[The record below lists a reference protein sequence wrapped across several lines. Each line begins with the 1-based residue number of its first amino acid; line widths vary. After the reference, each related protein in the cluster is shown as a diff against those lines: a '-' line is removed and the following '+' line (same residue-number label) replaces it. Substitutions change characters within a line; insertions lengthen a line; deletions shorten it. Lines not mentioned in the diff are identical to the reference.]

1 MQKNKPSRKKGQP
14 SPTASTS
21 DVKLP
26 KIPKISM
33 PEDFKIRTRPLF
45 SLPEEVLKLPA
56 PATKAAKLQAAK
68 LAPRKKS
75 SVMQSFTAMR
85 KAREEFRLKL
95 VNLICQIDTED
106 EQMPLSMPTG
116 EEQNV
121 LRYYYYLR
129 YGIDTIH
136 VAPLDNKIILRVHNL
151 ISPKLK
157 KWKDTL
163 FTCTDEM
170 REDFM
175 MSMKKAI
182 VDFVLKDPNT
192 EESLEEED
200 TPLKQ
205 EMEMKD
211 DAWRNRYV
219 VAHKHLT
226 KNLHS
231 VNPCIAQVLQ
241 IWWKQFNDLRLISM
255 KDIMT
260 TNEAYELQDF
270 CFVCKRHIE
279 AAGNVL
285 THQWIPT
292 IQAVFLQGS
301 KKKLIPEPKQALKM
315 KHFYNCL
322 ACIMTYNLQTLCL
335 KSMQEFTEYVMDVGA
350 NNQGFII
357 NLGFQN
363 DAIEFDPTFR
373 QFKDQLSL
381 LYDYLIDA
389 CRQSPRLE
397 TILYQDY
404 TGTTSATLK
413 PIIDNDLVESYK
425 AQIAELIA
433 EQRIGPELRV
443 QDFDDYICL
452 LNGQSQTEVENF
464 LNASPEKTFEEYC
477 LESVKYVELAREIP
491 SKLEGTIVIGMF
503 QMQRAELINSLRAAA
518 TRMANT
524 LLRRMTED
532 YQLMI
537 RAIYDEYAAI
547 AHTLL
552 TPPGDTAAL
561 MDLMAYVKKVEDTIL
576 GEMEDKLRNVMRYIV
591 FLGDYTT
598 FSPLELKSNNQTYH
612 WYARMPGIIDEAKT
626 ICDQKKLEYQ
636 ELLKVRI
643 AKFIDD
649 LDIYEMQVNEVQYWG
664 DINELPKYVSRAR
677 HLDEKLSNALTKIDQ
692 FNEEESSFGWDLS
705 QYPKRK
711 AVFDKLVPY
720 KKLFDAGYDFL
731 EKHNTWMSSKVGSF
745 DPEEI
750 EGDVS
755 YYYKIVYKLEKSFA
769 EVPETHRLATSV
781 REQMDEFKTHLP
793 IIQTLGNPGM
803 KLRHW
808 DKISEIV
815 GFPIVVDE
823 ELSLEKVIDF
833 NLGDYIEK
841 FEGISEAAT
850 KENNLE
856 RALDKMMK
864 EWADLRFDILVY
876 KDTGT
881 YILSSVDEI
890 QLLLDDHIVKT
901 QTMKNSPYIKPFEDV
916 IYDWEGKLIL
926 LQEILDEWLKVQ
938 ATWMYLE
945 PIFSSPDIQ
954 QQIPEEGR
962 RFSAIDQFNEE
973 ESSFGWD
980 LSQYPKRK
988 AVFDKLVP
996 YKKLFDAGYDFLEKH
1011 NTWMSSKVGSFDPE
1025 EIEGDVSYYYKI
1037 VYKLEKS
1044 FAEVPETHRLATSV
1058 REQMDEFKTHL
1069 PIIQTLGNPGMK
1081 LRHWDKISEI
1091 VGFPIVVDEE
1101 LSLEKV
1107 IDFNLGD
1114 YIEKF
1119 EGISEAATKENN
1131 LERALDKMMKE
1142 WADLRFDILV
1152 YKDTGT
1158 YILSSVD
1165 EIQLLLDDH
1174 IVKTQT
1180 MKNSP
1185 YIKPFEDVIYDWE
1198 GKLILLQ
1205 EILDEWLKVQATWM
1219 YLEPIFSSPDI
1230 QQQIPEEGR
1239 RFSAMWREIMK
1250 AAFSEPRVLDVIMIE
1265 KMLDRLKKS
1274 NNLLEMVQ
1282 RGLNAYLEKKR
1293 LYFPRFFFLSN
1304 DELLEILSET
1314 KDPTRV
1320 QPHLKKCFEGI
1331 ARLTFTDDMV
1341 VTHMRSSEGE
1351 IVTLTMTINTVAA
1364 RGQVEK
1370 WLLELEKSMKASVHN
1385 VVALSYDDYL
1395 NRQRDQWVLV
1405 WPGQTVQCIAMTFWT
1420 LEVTEAIHISIPAM
1434 RTYWEK
1440 CNFQISKIVDLVRG
1454 ELNLQNRITLGA
1466 LVVLD
1471 VHARDVL
1478 LLLIDLKVQQDNDF
1492 NWLSQI
1498 RYYWEEQQEE
1508 ETKSWQCLTR
1518 MINSQLA
1525 YGYEYLGNTGRLVV
1539 TPLTD
1544 RCFRTLFGAL
1554 HLNLGGAPEGPAG
1567 TGKTETVKD
1576 LAKAVAKQCVV
1587 FNCSDGLDYIALG
1600 KFFKGL
1606 ASCGAWSCFDEFNR
1620 IDLEVLSV
1628 VAQQILSIQRGIN
1641 SGSTEL
1647 LFEGTLLQLDKT
1659 CATFIT
1665 MNPGYAGRS
1674 ELPDNLKALFRSV
1687 AMMVPDYVLISE
1699 IELYAFGY
1707 LNAKP
1712 LAVKIVATY
1721 KLCSEQLSSQC
1732 HYDYGMRAVKSVLR
1746 AAGALKLRYPDELE
1760 DLILLRSIKDVNLPK
1775 FLEHDVPLF
1784 MGIIGDLF
1792 PGLPLPLAGL
1802 PDLVTC
1808 LKEVCITLNLQCND
1822 FFIEKVLQLYEMIL
1836 VRHGLMLV
1844 GMPFSGKT
1852 KCYHALGHA
1861 LKCVSEKGWMDENA
1875 VEWTVI
1881 NPKSITMGQLYGQFD
1896 PVSHEWS
1903 DGILAVSYRAFAVST
1918 NSNRKWLVFDGPVD
1932 AIWIENLNT
1941 VLDDNKKLCL
1951 MSGEI
1956 IQLAPTTNLLFEPMD
1971 LEAAS
1976 PATVS
1981 RCGMIYMEPKG
1992 LGWKALMESWLNKLP
2007 PTLHT
2012 VNRNL
2017 IRNLFNR
2024 FMSPLLWLVEY
2035 SGLVKQMYITSRTN
2049 MVQATMHLFDC
2060 FMDDFYDEKYLEQIS
2075 DLDIRA
2081 QLEGVFFFSCIWSIG
2096 ATLESD
2102 SRPKFDM
2109 LFRGLLEKEFPEKV
2123 KTALDMPKEI
2133 AKPEKQYIFIIPREG
2148 LVYDY
2153 RFIKEGKGKWK
2164 PWADDVLTAPPIS
2177 RDTAPNQILVTTLD
2191 SVRYLALFKLMV
2203 THHKLVM
2210 MVGPTGTGKSSYIID
2225 FLVKRVDTKVYKA
2238 LIMAFSAQTN
2248 CNQTQDIIMGKLDK
2262 RRKGVFGPP
2271 IGCYSVIFVDDVSM
2285 PQAETYGAQPPIEV
2299 LRQGIDLG
2307 LWYDRKT
2314 NLAMLL
2320 IDVQFMCAM
2329 GKPMPGAKIITP
2341 RFSRHFS
2348 FFCIDEFDDETLQVI
2363 FSRIMLWH
2371 LDTRG
2376 FSKEFDP
2383 CIEELVLGTLE
2394 VYKQCR
2400 LNLLPTPSKSHYTF
2414 NLRDFSRVILGV
2426 LLSVPEVTPDL
2437 QSMKRLW
2444 VHECLRVFSDRLIE
2458 DADRQWFVMC
2468 LRTATANNLQD
2479 DFDKMLGR
2487 LLDKPGDKI
2496 TDLHLRKLIYCDF
2509 ANPKVDTRFYM
2520 ETTNMDHLNSTV
2532 DAFLVEFN
2540 NMTKKPMNLV
2550 LFTFAIEHVSRICR
2564 VLTQPRSHAL
2574 LVGLGGSGRQSLT
2587 RLAAHINEYD
2597 LFQVEM
2603 SRTYGKNEWRED
2615 LKTLLRKT
2623 STPDLMMV
2631 FLFIESQIK
2640 EEGFLED
2647 VNNMLNSGEVPNIFN
2662 TDEKAEL
2669 CEKMRVIDRQRDK
2682 SLQTDG
2688 SPTALYA
2695 YFVSIVR
2702 DQLHIVLAMSPAGT
2716 SLRTRIR
2723 KFPSLVNCC
2732 TIDWFQEWPPDA
2744 LLAVATRFLK
2754 DIELT
2759 DLERDTAI
2767 KLCQVF
2773 HTDTQ
2778 ELTRQFL
2785 RRLKRFNYVTPT
2797 AYLEL
2802 INMFKSLL
2810 NKKRLELTTAE
2821 KRYLTGLDQ
2830 LAIAAKSVG
2839 ALQEA
2844 LEILQPKLA
2853 AGAAAVAETTAIV
2866 EKEKEGVALV
2876 EAEVLVDQAAAEEQ
2890 AQEAQA
2896 IKDEC
2901 DADLAEAM
2909 PILNSALAALD
2920 TLTPQDITFIKTMKS
2935 PPRGI
2940 RIVMEAVC
2948 ILKDIKPDK
2957 IPNPSGVGTVEDY
2970 WGPSKKILNDIKFL
2984 ESLQNYDKDNIPPAV
2999 MKKLMT
3005 TVMQD
3010 EGFVPEKIKTVSVAA
3025 EGMCKWVIAMTKYDK
3040 VAKVV
3045 APKKQRLAAAQAVY
3059 DKASAALA
3067 VKQAQLK
3074 EVQDKLK
3081 TLENALAEQSRQ
3093 QKILDDE
3100 VMDCSNKLKRAEM
3113 LISGLGGEKTRWT
3126 QIAKTLRETYNTL
3139 TGDILIAAG
3148 IIAYLGP
3155 FTAKFRNKQMKAW
3168 AQACANCG
3176 IVCTLNYSLIK
3187 VLGEPV
3193 TIQQWNIDGLPADDF
3208 SVESAIII
3216 MTARRWPLMIDPQ
3229 GQANRWIKNM
3239 EKPNNICIVR
3249 MTQADL
3255 GRVLENAV
3263 QFGQPVLLENV
3274 LEELDPM
3281 LEPLLQQQTF
3291 KQGGA
3296 LCIKIGDTI
3305 VEYSKDFKLY
3315 ISTKLANPHY
3325 LPEVGVRVTLV
3336 NFMLAMDGLQ
3346 AQLLARVV
3354 ARERPDLQ
3362 QAKTDLTTQG
3372 AEHRRL
3378 LQEIERKIL
3387 TVLSTS
3393 EHLLED
3399 EEAVQIL
3406 NSAKETSNEIK
3417 EKQEVAMITEAAI
3430 DVARDDY
3437 VPIAVHSTDLF
3448 FLIASLA
3455 HIDPMYQY
3463 SLGWFE
3469 GLFVAAI
3476 DNTEKVEQI
3485 AERLAILRKYF
3496 TYSLYANICRS
3507 LFEKDKMVFSL
3518 LLVITIMIAEDKIA
3532 RNDVMFLVGG
3542 AQPRHVVQ
3550 DKLKTLENALAE
3562 QSRQQKILDDEVMDC
3577 SNKLKRAEMLIS
3589 GLGGEKTRWTQ
3600 IAKTLRETYNTL
3612 TGDILIAAGIIAYL
3626 GPFTAKFR
3634 NKQMKAWAQACA
3646 NCGIVCTLNY
3656 SLIKVL
3662 GEPVTIQQWNIDGL
3676 PADDFSVESAII
3688 IMTARRWPLMIDP
3701 QGQANRWIK
3710 NMEKPNNICIVRMT
3724 QADLGRVLENAV
3736 QFGQPVLLEN
3746 VLEEL
3751 DPMLEPLLQQQT
3763 FKQGGALCIKIGDT
3777 IVEYSKDFKLYIS
3790 TKLANPHY
3798 LPEVG
3803 VRVTLVNFMLAMDG
3817 LQAQLLARVVA
3828 RERPDLQQA
3837 KTDLTTQ
3844 GAEHRRLLQEIERK
3858 ILTVLSTSEHLL
3870 EDEEAV
3876 QILNSAK
3883 ETSNEIKEKQEVAM
3897 ITEAAIDVARDDYVP
3912 IAVHSTDL
3920 FFLIASL
3927 AHIDPMYQYSLGWFE
3942 GLFVAAIDNTEKVE
3956 QIAERLAILR
3966 KYFTYSLYAN
3976 ICRSL
3981 FEKDKM
3987 VFSLLLVITIMIAE
4001 DKIARNDVMFLVGG
4015 AQPRHV
4021 VHNPVQFLSP
4031 SAWAEFNALNE
4042 FPKFNGILDH
4052 FLQNVP
4058 VWEAYCDTPDP
4069 QDQPLPDPW
4078 GKKLDSFEKMMV
4090 MRCMRLDMMVPAVQ
4104 NYVAETMGRRFV
4116 EPPLFDLASSYADSH
4131 CCIPLLFV
4139 LTPGSDPMETLL
4151 KFADDQGFGSSR
4163 LFSLSLGQGQGPIAV
4178 KLIEEGVRSGTWV
4191 VLQNCHLA
4199 KSWMPTL
4206 EKICEGL
4213 TPDATH
4219 PDFRLWLT
4227 SYPADHF
4234 PVYVLQ
4240 NGVKMTNEP
4249 PQGLRANIARSYSS
4263 DPINDLEWFEGN
4275 KQTEIFKKLLFA
4287 LCFFHAV
4294 VQERRQFGP
4303 LGWNIRYEFNE
4314 TDLRISVTQL
4324 YMFLNEYDDVQFIAL
4339 RYLTGECNYGGR
4351 VTDDWDRRTLNTILF
4366 KFYNPK
4372 AIEEHNYALDPS
4384 GVYHIPTLKEHSEF
4398 ITFARSL
4405 PAATPPSV
4413 FGFHTNAD
4421 ITKHFREA
4429 EDLLNT
4435 AILTQDRTD
4444 LEKKY
4449 QDSMAAG
4456 DTDIT
4461 PEMQAMAIAED
4472 VLARLPAKI
4481 LTGPSHEGDIKP
4493 SDMTPMSIVVIQEAA
4508 RYDRLVNVVRSS
4520 SKAVIG
4526 AVQGVSVLNDITEEV
4541 LTSMVRGRIPAL
4553 WAGKSYPSLKP
4564 FASYFNDLLERL
4576 AFLQHWHEHG
4586 PPTVFWLSGFYFP
4599 QAFLTAAQ
4607 QSYARKYKIPIDQ
4620 LAFHY
4625 EVQKQLEIDTPPPE
4639 GVYIR
4644 GLFMEGARWNMDE
4657 MCVDESIP
4665 KILYDDFP
4673 PVWLIPLKREDVPT
4687 DVFYNCPLYKTG
4699 DRRGVL
4705 STTGHSTNY
4714 ILFMLLPTKLEPDH
4728 WIMRGVALLTQL
4740 PF

>member
-1 MQKNKPSRKKGQP
+1 MQRPKQTRKKSHPEP
-14 SPTASTS
+14 SSSEA
-21 DVKLP
+21 KLP
-26 KIPKISM
+26 KLPKISM

-45 SLPEEVLKLPA
+45 SLPEEVLKLP
-56 PATKAAKLQAAK
+56 PPTSKAAKIQAAK
-68 LAPRKKS
+68 AASTGKRRKPS

-85 KAREEFRLKL
+85 KAREEFREKL
-95 VNLICQIDTED
+95 MKLICQNAPGED
-106 EQMPLSMPTG
+106 GDSIPSG
-116 EEQNV
+116 EEKNM

-136 VAPLDNKIILRVHNL
+136 VAPLDNRIILRVHNL

-205 EMEMKD
+205 ELSKKD
-211 DAWRNRYV
+211 DAWRNRYA
-219 VAHKHLT
+219 VAHKYLT
-226 KNLHS
+226 RNLHT
-231 VNPCIAQVLQ
+231 VNPCISQVLQ
-241 IWWKQFNDLRLISM
+241 IWWKQFNELRLVST
-255 KDIMT
+255 KDIMM
-260 TNEAYELQDF
+260 TNESYDLQDF
-270 CFVCKRHIE
+270 SFVCKRHID

-285 THQWIPT
+285 TMQWIPT
-292 IQAVFLQGS
+292 IQAVFLQGN
-301 KKKLIPEPKQALKM
+301 KKKQIPDSKQTAKM
-315 KHFYNCL
+315 KRFYNCL

-335 KSMQEFTEYVMDVGA
+335 KSMKDYTEYILDVGGK
-350 NNQGFII
+350 NQGFVI
-357 NLGFQN
+357 NLAFQN
-363 DAIEFDPTFR
+363 EAIEFEPSFK
-373 QFKDQLSL
+373 QFKDQLCL
-381 LYDYLIDA
+381 LYDFLIDA
-389 CRQSPRLE
+389 CRQCPRLE
-397 TILYQDY
+397 TLLYQDY
-404 TGTTSATLK
+404 DPSESTTLK
-413 PIIDNDLVESYK
+413 PIIDEDLVDDYK
-425 AQIAELIA
+425 KLVAELIS

-443 QDFDDYICL
+443 QDFDDYVCL
-452 LNGQSQTEVENF
+452 LNGDSMKKVEDF
-464 LNASPEKTFEEYC
+464 INARPEKTFEEFC
-477 LESVKYVELAREIP
+477 AESVQFVELAREIP
-491 SKLEGTIVIGMF
+491 SKLEGTIMIGMF
-503 QMQRAELINSLRAAA
+503 RMQRGDLINSLRSAA
-518 TRMANT
+518 TRMANM

-532 YQLMI
+532 YQNMI
-537 RAIYDEYAAI
+537 KAIFDEYSMI
-547 AHTLL
+547 ANTLL
-552 TPPGDTAAL
+552 TPPPDTAAL
-561 MDLMAYVKKVEDTIL
+561 MDLMAYCKKTEDVL
-576 GEMEDKLRNVMRYIV
+576 LDEMEEKLRNVLRYIM

-598 FSPLELKSNNQTYH
+598 FTPLEMKANNQTFH
-612 WYARMPGIIDEAKT
+612 WYARMPGIIDECKL
-626 ICDQKKLEYQ
+626 ICDQKKVEYQ
-636 ELLKVRI
+636 ELLKARI
-643 AKFIDD
+643 SKFIDD
-649 LDIYEMQVNEVQYWG
+649 LNVYEIQCNEVQYWG
-664 DINELPKYVSRAR
+664 DIHELPKYVSRAR
-677 HLDEKLSNALTKIDQ
+677 HLDEKLAGALEKIDQ
-692 FNEEESSFGWDLS
+692 FNEEEASFGYELS

-711 AVFDKLVPY
+711 AIFDKLVPY
-720 KKLFDAGYDFL
+720 KKLFDAGFDFL
-731 EKHNTWMSSKVGSF
+731 GKYNIWMSSKVGSF
-745 DPEEI
+745 DPEDI
-750 EGDVS
+750 ESDVG
-755 YYYKIVYKLEKSFA
+755 YFYKIVYKLEKQFQ
-769 EVPETHRLATSV
+769 EVPDTHRLAVSV
-781 REQMDEFKTHLP
+781 REKMDDFKTNLP

-803 KLRHW
+803 KARHW
-808 DKISEIV
+808 EKVSEIV
-815 GFPIVVDE
+815 GFPIVVDD

-833 NLGDYIEK
+833 NLVEYIEK
-841 FEGISEAAT
+841 FESISEAAT

-856 RALDKMMK
+856 KALDKMMK
-864 EWADLRFDILVY
+864 EWADLRFDILSY

-901 QTMKNSPYIKPFEDV
+901 QTMKNSPYIKPFEEI

-926 LQEILDEWLKVQ
+926 LQDILDEWLKVQ

-962 RFSAIDQFNEE
+962 RFSA
-973 ESSFGWD
+973 
-980 LSQYPKRK
+980 
-988 AVFDKLVP
+988 VDK
-996 YKKLFDAGYDFLEKH
+996 
-1011 NTWMSSKVGSFDPE
+1011 
-1025 EIEGDVSYYYKI
+1025 
-1037 VYKLEKS
+1037 
-1044 FAEVPETHRLATSV
+1044 
-1058 REQMDEFKTHL
+1058 
-1069 PIIQTLGNPGMK
+1069 
-1081 LRHWDKISEI
+1081 
-1091 VGFPIVVDEE
+1091 
-1101 LSLEKV
+1101 
-1107 IDFNLGD
+1107 
-1114 YIEKF
+1114 
-1119 EGISEAATKENN
+1119 
-1131 LERALDKMMKE
+1131 
-1142 WADLRFDILV
+1142 
-1152 YKDTGT
+1152 
-1158 YILSSVD
+1158 
-1165 EIQLLLDDH
+1165 
-1174 IVKTQT
+1174 
-1180 MKNSP
+1180 
-1185 YIKPFEDVIYDWE
+1185 
-1198 GKLILLQ
+1198 
-1205 EILDEWLKVQATWM
+1205 
-1219 YLEPIFSSPDI
+1219 
-1230 QQQIPEEGR
+1230 
-1239 RFSAMWREIMK
+1239 MWREIMK
-1250 AAFSEPRVLDVIMIE
+1250 AASSEPRVLDVITIE
-1265 KMLDRLKKS
+1265 KMLDRLRKS

-1314 KDPTRV
+1314 KDPMRV

-1331 ARLTFTDDMV
+1331 AKLSFTEDMV

-1351 IVTLTMTINTVAA
+1351 LVMLTMTINTAAA

-1370 WLLELEKSMKASVHN
+1370 WLLELEKAMKASVHY
-1385 VVALSYDDYL
+1385 VVGNSYDDYIQRP
-1395 NRQRDQWVLV
+1395 RQDWVIK
-1405 WPGQTVQCIAMTFWT
+1405 WPGQAVQCIAMTFWT
-1420 LEVTEAIHISIPAM
+1420 SEVTEAIHINIPAM
-1434 RTYWEK
+1434 RAYWDK
-1440 CNFQISKIVDLVRG
+1440 CNYQISKIVDLVRG
-1454 ELNLQNRITLGA
+1454 ELSLQNRIT
-1466 LVVLD
+1466 
-1471 VHARDVL
+1471 
-1478 LLLIDLKVQQDNDF
+1478 
-1492 NWLSQI
+1492 
-1498 RYYWEEQQEE
+1498 
-1508 ETKSWQCLTR
+1508 
-1518 MINSQLA
+1518 
-1525 YGYEYLGNTGRLVV
+1525 
-1539 TPLTD
+1539 
-1544 RCFRTLFGAL
+1544 
-1554 HLNLGGAPEGPAG
+1554 LGGAPEGPAG
-1567 TGKTETVKD
+1567 TGKTETTKD

-1587 FNCSDGLDYIALG
+1587 FNCSDGLDYLALG

-1647 LFEGTLLQLDKT
+1647 LFEGTLLQLDKS
-1659 CATFIT
+1659 CAVFIT

-1721 KLCSEQLSSQC
+1721 KLCSEQLSSQS

-1746 AAGALKLRYPDELE
+1746 AAGALKLRYPDEDE
-1760 DLILLRSIKDVNLPK
+1760 DVILLRSIKDVNLPK

-1792 PGLPLPLAGL
+1792 PGLPLPPAGL
-1802 PDLVTC
+1802 PHLVAC
-1808 LKEVCITLNLQCND
+1808 LKEVCVPLNLQVND

-1844 GMPFSGKT
+1844 GLPFSGKT

-1861 LKCVSEKGWMDENA
+1861 LGLVHEKKLMDENP

-1918 NSNRKWLVFDGPVD
+1918 NDNRKWLVFDGPVD

-1992 LGWKALMESWLNKLP
+1992 LGWKCLLESWLNTLP
-2007 PTLHT
+2007 PTLHS

-2017 IRNLFNR
+2017 IRTLFNR
-2024 FMSPLLWLVEY
+2024 FMSPLLWLVEL
-2035 SGLVKQMYITSRTN
+2035 SGKAKQMYVTSRTN
-2049 MVQATMHLFDC
+2049 MMVSCMRLFDS
-2060 FMDDFYDEKYLEQIS
+2060 FMDDFYDEKYVEQIS

-2081 QLEGVFFFSCIWSIG
+2081 QLEGVFFFSCIWSVG
-2096 ATLESD
+2096 ATLEAD
-2102 SRPKFDM
+2102 SRPRFDM
-2109 LFRGLLEKEFPEKV
+2109 MFRGLLEKEFPESVIEK
-2123 KTALDMPKEI
+2123 LGYPREI
-2133 AKPEKQYIFIIPREG
+2133 TKPEKQYIFMLPKDG

-2164 PWADDVLTAPPIS
+2164 PWYDDVVSAPPIS
-2177 RDTAPNQILVTTLD
+2177 RDTPPNQILVTTLD
-2191 SVRYLALFKLMV
+2191 SVRYLALFKLLV
-2203 THHKLVM
+2203 THHKAVM

-2271 IGCYSVIFVDDVSM
+2271 IGCYSVVFVDDVSM

-2314 NLAMLL
+2314 NVAMHL

-2329 GKPMPGAKIITP
+2329 GKPTPGAKLVTP

-2348 FFCIDEFDDETLQVI
+2348 FFCIDEFDDDTLKVI
-2363 FSRIMLWH
+2363 FGRIMLWH

-2376 FSKEFDP
+2376 FSKDFDP
-2383 CIEELVLGTLE
+2383 CIEELVSGTLE

-2437 QSMKRLW
+2437 QSIKRLW
-2444 VHECLRVFSDRLIE
+2444 VHECLRVFSDRLVE
-2458 DADRQWFVMC
+2458 DTDRQWLVKC
-2468 LRTATANNLQD
+2468 LREATASYLND
-2479 DFDKMLGR
+2479 DFDKMLSR
-2487 LLDKPGDKI
+2487 LLEGPDDKEI

-2520 ETTNMDHLNSTV
+2520 ETTNMEHLNSTV

-2540 NMTKKPMNLV
+2540 NMSKKPMNLV
-2550 LFTFAIEHVSRICR
+2550 LFRFAIEHVSRICR
-2564 VLTQPRSHAL
+2564 ILTQPMSHAL

-2603 SRTYGKNEWRED
+2603 SRTYGKTEWRED
-2615 LKTLLRKT
+2615 LKTLLRKS

-2647 VNNMLNSGEVPNIFN
+2647 VNNMLNSGEVPNIFGA
-2662 TDEKAEL
+2662 DEKAEL

-2754 DIELT
+2754 EIELT
-2759 DLERDTAI
+2759 DLERNTAI
-2767 KLCQVF
+2767 KLCQMF

-2778 ELTRQFL
+2778 ELSRQFL
-2785 RRLKRFNYVTPT
+2785 LRLKRYNYVTPT

-2810 NKKRLELTTAE
+2810 GKKRTELLTSE
-2821 KRYLTGLDQ
+2821 KRYITGLDQ
-2830 LAIAAKSVG
+2830 LAIAAKSVA
-2839 ALQEA
+2839 ALQQA
-2844 LEILQPKLA
+2844 LEVLQPKLA
-2853 AGAAAVAETTAIV
+2853 AGAAAVAETTAKV

-2909 PILNSALAALD
+2909 PILNAALAALD

-2940 RIVMEAVC
+2940 KLVMEAIC
-2948 ILKDIKPDK
+2948 ILKEMKPDK
-2957 IPNPSGVGTVEDY
+2957 IPNPSGVGTIEDY
-2970 WGPSKKILNDIKFL
+2970 WGPSKKLLNDIKFL
-2984 ESLQNYDKDNIPPAV
+2984 EGLQNYDKDNIPPAV

-3010 EGFVPEKIKTVSVAA
+3010 DGFVPEKIRTVSVAA

-3059 DKASAALA
+3059 DKAMAALA
-3067 VKQAQLK
+3067 IKQAQLK
-3074 EVQDKLK
+3074 EVQLKLAK
-3081 TLENALAEQSRQ
+3081 LESALAEQSRQ
-3093 QKILDDE
+3093 QKLLDDE

-3126 QIAKTLRETYNTL
+3126 QIAKDLRTTYNSL

-3155 FTAKFRNKQMKAW
+3155 FTAIFRHGQVQKW
-3168 AQACANCG
+3168 ARACHDCG

-3187 VLGEPV
+3187 SLGEPV

-3229 GQANRWIKNM
+3229 GQANRWIKNL
-3239 EKPNNICIVR
+3239 EKPNNLCIVR
-3249 MTQADL
+3249 LTQADL

-3291 KQGGA
+3291 RQGGA

-3305 VEYSKDFKLY
+3305 VEYSKEFKLY

-3336 NFMLAMDGLQ
+3336 NFMLAKDGLQ

-3362 QAKTDLTTQG
+3362 QAKSDLTTQG

-3378 LQEIERKIL
+3378 LQEIEKKIL
-3387 TVLSTS
+3387 NVLSTS

-3406 NSAKETSNEIK
+3406 NSAKDTSNEIK
-3417 EKQEVAMITEAAI
+3417 EKQEVAMVTEKAI
-3430 DVARDDY
+3430 DEARDAY
-3437 VPIAVHSTDLF
+3437 VPIAVHSTNLF
-3448 FLIASLA
+3448 FLIASLSN
-3455 HIDPMYQY
+3455 IDPMYQY

-3469 GLFVAAI
+3469 GLFTAAI
-3476 DNTEKVEQI
+3476 DNTEKVDEI
-3485 AERLAILRKYF
+3485 PERLTILRTYF

-3507 LFEKDKMVFSL
+3507 LFEKDKLVFSL
-3518 LLVITIMIAEDKIA
+3518 LLTITIMVAEGHLDQ
-3532 RNDVMFLVGG
+3532 NDVLFLMGG
-3542 AQPRHVVQ
+3542 AQPRHV
-3550 DKLKTLENALAE
+3550 LPN
-3562 QSRQQKILDDEVMDC
+3562 
-3577 SNKLKRAEMLIS
+3577 
-3589 GLGGEKTRWTQ
+3589 
-3600 IAKTLRETYNTL
+3600 
-3612 TGDILIAAGIIAYL
+3612 
-3626 GPFTAKFR
+3626 
-3634 NKQMKAWAQACA
+3634 
-3646 NCGIVCTLNY
+3646 
-3656 SLIKVL
+3656 
-3662 GEPVTIQQWNIDGL
+3662 PVT
-3676 PADDFSVESAII
+3676 
-3688 IMTARRWPLMIDP
+3688 
-3701 QGQANRWIK
+3701 
-3710 NMEKPNNICIVRMT
+3710 
-3724 QADLGRVLENAV
+3724 
-3736 QFGQPVLLEN
+3736 
-3746 VLEEL
+3746 
-3751 DPMLEPLLQQQT
+3751 
-3763 FKQGGALCIKIGDT
+3763 
-3777 IVEYSKDFKLYIS
+3777 
-3790 TKLANPHY
+3790 
-3798 LPEVG
+3798 
-3803 VRVTLVNFMLAMDG
+3803 
-3817 LQAQLLARVVA
+3817 
-3828 RERPDLQQA
+3828 
-3837 KTDLTTQ
+3837 
-3844 GAEHRRLLQEIERK
+3844 
-3858 ILTVLSTSEHLL
+3858 
-3870 EDEEAV
+3870 
-3876 QILNSAK
+3876 
-3883 ETSNEIKEKQEVAM
+3883 
-3897 ITEAAIDVARDDYVP
+3897 
-3912 IAVHSTDL
+3912 
-3920 FFLIASL
+3920 
-3927 AHIDPMYQYSLGWFE
+3927 
-3942 GLFVAAIDNTEKVE
+3942 
-3956 QIAERLAILR
+3956 
-3966 KYFTYSLYAN
+3966 
-3976 ICRSL
+3976 
-3981 FEKDKM
+3981 
-3987 VFSLLLVITIMIAE
+3987 
-4001 DKIARNDVMFLVGG
+4001 
-4015 AQPRHV
+4015 
-4021 VHNPVQFLSP
+4021 FLSP
-4031 SAWAEFNALNE
+4031 QNWAELNGLNE
-4042 FPKFNGILDH
+4042 IQKFHGILDH
-4052 FLQNVP
+4052 FLANIP
-4058 VWEAYCDTPDP
+4058 AWEKYCDSSDP
-4069 QDQPLPDPW
+4069 QNQPLPEPW
-4078 GKKLDSFEKMMV
+4078 NTKLDAFEKLLV
-4090 MRCMRLDMMVPAVQ
+4090 LRCMRFDMMVPGVQ
-4104 NYVAETMGRRFV
+4104 NFCEAKMGRQFV

-4139 LTPGSDPMETLL
+4139 LTPGSDPMGTLL

-4178 KLIEEGVRSGTWV
+4178 KLIDEGVRSGTWV

-4199 KSWMPTL
+4199 KSWMPML

-4213 TPDATH
+4213 TPDSTH

-4249 PQGLRANIARSYSS
+4249 PQGLRANIARSYQS
-4263 DPINDLEWFEGN
+4263 DPINDPEWFEGN
-4275 KQTEIFKKLLFA
+4275 KQPANFKKLLFA

-4324 YMFLNEYDDVQFIAL
+4324 YMFLNEYEDVQFVAL

-4351 VTDDWDRRTLNTILF
+4351 VTDDWDRRCLNTILY
-4366 KFYNPK
+4366 KFYNPR
-4372 AIEEHNYALDPS
+4372 AIYEDKYPLEPTE
-4384 GVYHIPTLKEHSEF
+4384 VYYIPTLREHSDF
-4398 ITFARSL
+4398 INFARSL
-4405 PAATPPSV
+4405 PVATPPGV
-4413 FGFHTNAD
+4413 FGFHPNAD

-4429 EDLLNT
+4429 GELLDT
-4435 AILTQDRTD
+4435 AILTQDT
-4444 LEKKY
+4444 
-4449 QDSMAAG
+4449 MVAG
-4456 DTDIT
+4456 GAGAT
-4461 PEMQAMAIAED
+4461 PEQQAMAIAED
-4472 VLARLPAKI
+4472 VLARLPANI

-4493 SDMTPMSIVVIQEAA
+4493 ADMTPMSIVVIQEAA
-4508 RYDRLVNVVRSS
+4508 RYERLVNVVRTSS
-4520 SKAVIG
+4520 RAVIG
-4526 AVQGVSVLNDITEEV
+4526 AVQGVSVLTDVTEEV

-4553 WAGKSYPSLKP
+4553 WASKSYPSLKP
-4564 FASYFNDLLERL
+4564 LAAYFNDLLARL
-4576 AFLQHWHEHG
+4576 EFLQHWHQHG

-4607 QSYARKYKIPIDQ
+4607 QSYARKYRIPIDQ

-4625 EVQKQLEIDTPPPE
+4625 EVQKTFMLEQPPEE
-4639 GVYIR
+4639 GVYIH
-4644 GLFMEGARWNMDE
+4644 GLYMEGARWNMED
-4657 MCVDESIP
+4657 CCIDESLS
-4665 KILYDDFP
+4665 KVLYDEFP
-4673 PVWLIPLKREDVPT
+4673 PVWLIPLKRDDIPE

-4714 ILFMLLPTKLEPDH
+4714 ILFMRLPTKMDPDH

>member
-14 SPTASTS
+14 APS

-26 KIPKISM
+26 KLPKIQM

-45 SLPEEVLKLPA
+45 SLPMEILKLP
-56 PATKAAKLQAAK
+56 PP
-68 LAPRKKS
+68 PRKSMKSQAPTAGPRRRS

-85 KAREEFRLKL
+85 KAREDFRAKL
-95 VNLICQIDTED
+95 MNLICQSAPGED
-106 EQMPLSMPTG
+106 SDAIPSG
-116 EEQNV
+116 EEKNM

-136 VAPLDNKIILRVHNL
+136 VAPLDNKMILRVHNL
-151 ISPKLK
+151 ISIKLK
-157 KWKDTL
+157 KWRECLLTA
-163 FTCTDEM
+163 TDEM

-192 EESLEEED
+192 EESLEDED
-200 TPLKQ
+200 TPLKK
-205 EMEMKD
+205 ELAMKD
-211 DAWRNRYV
+211 DAWRNRYA
-219 VAHKHLT
+219 VARRYLNR
-226 KNLHS
+226 NLHS

-241 IWWKQFNDLRLISM
+241 IWWKQYNDLRLISM
-255 KDIMT
+255 KDIMM

-285 THQWIPT
+285 SLQWLPT
-292 IQAVFLQGS
+292 LQAVFLQGS
-301 KKKLIPEPKQALKM
+301 KKKQIPDPKQVSKM
-315 KHFYNCL
+315 KKFYNCL
-322 ACIMTYNLQTLCL
+322 SCIMTYNLQTLCL
-335 KSMQEFTEYVMDVGA
+335 KSMKDFTEYILDVGGM
-350 NNQGFII
+350 NQGFVI
-357 NLGFQN
+357 NLAFKD
-363 DAIEFDPTFR
+363 DAIGFEPTFK
-373 QFKDQLSL
+373 QFRDQLCL
-381 LYDYLIDA
+381 LYDFIIDA

-397 TILYQDY
+397 TLLYQDY
-404 TGTTSATLK
+404 VITNRATLR
-413 PIIDNDLVESYK
+413 PIIDNDIVEDYK
-425 AQIAELIA
+425 TKVADLIN

-443 QDFDDYICL
+443 QDFDSFVCL
-452 LNGQSQTEVENF
+452 LNGESQGQVESF
-464 LNASPEKTFEEYC
+464 ISSCPEKTFEEYC
-477 LESVKYVELAREIP
+477 KEAVKYVTVAKEIP

-503 QMQRAELINSLRAAA
+503 RMQRGDLINTLRGAA
-518 TRMANT
+518 TRLANT

-532 YQLMI
+532 YQNI
-537 RAIYDEYAAI
+537 IKAIYDEYASI
-547 AHTLL
+547 ANTLL
-552 TPPGDTAAL
+552 TPPQDTAAL
-561 MDLMAYVKKVEDTIL
+561 MELIEYNKKVEEKL
-576 GEMEDKLRNVMRYIV
+576 MEEMEDKLRNVMRYIV
-591 FLGDYTT
+591 FLSDYTAFT
-598 FSPLELKSNNQTYH
+598 PLEMKANNQSFH
-612 WYARMPGIIDEAKT
+612 WYGRMPGVVEECKV
-626 ICDQKKLEYQ
+626 ICDQKKIEYQ
-636 ELLKVRI
+636 DLLQVRI
-643 AKFIDD
+643 GKFIED
-649 LDIYEMQVNEVQYWG
+649 LDIYETQSEELKYWG
-664 DINELPKYVSRAR
+664 DINELPKYVTRAR
-677 HLDEKLSNALTKIDQ
+677 RLDEKLSQALTKIDQ
-692 FNEEESSFGWDLS
+692 FNEEETSFRWELS

-711 AVFDKLVPY
+711 AIYDRLVPF

-731 EKHNTWMSSKVGSF
+731 DKHNTWMTSKVGSF
-745 DPEEI
+745 DPEDI

-755 YYYKIVYKLEKSFA
+755 YFYKTVYKLEKSFQ
-769 EVPETHRLATSV
+769 EVPATFQLAQAV
-781 REQMDEFKTHLP
+781 RTKMEDFKTHMP

-803 KLRHW
+803 KPRHW
-808 DKISEIV
+808 EKVSDIV
-815 GFPIVVDE
+815 GFPILVDD
-823 ELSLEKVIDF
+823 ELSLAKVIDF
-833 NLGDYIEK
+833 NLVDYIEK
-841 FEGISEAAT
+841 FESISEAAT

-856 RALDKMMK
+856 KALDKMIK
-864 EWADLRFDILVY
+864 EWAELKFEILPY

-890 QLLLDDHIVKT
+890 QLLLDDHIIKT
-901 QTMKNSPYIKPFEDV
+901 QTMKNSPYIKPFEE
-916 IYDWEGKLIL
+916 IIIDWESKLIL

-962 RFSAIDQFNEE
+962 RFSA
-973 ESSFGWD
+973 
-980 LSQYPKRK
+980 
-988 AVFDKLVP
+988 VDK
-996 YKKLFDAGYDFLEKH
+996 
-1011 NTWMSSKVGSFDPE
+1011 
-1025 EIEGDVSYYYKI
+1025 
-1037 VYKLEKS
+1037 
-1044 FAEVPETHRLATSV
+1044 
-1058 REQMDEFKTHL
+1058 
-1069 PIIQTLGNPGMK
+1069 
-1081 LRHWDKISEI
+1081 
-1091 VGFPIVVDEE
+1091 
-1101 LSLEKV
+1101 
-1107 IDFNLGD
+1107 
-1114 YIEKF
+1114 
-1119 EGISEAATKENN
+1119 
-1131 LERALDKMMKE
+1131 
-1142 WADLRFDILV
+1142 
-1152 YKDTGT
+1152 
-1158 YILSSVD
+1158 
-1165 EIQLLLDDH
+1165 
-1174 IVKTQT
+1174 
-1180 MKNSP
+1180 
-1185 YIKPFEDVIYDWE
+1185 
-1198 GKLILLQ
+1198 
-1205 EILDEWLKVQATWM
+1205 
-1219 YLEPIFSSPDI
+1219 
-1230 QQQIPEEGR
+1230 
-1239 RFSAMWREIMK
+1239 MWREIMK
-1250 AAFSEPRVLDVIMIE
+1250 AGYTEPRVLDVITID
-1265 KMLDRLKKS
+1265 KMLDRLRKS

-1314 KDPTRV
+1314 KDPMRV

-1331 ARLTFTDDMV
+1331 AKLNFTEDMV
-1341 VTHMRSSEGE
+1341 VTHMKSSEGE
-1351 IVTLTMTINTVAA
+1351 VVALTMTINTAAA

-1370 WLLELEKSMKASVHN
+1370 WLLELEKSMKASVHH
-1385 VVALSYDDYL
+1385 VVALSYDNYL
-1395 NRQRDQWVLV
+1395 ECPRERWVLI
-1405 WPGQTVQCIAMTFWT
+1405 WPGQAVQCIAMTFWT
-1420 LEVTEAIHISIPAM
+1420 SEVTDAIHISVKAM
-1434 RTYWEK
+1434 RAYWDK
-1440 CNFQISKIVDLVRG
+1440 CNYQISKIVDLVRG
-1454 ELNLQNRITLGA
+1454 ALSLQNRITLGA

-1478 LLLIDLKVQQDNDF
+1478 MELIDYNVQLDNDF

-1498 RYYWEEQQEE
+1498 RYYWELQEE
-1508 ETKSWQCLTR
+1508 DNSMQIATR
-1518 MINSQLA
+1518 MINSQLM

-1567 TGKTETVKD
+1567 TGKTETTKD

-1587 FNCSDGLDYIALG
+1587 FNCSDGLDYLALG

-1641 SGSTEL
+1641 SGATEL
-1647 LFEGTLLQLDKT
+1647 LFEGTLLNLDKS
-1659 CATFIT
+1659 CAVFIT

-1721 KLCSEQLSSQC
+1721 KLCSEQLSSQS

-1746 AAGALKLRYPDELE
+1746 AAGALKLRYPDEVE
-1760 DLILLRSIKDVNLPK
+1760 DVILLRSIKDVNLPK

-1792 PGLPLPLAGL
+1792 PGLPLPEAGL
-1802 PDLVTC
+1802 PHLVAC
-1808 LKEVCITLNLQCND
+1808 LKEACGPLNLQAND

-1844 GMPFSGKT
+1844 GFPFSGKT
-1852 KCYHALGHA
+1852 KCYHALGAA
-1861 LKCVSEKGWMDENA
+1861 LGLVAEKGLMEENA

-1918 NSNRKWLVFDGPVD
+1918 NDNRKWLIFDGPVD

-1956 IQLAPTTNLLFEPMD
+1956 IQLAPTTNLVFEPMD

-1992 LGWKALMESWLNKLP
+1992 LGWKCLMESWLNTLP
-2007 PTLHT
+2007 STLHGF
-2012 VNRNL
+2012 NRNY
-2017 IRNLFNR
+2017 IRNLFCR
-2024 FMSPLLWLVEY
+2024 FMSPLLWLVEL
-2035 SGLVKQMYITSRTN
+2035 SGKVKQMYVTSRSN
-2049 MVQATMHLFDC
+2049 LVNACMMLFDT
-2060 FMDDFYDEKYLEQIS
+2060 FMDDYYEEKYIESLS

-2081 QLEGVFFFSCIWSIG
+2081 QLEGVFFFSTIWSIG

-2102 SRPKFDM
+2102 GRHLFDM
-2109 LFRGLLEKEFPEKV
+2109 LFRGLLEKEFPVKV
-2123 KTALDMPKEI
+2123 SETLGYPKEI
-2133 AKPEKQYIFIIPREG
+2133 AKPEKAYIFTLPKEG
-2148 LVYDY
+2148 TVYDY

-2164 PWADDVLTAPPIS
+2164 PWQDDVVSAPPIS
-2177 RDTAPNQILVTTLD
+2177 RDTPPNQILVTTLD
-2191 SVRYLALFKLMV
+2191 SVRYLALFKLLV
-2203 THHKLVM
+2203 THHKAVM

-2225 FLVKRVDTKVYKA
+2225 YLVKRVDTKVYKA

-2271 IGCYSVIFVDDVSM
+2271 IGCYCVVFVDDVSM

-2314 NLAMLL
+2314 NVPMHL

-2329 GKPMPGAKIITP
+2329 GKPTPGAKLITP

-2348 FFCIDEFDDETLQVI
+2348 FFCIDEFDDETLKVI
-2363 FSRIMLWH
+2363 FGRIMLWH

-2376 FSKEFDP
+2376 FSKDFDP
-2383 CIEELVLGTLE
+2383 CIEELVFATLE

-2414 NLRDFSRVILGV
+2414 NLRDFSKVILGV
-2426 LLSVPEVTPDL
+2426 LMSVPEVTPDL
-2437 QSMKRLW
+2437 QSIKRLW
-2444 VHECLRVFSDRLIE
+2444 VHECLRVFSDRLTE
-2458 DADRQWFVMC
+2458 DADRHWLVQC
-2468 LRTATANNLQD
+2468 LREATHLHLNDEFEKLLA
-2479 DFDKMLGR
+2479 R
-2487 LLDKPGDKI
+2487 LLEEPNDKI
-2496 TDLHLRKLIYCDF
+2496 TDRHLRNLIYCDF

-2520 ETTNMDHLNSTV
+2520 ETTNMEHLNSTV
-2532 DAFLVEFN
+2532 DSYLVEFN
-2540 NMTKKPMNLV
+2540 NMSKKPMNLV
-2550 LFTFAIEHVSRICR
+2550 LFRFAIEHVSRICR
-2564 VLTQPRSHAL
+2564 VLTQPSSHAL

-2603 SRTYGKNEWRED
+2603 SRTYGKTEWRED
-2615 LKTLLRKT
+2615 LKTLLRKS
-2623 STPDLMMV
+2623 STPDLHMV

-2647 VNNMLNSGEVPNIFN
+2647 VNNMLNSGEVPNIFVA
-2662 TDEKAEL
+2662 DEKAEL

-2688 SPTALYA
+2688 TPTALYA

-2754 DIELT
+2754 DVELT
-2759 DLERDTAI
+2759 ELERETAI
-2767 KLCQVF
+2767 KLCQMF

-2785 RRLKRFNYVTPT
+2785 LRLKRYNYVTPT

-2810 NKKRLELTTAE
+2810 SKKRTELITSE
-2821 KRYLTGLDQ
+2821 KRYITGLDQ
-2830 LAIAAKSVG
+2830 LAIAAKSVA

-2844 LEILQPKLA
+2844 LEVLQPKLA
-2853 AGAAAVAETTAIV
+2853 AGAAAVAETTAKV

-2890 AQEAQA
+2890 AKEAQG

-2940 RIVMEAVC
+2940 KLVMEAIC
-2948 ILKDIKPDK
+2948 ILKEMKPDK

-2970 WGPSKKILNDIKFL
+2970 WGPSKKLLNDIKFL

-3010 EGFVPEKIKTVSVAA
+3010 DGFVPEKIRAVSVAA

-3059 DKASAALA
+3059 DKAMAALA
-3067 VKQAQLK
+3067 VKQAQLR
-3074 EVQDKLK
+3074 EVQLKLGK
-3081 TLENALAEQSRQ
+3081 LEDALSEQNRQ
-3093 QKILDDE
+3093 QKMLDDE

-3113 LISGLGGEKTRWT
+3113 LISGLGGEKHRWT

-3155 FTAKFRNKQMKAW
+3155 FTAAFRNEQVKKW
-3168 AQACANCG
+3168 AHACHDCG
-3176 IVCTLNYSLIK
+3176 IVCTLNFSLIK
-3187 VLGEPV
+3187 SLGEPV

-3239 EKPNNICIVR
+3239 EKPNNLGVVR
-3249 MTQADL
+3249 MSQADL

-3291 KQGGA
+3291 RQGGA

-3336 NFMLAMDGLQ
+3336 NFMLAKDGLQ

-3362 QAKTDLTTQG
+3362 QAKSDLTTQG

-3378 LQEIERKIL
+3378 LQEIEKKIL
-3387 TVLSTS
+3387 NVLSTS

-3406 NSAKETSNEIK
+3406 NSAKDMSNEIK
-3417 EKQEVAMITEAAI
+3417 EKQEVAMVTEKAI

-3437 VPIAVHSTDLF
+3437 VPIAVHSTNLF

-3455 HIDPMYQY
+3455 NIDPMYQY

-3469 GLFVAAI
+3469 GLFTGSI
-3476 DNTEKVEQI
+3476 DNTEKVEEI
-3485 AERLAILRKYF
+3485 VERLAILRAHF

-3507 LFEKDKMVFSL
+3507 LFEKDKLVFSL
-3518 LLVITIMIAEDKIA
+3518 LLTITIMVAED
-3532 RNDVMFLVGG
+3532 RLEQSDVMFLLSG
-3542 AQPRHVVQ
+3542 AQPRHVIP
-3550 DKLKTLENALAE
+3550 N
-3562 QSRQQKILDDEVMDC
+3562 
-3577 SNKLKRAEMLIS
+3577 
-3589 GLGGEKTRWTQ
+3589 
-3600 IAKTLRETYNTL
+3600 
-3612 TGDILIAAGIIAYL
+3612 
-3626 GPFTAKFR
+3626 
-3634 NKQMKAWAQACA
+3634 
-3646 NCGIVCTLNY
+3646 
-3656 SLIKVL
+3656 
-3662 GEPVTIQQWNIDGL
+3662 PVTFLSSQAWSEFNGL
-3676 PADDFSVESAII
+3676 
-3688 IMTARRWPLMIDP
+3688 
-3701 QGQANRWIK
+3701 N
-3710 NMEKPNNICIVRMT
+3710 
-3724 QADLGRVLENAV
+3724 
-3736 QFGQPVLLEN
+3736 
-3746 VLEEL
+3746 
-3751 DPMLEPLLQQQT
+3751 
-3763 FKQGGALCIKIGDT
+3763 
-3777 IVEYSKDFKLYIS
+3777 
-3790 TKLANPHY
+3790 
-3798 LPEVG
+3798 
-3803 VRVTLVNFMLAMDG
+3803 
-3817 LQAQLLARVVA
+3817 
-3828 RERPDLQQA
+3828 
-3837 KTDLTTQ
+3837 
-3844 GAEHRRLLQEIERK
+3844 EIE
-3858 ILTVLSTSEHLL
+3858 
-3870 EDEEAV
+3870 
-3876 QILNSAK
+3876 
-3883 ETSNEIKEKQEVAM
+3883 
-3897 ITEAAIDVARDDYVP
+3897 
-3912 IAVHSTDL
+3912 
-3920 FFLIASL
+3920 
-3927 AHIDPMYQYSLGWFE
+3927 
-3942 GLFVAAIDNTEKVE
+3942 
-3956 QIAERLAILR
+3956 
-3966 KYFTYSLYAN
+3966 
-3976 ICRSL
+3976 
-3981 FEKDKM
+3981 
-3987 VFSLLLVITIMIAE
+3987 
-4001 DKIARNDVMFLVGG
+4001 
-4015 AQPRHV
+4015 
-4021 VHNPVQFLSP
+4021 
-4031 SAWAEFNALNE
+4031 
-4042 FPKFNGILDH
+4042 KFHGILDH
-4052 FLQNVP
+4052 FTKNIPQ
-4058 VWEAYCDTPDP
+4058 WEAYCDTLDP
-4069 QDQPLPDPW
+4069 HNQPLPEPW
-4078 GKKLDSFEKMMV
+4078 DKKFSMFEKMMV
-4090 MRCMRLDMMVPAVQ
+4090 LRCMRLDMMVPAVQ
-4104 NYVAETMGRRFV
+4104 NFVESQMGRPFV
-4116 EPPLFDLASSYADSH
+4116 EPPLFDLGSSYSESH

-4139 LTPGSDPMETLL
+4139 LTPGSDPMGTLL

-4178 KLIEEGVRSGTWV
+4178 KLIDEGIRSGTWV

-4199 KSWMPTL
+4199 KSWMPML
-4206 EKICEGL
+4206 EKICESL
-4213 TPDATH
+4213 TPDSTH

-4249 PQGLRANIARSYSS
+4249 PQGLRANIARSYQS
-4263 DPINDLEWFEGN
+4263 DPINDMEWFEGN
-4275 KQTEIFKKLLFA
+4275 KQSEIFKKLLFS

-4324 YMFLNEYDDVQFIAL
+4324 YMFLNEYEDVQFVAL

-4351 VTDDWDRRTLNTILF
+4351 VTDDWDRRCLNTILY
-4366 KFYNPK
+4366 KFYNPR
-4372 AIEEHNYALDPS
+4372 AIDEDKYPLDPT
-4384 GVYHIPTLKEHSEF
+4384 GTYYVPNLREHADF
-4398 ITFARSL
+4398 ILFSRSL
-4405 PAATPPSV
+4405 PVATPPSV
-4413 FGFHTNAD
+4413 FGFHPNAD

-4429 EDLLNT
+4429 EELLNT
-4435 AILTQDRTD
+4435 AVLTQDRTD
-4444 LEKKY
+4444 RLKQY
-4449 QDSMAAG
+4449 LDTMATGGTGA
-4456 DTDIT
+4456 T
-4461 PEMQAMAIAED
+4461 PEQQAMAIAED

-4481 LTGPSHEGDIKP
+4481 LRGPSHEGDIKP
-4493 SDMTPMSIVVIQEAA
+4493 ADMTPMSIVVIQEAA
-4508 RYDRLVNVVRSS
+4508 RYERLVSVVRTSS
-4520 SKAVIG
+4520 RAVIG
-4526 AVQGVSVLNDITEEV
+4526 AVQGVSVLTDVTEEV

-4564 FASYFNDLLERL
+4564 LAAYINDLLARL
-4576 AFLQHWHEHG
+4576 EFLQHWHQNG
-4586 PPTVFWLSGFYFP
+4586 PPVVFWLSGFYFP

-4625 EVQKQLEIDTPPPE
+4625 EVQRTFTLETPPDE
-4639 GVYIR
+4639 GVYIY
-4644 GLFMEGARWNMDE
+4644 GLFMEGARWNMSAYV
-4657 MCVDESIP
+4657 VDESLP
-4665 KILYDDFP
+4665 KVLYDDFP
-4673 PVWLIPLKREDVPT
+4673 PVWLIPLKREDIPT

-4714 ILFMLLPTKLEPDH
+4714 ILFMRLPTAQPPDH

>member
-1 MQKNKPSRKKGQP
+1 
-14 SPTASTS
+14 
-21 DVKLP
+21 
-26 KIPKISM
+26 
-33 PEDFKIRTRPLF
+33 
-45 SLPEEVLKLPA
+45 
-56 PATKAAKLQAAK
+56 
-68 LAPRKKS
+68 
-75 SVMQSFTAMR
+75 MR
-85 KAREEFRLKL
+85 KAREEFRAKL
-95 VNLICQIDTED
+95 MKLICQSAPGED
-106 EQMPLSMPTG
+106 MDVIPSGDEKNM
-116 EEQNV
+116 
-121 LRYYYYLR
+121 LRYYYYIR

-136 VAPLDNKIILRVHNL
+136 VAPLDNKIILRVHSL
-151 ISPKLK
+151 VPLKLK

-205 EMEMKD
+205 ELAVKD
-211 DAWRNRYV
+211 DAWRNRYA
-219 VAHKHLT
+219 VAKNYMT
-226 KNLHS
+226 RNLHS

-241 IWWKQFNDLRLISM
+241 IWWKQFNELRLISM
-255 KDIMT
+255 KDIMMT
-260 TNEAYELQDF
+260 HEAYELQDF
-270 CFVCKRHIE
+270 NFVCKRHID

-285 THQWIPT
+285 TLQWVPT
-292 IQAVFLQGS
+292 IQAVFLQ
-301 KKKLIPEPKQALKM
+301 
-315 KHFYNCL
+315 
-322 ACIMTYNLQTLCL
+322 
-335 KSMQEFTEYVMDVGA
+335 
-350 NNQGFII
+350 
-357 NLGFQN
+357 
-363 DAIEFDPTFR
+363 
-373 QFKDQLSL
+373 
-381 LYDYLIDA
+381 
-389 CRQSPRLE
+389 
-397 TILYQDY
+397 
-404 TGTTSATLK
+404 
-413 PIIDNDLVESYK
+413 PIIDE
-425 AQIAELIA
+425 ELIEGYKKSIIGLIN

-443 QDFDDYICL
+443 QDFDDYVCL
-452 LNGQSQTEVENF
+452 LNGESLSQVEDF
-464 LNASPEKTFEEYC
+464 INAIPEKTFEEFC
-477 LESVKYVELAREIP
+477 EESVKYVELARVIP
-491 SKLEGTIVIGMF
+491 STLEGTIVIGMF
-503 QMQRAELINSLRAAA
+503 RMQRNDLINTLRGAA
-518 TRMANT
+518 TRLANM
-524 LLRRMTED
+524 LLRKMTED
-532 YQLMI
+532 YQNMVKMI
-537 RAIYDEYAAI
+537 FDEYASI
-547 AHTLL
+547 ANKLL

-561 MDLMAYVKKVEDTIL
+561 MDLIAYCKKVEETTLD
-576 GEMEDKLRNVMRYIV
+576 EMEEKLRNVMQYII
-591 FLGDYTT
+591 FLGDYTSFT
-598 FSPLELKSNNQTYH
+598 PLEMKANNQTFH
-612 WYARMPGIIDEAKT
+612 WYARMPGVIEECKL
-626 ICDQKKLEYQ
+626 ICDQKKIEYQ

-643 AKFIDD
+643 AKFIED
-649 LDIYEMQVNEVQYWG
+649 LDMYELQCNELQYWG
-664 DINELPKYVSRAR
+664 DINELSKYVTRAR
-677 HLDEKLSNALTKIDQ
+677 HLDEKLSNALVKIDQ
-692 FNEEESSFGWDLS
+692 FNEEEASFGWELS

-711 AVFDKLVPY
+711 HVYDRLVPF
-720 KKLFDAGYDFL
+720 KKLYDAGFDFL
-731 EKHNTWMSSKVGSF
+731 EKYHNWMKSRVGSY
-745 DPEEI
+745 DPEDI
-750 EGDVS
+750 E
-755 YYYKIVYKLEKSFA
+755 
-769 EVPETHRLATSV
+769 
-781 REQMDEFKTHLP
+781 
-793 IIQTLGNPGM
+793 GNPGM
-803 KLRHW
+803 KPRHW
-808 DKISEIV
+808 EKVSEIV

-833 NLGDYIEK
+833 NLDDYIEK
-841 FEGISEAAT
+841 FESISEAAT

-856 RALDKMMK
+856 KALDKMMK
-864 EWADLRFDILVY
+864 EWADLKFDILSY

-901 QTMKNSPYIKPFEDV
+901 QTMKNSPYIKPFEDT
-916 IYDWEGKLIL
+916 IHDWEAKLIL

-962 RFSAIDQFNEE
+962 RFSA
-973 ESSFGWD
+973 
-980 LSQYPKRK
+980 
-988 AVFDKLVP
+988 VDK
-996 YKKLFDAGYDFLEKH
+996 
-1011 NTWMSSKVGSFDPE
+1011 
-1025 EIEGDVSYYYKI
+1025 
-1037 VYKLEKS
+1037 
-1044 FAEVPETHRLATSV
+1044 
-1058 REQMDEFKTHL
+1058 
-1069 PIIQTLGNPGMK
+1069 
-1081 LRHWDKISEI
+1081 
-1091 VGFPIVVDEE
+1091 
-1101 LSLEKV
+1101 
-1107 IDFNLGD
+1107 
-1114 YIEKF
+1114 
-1119 EGISEAATKENN
+1119 
-1131 LERALDKMMKE
+1131 
-1142 WADLRFDILV
+1142 
-1152 YKDTGT
+1152 
-1158 YILSSVD
+1158 
-1165 EIQLLLDDH
+1165 
-1174 IVKTQT
+1174 
-1180 MKNSP
+1180 
-1185 YIKPFEDVIYDWE
+1185 
-1198 GKLILLQ
+1198 
-1205 EILDEWLKVQATWM
+1205 
-1219 YLEPIFSSPDI
+1219 
-1230 QQQIPEEGR
+1230 
-1239 RFSAMWREIMK
+1239 MWREIMK
-1250 AAFSEPRVLDVIMIE
+1250 AASAEPRVLDVITIE
-1265 KMLDRLKKS
+1265 KMLDRLRKS

-1293 LYFPRFFFLSN
+1293 LFFPRFFFLSN

-1314 KDPTRV
+1314 KDPLRV

-1331 ARLTFTDDMV
+1331 AKLTFTEEMV

-1351 IVTLTMTINTVAA
+1351 IVKLTITINTAAA

-1370 WLLELEKSMKASVHN
+1370 WLLELEVAMKASVHHE
-1385 VVALSYDDYL
+1385 VHISYDDYT
-1395 NRQRDQWVLV
+1395 QRPREDWVLI

-1420 LEVTEAIHISIPAM
+1420 SEVTEAIHKSISAM
-1434 RTYWEK
+1434 KAYWDK
-1440 CNFQISKIVDLVRG
+1440 CNYQISKIVDLVRG
-1454 ELNLQNRITLGA
+1454 ELSLQNRITLGA

-1478 LLLIDLKVQQDNDF
+1478 MLLIELKVQQDNDF

-1498 RYYWEEQQEE
+1498 RYYWEEQE
-1508 ETKSWQCLTR
+1508 ETGMQIVTR
-1518 MINSQLA
+1518 MINSQLM

-1567 TGKTETVKD
+1567 TGKTETTKD

-1641 SGSTEL
+1641 SGATEL
-1647 LFEGTLLQLDKT
+1647 MFEGTLLHLDKS
-1659 CATFIT
+1659 CAVFIT

-1721 KLCSEQLSSQC
+1721 KLCSEQLSSQS

-1746 AAGALKLRYPDELE
+1746 AAGALKLRYPDEDE
-1760 DLILLRSIKDVNLPK
+1760 DVILLRSIKDVNLPK

-1792 PGLPLPLAGL
+1792 PGLPLPQPGL
-1802 PDLVTC
+1802 PHLVEC
-1808 LKEVCITLNLQCND
+1808 LKEVCVKINLQANE
-1822 FFIEKVLQLYEMIL
+1822 FFIEK
-1836 VRHGLMLV
+1836 GLM
-1844 GMPFSGKT
+1844 
-1852 KCYHALGHA
+1852 
-1861 LKCVSEKGWMDENA
+1861 DEHA

-1903 DGILAVSYRAFAVST
+1903 DGILAVSYRAFAVSP
-1918 NSNRKWLVFDGPVD
+1918 NDNRKWLVFDGPVD

-1956 IQLAPTTNLLFEPMD
+1956 IQLAPTTNLIFEPMD

-1992 LGWKALMESWLNKLP
+1992 LGWKCLMESWLNTLP
-2007 PTLHT
+2007 PALHS

-2024 FMSPLLWLVEY
+2024 FMSPLLWLIEY
-2035 SGLVKQMYITSRTN
+2035 SSHAKQMYITSRTN
-2049 MVQATMHLFDC
+2049 LVKGCMNLFDT
-2060 FMDDFYDEKYLEQIS
+2060 FMDDFYDEKCVEQLS
-2075 DLDIRA
+2075 DLDVRA

-2096 ATLESD
+2096 ATLDGD
-2102 SRPKFDM
+2102 SRLKFDM
-2109 LFRGLLEKEFPEKV
+2109 MFRGLLEKEFPDKV
-2123 KTALDMPKEI
+2123 IQALGYPRQI
-2133 AKPEKQYIFIIPREG
+2133 AKPEKQYIFTIPKDG

-2164 PWADDVLTAPPIS
+2164 QFQDDVTAAPPIS
-2177 RDTAPNQILVTTLD
+2177 RDTPPNQILVTTLD
-2191 SVRYLALFKLMV
+2191 SVRYLALFKLLV
-2203 THHKLVM
+2203 THHKPVM

-2225 FLVKRVDTKVYKA
+2225 YLVKRVDTKVYKA

-2262 RRKGVFGPP
+2262 RRKGVYGPP
-2271 IGCYSVIFVDDVSM
+2271 IGCYSVVFVDDVSM
-2285 PQAETYGAQPPIEV
+2285 PQAEFYGAQPPIEV

-2307 LWYDRKT
+2307 LWYNRKT
-2314 NLAMLL
+2314 NDAMHL

-2329 GKPMPGAKIITP
+2329 GKPTPGAKLVTP
-2341 RFSRHFS
+2341 RFTRHFN
-2348 FFCIDEFDDETLQVI
+2348 FLCIDEFEDDTLKVI

-2383 CIEELVLGTLE
+2383 CIDEIVAGTLE

-2414 NLRDFSRVILGV
+2414 NLRDFSKVILGV

-2437 QSMKRLW
+2437 QSIKRLW
-2444 VHECLRVFSDRLIE
+2444 IHECLRVFSDRLIE
-2458 DADRQWFVMC
+2458 DADRQWLVQC
-2468 LRTATANNLQD
+2468 LRESTELHLNEN
-2479 DFDKMLGR
+2479 FDKMLSR
-2487 LLDKPGDKI
+2487 LLDDSGTKI
-2496 TDLHLRKLIYCDF
+2496 TDLHLRNLIYCDF

-2520 ETTNMDHLNSTV
+2520 ETTNMDHLNTTV

-2540 NMTKKPMNLV
+2540 NMSKKPMNLV
-2550 LFTFAIEHVSRICR
+2550 LFRFAIEHVSRICR

-2597 LFQVEM
+2597 LFQ
-2603 SRTYGKNEWRED
+2603 
-2615 LKTLLRKT
+2615 
-2623 STPDLMMV
+2623 
-2631 FLFIESQIK
+2631 
-2640 EEGFLED
+2640 
-2647 VNNMLNSGEVPNIFN
+2647 
-2662 TDEKAEL
+2662 
-2669 CEKMRVIDRQRDK
+2669 IDRQRDK

-2716 SLRTRIR
+2716 ALRTRIR

-2744 LLAVATRFLK
+2744 LLAVAKRFLK
-2754 DIELT
+2754 DVELT
-2759 DLERDTAI
+2759 ELERETAI
-2767 KLCQVF
+2767 KLCQMF

-2785 RRLKRFNYVTPT
+2785 LRLKRYNYVTPT

-2810 NKKRLELTTAE
+2810 GKKRKELLTNE
-2821 KRYLTGLDQ
+2821 KRYITGLDQ
-2830 LAIAAKSVG
+2830 LAIAAKSVA

-2853 AGAAAVAETTAIV
+2853 AGAAAVAETTAKV

-2876 EAEVLVDQAAAEEQ
+2876 EAEVLMDQAAAEEQ
-2890 AQEAQA
+2890 AKEAQA

-2909 PILNSALAALD
+2909 PILNAALAALD

-2940 RIVMEAVC
+2940 KLVMEAIC
-2948 ILKDIKPDK
+2948 ILKEVKPDR
-2957 IPNPSGVGTVEDY
+2957 IPNPSGVGTIEDY
-2970 WGPSKKILNDIKFL
+2970 WGPSKKLLNDIRFL
-2984 ESLQNYDKDNIPPAV
+2984 ESLQNYDKDNIPPPV
-2999 MKKLMT
+2999 MKKLMA

-3010 EGFVPEKIKTVSVAA
+3010 DGFVPEKIKTVSVAA

-3040 VAKVV
+3040 VAKIV

-3059 DKASAALA
+3059 DAAMAALA
-3067 VKQAQLK
+3067 IKQAQLK
-3074 EVQDKLK
+3074 EVQMKLGK
-3081 TLENALAEQSRQ
+3081 LEEILAEQSRQ

-3126 QIAKTLRETYNTL
+3126 QIAKTLRDTYNSL

-3148 IIAYLGP
+3148 VIAYLGP
-3155 FTAKFRNKQMKAW
+3155 FTAAFRNSQIKAW
-3168 AQACANCG
+3168 AKACDECG
-3176 IVCTLNYSLIK
+3176 IVCTLQYSLAR

-3193 TIQQWNIDGLPADDF
+3193 TIQQWNIDGLPDDDF
-3208 SVESAIII
+3208 SCESAIII

-3239 EKPNNICIVR
+3239 EKPNNLCVVR

-3255 GRVLENAV
+3255 SRVLENAV

-3291 KQGGA
+3291 RQGGA
-3296 LCIKIGDTI
+3296 LCIKIGDAI

-3336 NFMLAMDGLQ
+3336 NFMLAKDGLQ

-3362 QAKTDLTTQG
+3362 QAKADLTTQG

-3378 LQEIERKIL
+3378 LQDIEKKIL

-3399 EEAVQIL
+3399 EEAVQ
-3406 NSAKETSNEIK
+3406 
-3417 EKQEVAMITEAAI
+3417 
-3430 DVARDDY
+3430 
-3437 VPIAVHSTDLF
+3437 
-3448 FLIASLA
+3448 
-3455 HIDPMYQY
+3455 Y

-3469 GLFVAAI
+3469 GLFISAI
-3476 DNTEKVEQI
+3476 DNTEKVDDI
-3485 AERLAILRKYF
+3485 KERLQILRSYF
-3496 TYSLYANICRS
+3496 TYSLYNNICRS
-3507 LFEKDKMVFSL
+3507 LFEKDKTVFSL
-3518 LLVITIMIAEDKIA
+3518 LLTITIMVAEG
-3532 RNDVMFLVGG
+3532 RLSQGDVLFLLGG
-3542 AQPRHVVQ
+3542 AQPRH
-3550 DKLKTLENALAE
+3550 
-3562 QSRQQKILDDEVMDC
+3562 I
-3577 SNKLKRAEMLIS
+3577 
-3589 GLGGEKTRWTQ
+3589 
-3600 IAKTLRETYNTL
+3600 
-3612 TGDILIAAGIIAYL
+3612 
-3626 GPFTAKFR
+3626 P
-3634 NKQMKAWAQACA
+3634 
-3646 NCGIVCTLNY
+3646 
-3656 SLIKVL
+3656 
-3662 GEPVTIQQWNIDGL
+3662 P
-3676 PADDFSVESAII
+3676 
-3688 IMTARRWPLMIDP
+3688 
-3701 QGQANRWIK
+3701 
-3710 NMEKPNNICIVRMT
+3710 
-3724 QADLGRVLENAV
+3724 
-3736 QFGQPVLLEN
+3736 
-3746 VLEEL
+3746 
-3751 DPMLEPLLQQQT
+3751 
-3763 FKQGGALCIKIGDT
+3763 
-3777 IVEYSKDFKLYIS
+3777 
-3790 TKLANPHY
+3790 
-3798 LPEVG
+3798 
-3803 VRVTLVNFMLAMDG
+3803 
-3817 LQAQLLARVVA
+3817 
-3828 RERPDLQQA
+3828 
-3837 KTDLTTQ
+3837 
-3844 GAEHRRLLQEIERK
+3844 
-3858 ILTVLSTSEHLL
+3858 
-3870 EDEEAV
+3870 
-3876 QILNSAK
+3876 
-3883 ETSNEIKEKQEVAM
+3883 
-3897 ITEAAIDVARDDYVP
+3897 
-3912 IAVHSTDL
+3912 
-3920 FFLIASL
+3920 
-3927 AHIDPMYQYSLGWFE
+3927 
-3942 GLFVAAIDNTEKVE
+3942 
-3956 QIAERLAILR
+3956 
-3966 KYFTYSLYAN
+3966 
-3976 ICRSL
+3976 
-3981 FEKDKM
+3981 
-3987 VFSLLLVITIMIAE
+3987 
-4001 DKIARNDVMFLVGG
+4001 
-4015 AQPRHV
+4015 
-4021 VHNPVQFLSP
+4021 NPVQFISP
-4031 SAWAEFNALNE
+4031 QAWAEFNGLNE
-4042 FPKFNGILDH
+4042 IPKFNGIINH
-4052 FLQNVP
+4052 FTANIAK
-4058 VWEAYCDTPDP
+4058 WEAYCDTPDP
-4069 QDQPLPDPW
+4069 QNRPLPEPW
-4078 GKKLDSFEKMMV
+4078 NSKLDAFQKLMV
-4090 MRCMRLDMMVPAVQ
+4090 LRCMRMDMMVPGVQ
-4104 NYVAETMGRRFV
+4104 NFV
-4116 EPPLFDLASSYADSH
+4116 EGQLGKQFIEPPLFDLSSSYSESH

-4139 LTPGSDPMETLL
+4139 LTPGSDPMGTLL

-4178 KLIEEGVRSGTWV
+4178 KLIDEGVRSGTWV

-4199 KSWMPTL
+4199 KSWMPML

-4213 TPDATH
+4213 TPDSTH

-4249 PQGLRANIARSYSS
+4249 PQGLRANIARSYQS
-4263 DPINDLEWFEGN
+4263 DPINDPEWFEGN
-4275 KQTEIFKKLLFA
+4275 KQTEVFKKLLFA

-4324 YMFLNEYDDVQFIAL
+4324 YMFLNEYDDIQFVAL

-4351 VTDDWDRRTLNTILF
+4351 VTDDWDRRCLNTILY
-4366 KFYNPK
+4366 KFYNTR
-4372 AIEEHNYALDPS
+4372 AVEEHKYPLDPS
-4384 GVYHIPTLKEHSEF
+4384 GVYYIPTLKEHADFVS
-4398 ITFARSL
+4398 FARSL
-4405 PAATPPSV
+4405 PAATPPAV
-4413 FGFHTNAD
+4413 FGFHSNAD

-4429 EDLLNT
+4429 GELLDT
-4435 AILTQDRTD
+4435 AILTQDT
-4444 LEKKY
+4444 
-4449 QDSMAAG
+4449 MAAG
-4456 DTDIT
+4456 GVGTT
-4461 PEMQAMAIAED
+4461 PEQQAMAIAED
-4472 VLARLPAKI
+4472 VLARLPDQI
-4481 LTGPSHEGDIKP
+4481 LRGPSHEGSIKP
-4493 SDMTPMSIVVIQEAA
+4493 ADMSPMSIVVIQEAA
-4508 RYDRLVNVVRSS
+4508 RYERLVQVVRSS

-4526 AVQGVSVLNDITEEV
+4526 AIQGISVLNDITEEV

-4564 FASYFNDLLERL
+4564 LASYFDDLLNRL
-4576 AFLQHWHEHG
+4576 EFLQHWHQHG
-4586 PPTVFWLSGFYFP
+4586 PPVIFWLSGFYFP

-4607 QSYARKYKIPIDQ
+4607 QSYARKYRIPIDQ
-4620 LAFHY
+4620 LDFHF
-4625 EVQKQLEIDTPPPE
+4625 EVQGTTELTEPPPE
-4639 GVYIR
+4639 GVFIH
-4644 GLFMEGARWNMDE
+4644 GLFMEGARWNLE
-4657 MCVDESIP
+4657 ECVVDESYP
-4665 KILYDDFP
+4665 KILYDNFP
-4673 PVWLIPLKREDVPT
+4673 PVWLIPLKREDIPK

-4714 ILFMLLPTKLEPDH
+4714 ILFMRLPTAEAPGH

>member
-1 MQKNKPSRKKGQP
+1 MQSRKQKRTKELP
-14 SPTASTS
+14 RASSS

-26 KIPKISM
+26 KIPKATM

-45 SLPEEVLKLPA
+45 SLPEEILKLP
-56 PATKAAKLQAAK
+56 PPPTKKGSKFQSNKA
-68 LAPRKKS
+68 APRKKS

-85 KAREEFRLKL
+85 KAREEFRAKL
-95 VNLICQIDTED
+95 MKLICQSAPGED
-106 EQMPLSMPTG
+106 EDSIPSGDEKNM
-116 EEQNV
+116 
-121 LRYYYYLR
+121 LRYYYYIR

-136 VAPLDNKIILRVHNL
+136 VAPLDNKIILRVLAL
-151 ISPKLK
+151 IPLKLK
-157 KWKDTL
+157 MWKETL
-163 FTCTDEM
+163 YTSTDEM

-182 VDFVLKDPNT
+182 VDFVLKDPST
-192 EESLEEED
+192 EESLQEEE
-200 TPLKQ
+200 TPLMQ
-205 EMEMKD
+205 ELAKKD

-219 VAHKHLT
+219 VAKNYVT
-226 KNLHS
+226 KNLHT

-255 KDIMT
+255 KDIMMT
-260 TNEAYELQDF
+260 HEAYELQDF
-270 CFVCKRHIE
+270 SFVCKRHID

-285 THQWIPT
+285 TLQWIPT

-301 KKKLIPEPKQALKM
+301 KKKQIPDPKQASKM
-315 KHFYNCL
+315 KRFYNCL

-335 KSMQEFTEYVMDVGA
+335 KSMKEFTDYIMDVGGD
-350 NNQGFII
+350 NQGFVI
-357 NLGFQN
+357 NLTFQT
-363 DAIEFDPTFR
+363 DAIAFEPSFKQFR
-373 QFKDQLSL
+373 EQLCL
-381 LYDYLIDA
+381 LYDFLIDA
-389 CRQSPRLE
+389 CRQTPRLE
-397 TILYQDY
+397 TMLYQDFDV
-404 TGTTSATLK
+404 TSRSTLK
-413 PIIDNDLVESYK
+413 PIIDNELVEQYK
-425 AQIAELIA
+425 SHISNLIN

-443 QDFDDYICL
+443 QDFDDYVCL
-452 LNGQSQTEVENF
+452 LNGESMTLVENF
-464 LNASPEKTFEEYC
+464 INSDPEKTFEEFC
-477 LESVKYVELAREIP
+477 EESVKYVNLAKEIP
-491 SKLEGTIVIGMF
+491 SRLEGTIVIGMF
-503 QMQRAELINSLRAAA
+503 MMQRGDLINSLRGAA
-518 TRMANT
+518 TRLANT
-524 LLRRMTED
+524 LLRKMTED
-532 YQLMI
+532 YQGMVKM
-537 RAIYDEYAAI
+537 IYDEYANTAN
-547 AHTLL
+547 TLL
-552 TPPGDTAAL
+552 TPPPDTAAL
-561 MDLMAYVKKVEDTIL
+561 MDLIAYCKKVEEVVL
-576 GEMEDKLRNVMRYIV
+576 EEMEDKLRNVMRYII
-591 FLGDYTT
+591 FLGDYTNFT
-598 FSPLELKSNNQTYH
+598 PLEIKANNQTFH
-612 WYARMPGIIDEAKT
+612 WYARMPGVIEECKV
-626 ICDQKKLEYQ
+626 ICDQKKIEYQ

-643 AKFIDD
+643 AKFIED
-649 LDIYEMQVNEVQYWG
+649 LDTFEIQCNEVQYWG
-664 DINELPKYVSRAR
+664 DINELPKYVARAR
-677 HLDEKLSNALTKIDQ
+677 HLDDKLSIALTKIDQ
-692 FNEEESSFGWDLS
+692 FNEEEASFGWELS

-711 AVFDKLVPY
+711 AVYDRLVPF
-720 KKLFDAGYDFL
+720 KKLFDAGYDFI
-731 EKHNTWMSSKVGSF
+731 EKYNTWMQSKVGSH
-745 DPEEI
+745 DPEDI

-755 YYYKIVYKLEKSFA
+755 YYYKIVYKLEKSFQDT
-769 EVPETHRLATSV
+769 PDTHNLAVSV
-781 REQMDEFKTHLP
+781 REKMDEFKTHMP

-803 KLRHW
+803 KARHW
-808 DKISEIV
+808 EKVSDIV

-823 ELSLEKVIDF
+823 ELSLAKVIDF
-833 NLGDYIEK
+833 NLDDYIEK

-856 RALDKMMK
+856 KALDKMMK
-864 EWADLRFDILVY
+864 EWADLKFDILAY

-901 QTMKNSPYIKPFEDV
+901 QTMKNSPYIKPFEET
-916 IYDWEGKLIL
+916 ILDWEAKLIL

-962 RFSAIDQFNEE
+962 RFSA
-973 ESSFGWD
+973 
-980 LSQYPKRK
+980 
-988 AVFDKLVP
+988 VDK
-996 YKKLFDAGYDFLEKH
+996 
-1011 NTWMSSKVGSFDPE
+1011 
-1025 EIEGDVSYYYKI
+1025 
-1037 VYKLEKS
+1037 
-1044 FAEVPETHRLATSV
+1044 
-1058 REQMDEFKTHL
+1058 
-1069 PIIQTLGNPGMK
+1069 
-1081 LRHWDKISEI
+1081 
-1091 VGFPIVVDEE
+1091 
-1101 LSLEKV
+1101 
-1107 IDFNLGD
+1107 
-1114 YIEKF
+1114 
-1119 EGISEAATKENN
+1119 
-1131 LERALDKMMKE
+1131 
-1142 WADLRFDILV
+1142 
-1152 YKDTGT
+1152 
-1158 YILSSVD
+1158 
-1165 EIQLLLDDH
+1165 
-1174 IVKTQT
+1174 
-1180 MKNSP
+1180 
-1185 YIKPFEDVIYDWE
+1185 
-1198 GKLILLQ
+1198 
-1205 EILDEWLKVQATWM
+1205 
-1219 YLEPIFSSPDI
+1219 
-1230 QQQIPEEGR
+1230 
-1239 RFSAMWREIMK
+1239 MWREIMK
-1250 AAFSEPRVLDVIMIE
+1250 AAATEPRVLDVITIE
-1265 KMLDRLKKS
+1265 KMLDRLRKS

-1314 KDPTRV
+1314 KDPMRV

-1331 ARLTFTDDMV
+1331 AKLTFTEEMV

-1351 IVTLTMTINTVAA
+1351 IVLLTITINTAAA

-1370 WLLELEKSMKASVHN
+1370 WLLELETSMKASVHE
-1385 VVALSYDDYL
+1385 VVHSSYDDYTL
-1395 NRQRDQWVLV
+1395 RPREDWVLI
-1405 WPGQTVQCIAMTFWT
+1405 WPGQTVQCIAMTYWT
-1420 LEVTEAIHISIPAM
+1420 SEVTEAIHISIRAM
-1434 RTYWEK
+1434 RAYWDK
-1440 CNFQISKIVDLVRG
+1440 CNYQISKIVDLVRG
-1454 ELNLQNRITLGA
+1454 ELSLQNRITLGA

-1478 LLLIDLKVQQDNDF
+1478 MLLIEFKVQQDNDF

-1498 RYYWEEQQEE
+1498 RYYWEVQEE
-1508 ETKSWQCLTR
+1508 TGLQVVTR
-1518 MINSQLA
+1518 MINSQLM

-1567 TGKTETVKD
+1567 TGKTETTKD

-1641 SGSTEL
+1641 SGATEL
-1647 LFEGTLLQLDKT
+1647 LFEGTMLQLDKS
-1659 CATFIT
+1659 CAVFIT

-1721 KLCSEQLSSQC
+1721 KLCSEQLSSQS

-1746 AAGALKLRYPDELE
+1746 AAGALKLRYPDEDE
-1760 DLILLRSIKDVNLPK
+1760 DVILLRSIKDVNLPK

-1792 PGLPLPLAGL
+1792 PGLPLPKAGL
-1802 PDLVTC
+1802 PHLVVC
-1808 LKEVCITLNLQCND
+1808 LKEVCVKINLQAND

-1844 GMPFSGKT
+1844 GFPFAGKT
-1852 KCYHALGHA
+1852 SSYHALGHS
-1861 LKCVSEKGWMDENA
+1861 LGLVSEKGLMEENA

-1903 DGILAVSYRAFAVST
+1903 DGILAVSYRAFAVSP
-1918 NSNRKWLVFDGPVD
+1918 NDNRKWLVFDGPVD

-1956 IQLAPTTNLLFEPMD
+1956 IQLAPTTNLIFEPMD

-1981 RCGMIYMEPKG
+1981 RCGMIYLEPKG
-1992 LGWKALMESWLNKLP
+1992 LGWKCLMESWLNTLP
-2007 PTLHT
+2007 PTLHS

-2035 SGLVKQMYITSRTN
+2035 SGQVKQMYITSRSN
-2049 MVQATMHLFDC
+2049 LIKSCMNLFDS
-2060 FMDDFYDEKYLEQIS
+2060 FMDDFYDEKLVEQLS
-2075 DLDIRA
+2075 DLDVRA

-2096 ATLESD
+2096 ATLEGSG
-2102 SRPKFDM
+2102 RPKFDM

-2123 KTALDMPKEI
+2123 IEALNYPREI
-2133 AKPEKQYIFIIPREG
+2133 AKPDKQYIFTIPKDG

-2164 PWADDVLTAPPIS
+2164 PFQDDVVAAPPIS
-2177 RDTAPNQILVTTLD
+2177 RDTPPNQILVTTLD
-2191 SVRYLALFKLMV
+2191 SVRYLALFKLFV
-2203 THHKLVM
+2203 THHKPVM

-2225 FLVKRVDTKVYKA
+2225 YLVKRVDTKVYKA

-2248 CNQTQDIIMGKLDK
+2248 CNQTQDIIMGKMDK

-2271 IGCYSVIFVDDVSM
+2271 IGCYAVVFVDDVSM

-2307 LWYDRKT
+2307 LWYNRKT
-2314 NLAMLL
+2314 NEAMHL

-2329 GKPMPGAKIITP
+2329 GKPTPGAKLITP
-2341 RFSRHFS
+2341 RLTRHFS
-2348 FFCIDEFDDETLQVI
+2348 FLCIDEFEDETLQVI

-2376 FSKEFDP
+2376 FSKDFDP
-2383 CIEELVLGTLE
+2383 CIDEIVAGTLE

-2414 NLRDFSRVILGV
+2414 NLRDFSKVILGV

-2437 QSMKRLW
+2437 QSIKRLW
-2444 VHECLRVFSDRLIE
+2444 IHECLRVFSDRLIE
-2458 DADRQWFVMC
+2458 DADRQWLVQC
-2468 LRTATANNLQD
+2468 LREATELHLNEN
-2479 DFDKMLGR
+2479 FDKMFSR
-2487 LLDKPGDKI
+2487 LLEKSEKTI
-2496 TDLHLRKLIYCDF
+2496 TDQHLRKLIYCDF

-2520 ETTNMDHLNSTV
+2520 ETTNMEHLNSTV

-2540 NMTKKPMNLV
+2540 NMSKKPMNLV
-2550 LFTFAIEHVSRICR
+2550 LFRFAIEHVSRICR

-2615 LKTLLRKT
+2615 LKTLLKKS
-2623 STPDLMMV
+2623 STPELHMV
-2631 FLFIESQIK
+2631 FLFVESQIK

-2647 VNNMLNSGEVPNIFN
+2647 VNNMLNSGEVPNIFVA
-2662 TDEKAEL
+2662 DEKAEL

-2716 SLRTRIR
+2716 ALRTRIR

-2744 LLAVATRFLK
+2744 LLAVAKRFLK
-2754 DIELT
+2754 DVELT
-2759 DLERDTAI
+2759 ELERETAI
-2767 KLCQVF
+2767 KLCQIF

-2778 ELTRQFL
+2778 ELSRQFL
-2785 RRLKRFNYVTPT
+2785 LRLKRYNYVTPT

-2802 INMFKSLL
+2802 INMFKSMLG
-2810 NKKRLELTTAE
+2810 KKRKELLMNE
-2821 KRYLTGLDQ
+2821 KRYITGLDQ
-2830 LAIAAKSVG
+2830 LATAAKSVA

-2853 AGAAAVAETTAIV
+2853 AGAAAVAETTAKV

-2876 EAEVLVDQAAAEEQ
+2876 EADVLKDQAAAEEQ
-2890 AQEAQA
+2890 AQEAQG

-2909 PILNSALAALD
+2909 PILNVALAALD

-2940 RIVMEAVC
+2940 KLVMEAIC
-2948 ILKDIKPDK
+2948 ILKEVKPDK
-2957 IPNPSGVGTVEDY
+2957 VPNPSGVGTIEDY
-2970 WGPSKKILNDIKFL
+2970 WGPSKKLLNDIKFL
-2984 ESLQNYDKDNIPPAV
+2984 ESLQNYDKDNIPPPV

-3010 EGFVPEKIKTVSVAA
+3010 DGFVPEKIRAVSVAA

-3040 VAKVV
+3040 VAKIV

-3059 DKASAALA
+3059 DKAMAALA

-3074 EVQDKLK
+3074 EVQMKLGR
-3081 TLENALAEQSRQ
+3081 LEEMLAEQSRQ
-3093 QKILDDE
+3093 QKVLDDE

-3126 QIAKTLRETYNTL
+3126 QIAKNLRDTYNSL

-3148 IIAYLGP
+3148 VIAYLGP
-3155 FTAKFRNKQMKAW
+3155 FTAAFRNSQIKDWAKA
-3168 AQACANCG
+3168 CDECG
-3176 IVCTLNYSLIK
+3176 IVCSLTYSLAR
-3187 VLGEPV
+3187 VLGDPV
-3193 TIQQWNIDGLPADDF
+3193 TIQQWNIDGLPDDDF
-3208 SVESAIII
+3208 SCESAIII
-3216 MTARRWPLMIDPQ
+3216 MSARRWPLMIDPQ
-3229 GQANRWIKNM
+3229 GQANRWVKNM
-3239 EKPNNICIVR
+3239 EKPNNLCVVR

-3255 GRVLENAV
+3255 SRVLENAV

-3291 KQGGA
+3291 RQGGA
-3296 LCIKIGDTI
+3296 LCIKIGDAI

-3336 NFMLAMDGLQ
+3336 NFMLAKDGLQ

-3362 QAKTDLTTQG
+3362 QAKADLTTQG

-3378 LQEIERKIL
+3378 LQDIEKKIL

-3406 NSAKETSNEIK
+3406 NSAKDMANEIK
-3417 EKQEVAMITEAAI
+3417 EKQEVAMITEKAI
-3430 DVARDDY
+3430 DTARDDY
-3437 VPIAVHSTDLF
+3437 VPIAVHSTNLF

-3455 HIDPMYQY
+3455 NIDPMYQY

-3469 GLFVAAI
+3469 GLFTAAI
-3476 DNTEKVEQI
+3476 DNTEKVDDI
-3485 AERLAILRKYF
+3485 IERLQILRTYF

-3507 LFEKDKMVFSL
+3507 LFEKDKTVFSL
-3518 LLVITIMIAEDKIA
+3518 LLTITILVAEG
-3532 RNDVMFLVGG
+3532 RLLQSNVLFLLGG
-3542 AQPRHVVQ
+3542 AQPR
-3550 DKLKTLENALAE
+3550 
-3562 QSRQQKILDDEVMDC
+3562 
-3577 SNKLKRAEMLIS
+3577 
-3589 GLGGEKTRWTQ
+3589 
-3600 IAKTLRETYNTL
+3600 
-3612 TGDILIAAGIIAYL
+3612 
-3626 GPFTAKFR
+3626 
-3634 NKQMKAWAQACA
+3634 
-3646 NCGIVCTLNY
+3646 
-3656 SLIKVL
+3656 
-3662 GEPVTIQQWNIDGL
+3662 
-3676 PADDFSVESAII
+3676 
-3688 IMTARRWPLMIDP
+3688 
-3701 QGQANRWIK
+3701 
-3710 NMEKPNNICIVRMT
+3710 
-3724 QADLGRVLENAV
+3724 
-3736 QFGQPVLLEN
+3736 N
-3746 VLEEL
+3746 V
-3751 DPMLEPLLQQQT
+3751 PP
-3763 FKQGGALCIKIGDT
+3763 
-3777 IVEYSKDFKLYIS
+3777 
-3790 TKLANPHY
+3790 
-3798 LPEVG
+3798 
-3803 VRVTLVNFMLAMDG
+3803 
-3817 LQAQLLARVVA
+3817 
-3828 RERPDLQQA
+3828 
-3837 KTDLTTQ
+3837 
-3844 GAEHRRLLQEIERK
+3844 
-3858 ILTVLSTSEHLL
+3858 
-3870 EDEEAV
+3870 
-3876 QILNSAK
+3876 
-3883 ETSNEIKEKQEVAM
+3883 
-3897 ITEAAIDVARDDYVP
+3897 
-3912 IAVHSTDL
+3912 
-3920 FFLIASL
+3920 
-3927 AHIDPMYQYSLGWFE
+3927 
-3942 GLFVAAIDNTEKVE
+3942 
-3956 QIAERLAILR
+3956 
-3966 KYFTYSLYAN
+3966 
-3976 ICRSL
+3976 
-3981 FEKDKM
+3981 
-3987 VFSLLLVITIMIAE
+3987 
-4001 DKIARNDVMFLVGG
+4001 
-4015 AQPRHV
+4015 
-4021 VHNPVQFLSP
+4021 NPVHFISP
-4031 SAWAEFNALNE
+4031 QAWAEFNGLNE
-4042 FPKFNGILDH
+4042 FEKFKGILGH
-4052 FLQNVP
+4052 FTSHVSD
-4058 VWEAYCDTPDP
+4058 WEAFCDTPDP
-4069 QDQPLPDPW
+4069 HNQPLPEPW
-4078 GKKLDSFEKMMV
+4078 NTNLDEFEKLMV
-4090 MRCMRLDMMVPAVQ
+4090 LRCMRMDMMVPGVQ
-4104 NYVAETMGRRFV
+4104 NYIEAQLGKPFI
-4116 EPPLFDLASSYADSH
+4116 EPPLFDLGSSYADSH

-4139 LTPGSDPMETLL
+4139 LTPGSDPMGTLL

-4178 KLIEEGVRSGTWV
+4178 KLIDEGIRSGTWV

-4199 KSWMPTL
+4199 KSWMPML
-4206 EKICEGL
+4206 EKICESL
-4213 TPDATH
+4213 TPDTTH

-4227 SYPADHF
+4227 SYPAEHF

-4249 PQGLRANIARSYSS
+4249 PQGLRANIARSYQS
-4263 DPINDLEWFEGN
+4263 DPINDPEWFEGN
-4275 KQTEIFKKLLFA
+4275 KQPDVFKKLLFA

-4294 VQERRQFGP
+4294 IQERRQFGP

-4314 TDLRISVTQL
+4314 TDLKISVTQL
-4324 YMFLNEYDDVQFIAL
+4324 YMFLNEYDDIQFVAL

-4351 VTDDWDRRTLNTILF
+4351 VTDDWDRRCLNTILY
-4366 KFYNPK
+4366 KFYNPR
-4372 AIEEHNYALDPS
+4372 AVDEYNYPLDPT
-4384 GVYHIPTLKEHSEF
+4384 GVYYIPNLKEHADF
-4398 ITFARSL
+4398 IGFSRSL

-4413 FGFHTNAD
+4413 FGFHANAD

-4429 EDLLNT
+4429 EDLLDT
-4435 AILTQDRTD
+4435 AILTQDT
-4444 LEKKY
+4444 
-4449 QDSMAAG
+4449 MAAG
-4456 DTDIT
+4456 GVGTT
-4461 PEMQAMAIAED
+4461 PEQQAMAIAED

-4493 SDMTPMSIVVIQEAA
+4493 ADMTPMSIVVIQEAA
-4508 RYDRLVNVVRSS
+4508 RYDRLVQVVRSS
-4520 SKAVIG
+4520 SRAVIG
-4526 AVQGVSVLNDITEEV
+4526 AIQGVSVLNDITEEV

-4553 WAGKSYPSLKP
+4553 WAGKSYPCLKP
-4564 FASYFNDLLERL
+4564 LGAYFSDLLERL
-4576 AFLQHWHEHG
+4576 AFLQHWHQYG
-4586 PPTVFWLSGFYFP
+4586 PPVVFWLSGFYFP

-4620 LAFHY
+4620 LEFHY
-4625 EVQKQLEIDTPPPE
+4625 EVSHTFEISEPPPE

-4644 GLFMEGARWNMDE
+4644 GLFMEGARWNMDVHY
-4657 MCVDESIP
+4657 VDESYP

-4673 PVWLIPLKREDVPT
+4673 PVWLIPLKREDIPK

-4699 DRRGVL
+4699 DRRGIL

-4714 ILFMLLPTKLEPDH
+4714 ILFMRLPTAADPDH

>member
-1 MQKNKPSRKKGQP
+1 
-14 SPTASTS
+14 
-21 DVKLP
+21 
-26 KIPKISM
+26 M

-45 SLPEEVLKLPA
+45 SLPEEILKLP
-56 PATKAAKLQAAK
+56 PPPKTSKVRSKATT
-68 LAPRKKS
+68 APRKRS

-85 KAREEFRLKL
+85 KAREEFRAKL
-95 VNLICQIDTED
+95 MKLICQSAPGED
-106 EQMPLSMPTG
+106 SDAIPSGDEKNM
-116 EEQNV
+116 
-121 LRYYYYLR
+121 LRYYYYIR

-136 VAPLDNKIILRVHNL
+136 VAPLDNKIILRVHSL
-151 ISPKLK
+151 IPLKLK
-157 KWKDTL
+157 KWKETL
-163 FTCTDEM
+163 FSSTDEM

-182 VDFVLKDPNT
+182 VDFVLKDPST
-192 EESLEEED
+192 EESLQEEE
-200 TPLKQ
+200 TPLMQ
-205 EMEMKD
+205 ELAKKD
-211 DAWRNRYV
+211 DAWRNRYIL
-219 VAHKHLT
+219 AQKYNT
-226 KNLHS
+226 KNLHT

-255 KDIMT
+255 KDIMMT
-260 TNEAYELQDF
+260 HEAYELQDF
-270 CFVCKRHIE
+270 SFVCKRHID

-285 THQWIPT
+285 TLQWIPT
-292 IQAVFLQGS
+292 VQAVFLQGS
-301 KKKLIPEPKQALKM
+301 KKKQIPDVKQASRVKR
-315 KHFYNCL
+315 FYNCL
-322 ACIMTYNLQTLCL
+322 AAIMTYNLQTLCL
-335 KSMQEFTEYVMDVGA
+335 KSMKEYTEYIMDVGGM
-350 NNQGFII
+350 NQGFIV
-357 NLGFQN
+357 NLSFQN
-363 DAIEFDPTFR
+363 EAIGFEPSFKQFR
-373 QFKDQLSL
+373 EQLCL
-381 LYDYLIDA
+381 LYDFLIDA
-389 CRQSPRLE
+389 CRQTPRLE
-397 TILYQDY
+397 TILYQDFDV
-404 TGTTSATLK
+404 TSRSTLK
-413 PIIDNDLVESYK
+413 PIIDSELVDKYKKSIADL
-425 AQIAELIA
+425 ID
-433 EQRIGPELRV
+433 EQRIGPELRI
-443 QDFDDYICL
+443 QDFDNYVCL
-452 LNGQSQTEVENF
+452 LNGESLDEVEAF
-464 LNASPEKTFEEYC
+464 IYADPEKTFEEFC
-477 LESVKYVELAREIP
+477 AESIKYVELAREIP

-503 QMQRAELINSLRAAA
+503 MMQRGDLINSLRGAA
-518 TRMANT
+518 TRLANMV
-524 LLRRMTED
+524 LRKMTDD
-532 YQLMI
+532 YQTMVKN
-537 RAIYDEYAAI
+537 IYDEYSHI
-547 AHTLL
+547 ANTLL
-552 TPPGDTAAL
+552 TPPPDTAAL
-561 MDLMAYVKKVEDTIL
+561 MDLIAYYKKVEETMLD
-576 GEMEDKLRNVMRYIV
+576 EMEDKLRTVMKYII
-591 FLGDYTT
+591 FLGDYTSFT
-598 FSPLELKSNNQTYH
+598 PLEVKANNQTFH
-612 WYARMPGIIDEAKT
+612 WYARMPSVIEESKA
-626 ICDQKKLEYQ
+626 ICDQKKIEYQ
-636 ELLKVRI
+636 DLLKVRI
-643 AKFIDD
+643 AKFIED
-649 LDIYEMQVNEVQYWG
+649 LDMYELQCNEVQYWG

-677 HLDEKLSNALTKIDQ
+677 HLDEKLSNALVKIDQ
-692 FNEEESSFGWDLS
+692 FNEEETSFGWELS

-711 AVFDKLVPY
+711 AVYDRLVPF

-731 EKHNTWMSSKVGSF
+731 QKHSNWMQSKVGSF

-755 YYYKIVYKLEKSFA
+755 YYYKIVYKLEKSFQD
-769 EVPETHRLATSV
+769 VPDTHQLAVSV
-781 REQMDEFKTHLP
+781 REKMDDFKTHMP

-808 DKISEIV
+808 EKVSEIV

-823 ELSLEKVIDF
+823 ELSLAKVIDF
-833 NLGDYIEK
+833 NLDDYIEK

-856 RALDKMMK
+856 KALDKMMK
-864 EWADLRFDILVY
+864 EWADLKFEILSY

-901 QTMKNSPYIKPFEDV
+901 QTMKNSPYIKPFEET
-916 IYDWEGKLIL
+916 IHDWEGKLIL

-962 RFSAIDQFNEE
+962 RFSA
-973 ESSFGWD
+973 
-980 LSQYPKRK
+980 
-988 AVFDKLVP
+988 VDK
-996 YKKLFDAGYDFLEKH
+996 
-1011 NTWMSSKVGSFDPE
+1011 
-1025 EIEGDVSYYYKI
+1025 
-1037 VYKLEKS
+1037 
-1044 FAEVPETHRLATSV
+1044 
-1058 REQMDEFKTHL
+1058 
-1069 PIIQTLGNPGMK
+1069 
-1081 LRHWDKISEI
+1081 
-1091 VGFPIVVDEE
+1091 
-1101 LSLEKV
+1101 
-1107 IDFNLGD
+1107 
-1114 YIEKF
+1114 
-1119 EGISEAATKENN
+1119 
-1131 LERALDKMMKE
+1131 
-1142 WADLRFDILV
+1142 
-1152 YKDTGT
+1152 
-1158 YILSSVD
+1158 
-1165 EIQLLLDDH
+1165 
-1174 IVKTQT
+1174 
-1180 MKNSP
+1180 
-1185 YIKPFEDVIYDWE
+1185 
-1198 GKLILLQ
+1198 
-1205 EILDEWLKVQATWM
+1205 
-1219 YLEPIFSSPDI
+1219 
-1230 QQQIPEEGR
+1230 
-1239 RFSAMWREIMK
+1239 MWREIMK
-1250 AAFSEPRVLDVIMIE
+1250 AAATEPRVLDVIMIE

-1314 KDPTRV
+1314 KDPMRV

-1331 ARLTFTDDMV
+1331 AKLTFTDDMV

-1351 IVTLTMTINTVAA
+1351 IVLLTMTINTAAA

-1370 WLLELEKSMKASVHN
+1370 WLLELEVSMKSSVHH
-1385 VVALSYDDYL
+1385 VVHISYDDYS
-1395 NRQRDQWVLV
+1395 QRPREDWVLV
-1405 WPGQTVQCIAMTFWT
+1405 WPGQAVQCIAMTFWT
-1420 LEVTEAIHISIPAM
+1420 SEVTEAIHISIRAM
-1434 RTYWEK
+1434 RAYWDK
-1440 CNFQISKIVDLVRG
+1440 CNYQISKIVDLVRG
-1454 ELNLQNRITLGA
+1454 ELSLQNRITLGA

-1478 LLLIDLKVQQDNDF
+1478 MLLIEFKVQQDNDF

-1498 RYYWEEQQEE
+1498 RYYWEEQEE
-1508 ETKSWQCLTR
+1508 SGYQIVTR
-1518 MINSQLA
+1518 MINSQLM

-1567 TGKTETVKD
+1567 TGKTETTKD

-1641 SGSTEL
+1641 SGATEL
-1647 LFEGTLLQLDKT
+1647 LFEGTLLQLDKS
-1659 CATFIT
+1659 CAVFIT

-1721 KLCSEQLSSQC
+1721 KLCSEQLSSQS

-1746 AAGALKLRYPDELE
+1746 AAGALKLRYPDEVE
-1760 DLILLRSIKDVNLPK
+1760 DVILLRSIKDVNLPK

-1802 PDLVTC
+1802 PHLVTC
-1808 LKEVCITLNLQCND
+1808 LKEVCVNINLVANE
-1822 FFIEKVLQLYEMIL
+1822 FFVEKVLQLYEMIL

-1844 GMPFSGKT
+1844 GLPFAGKT
-1852 KCYHALGHA
+1852 KCYHALGGA
-1861 LKCVSEKGWMDENA
+1861 LAMVSEKGLMAENA

-1903 DGILAVSYRAFAVST
+1903 DGILAVSYRAFAVSP
-1918 NSNRKWLVFDGPVD
+1918 NDNRKWLVFDGPVD

-1956 IQLAPTTNLLFEPMD
+1956 IQLAPTTNLIFEPMD

-1992 LGWKALMESWLNKLP
+1992 LGWKCLMESWLNTLP
-2007 PTLHT
+2007 PALHS
-2012 VNRNL
+2012 VNRSL

-2035 SGLVKQMYITSRTN
+2035 SGQVKQMYVTSRTN
-2049 MVQATMHLFDC
+2049 LVKSCMNLFDT
-2060 FMDDFYDEKYLEQIS
+2060 FMDDFYDEKYVEQLS
-2075 DLDIRA
+2075 DLDVRA

-2096 ATLESD
+2096 ATLEGSG
-2102 SRPKFDM
+2102 RPKFDM

-2123 KTALDMPKEI
+2123 IEVLQIPKEI
-2133 AKPEKQYIFIIPREG
+2133 SKPDKQYIFTIPKDG

-2164 PWADDVLTAPPIS
+2164 PFQDDVVAAPPIS
-2177 RDTAPNQILVTTLD
+2177 RDTPPNQILVTTLD
-2191 SVRYLALFKLMV
+2191 SVRYLALFKLFV
-2203 THHKLVM
+2203 THHKPVM

-2225 FLVKRVDTKVYKA
+2225 YLVKRVDTKVFKA

-2262 RRKGVFGPP
+2262 RRKGVYGPP
-2271 IGCYSVIFVDDVSM
+2271 IGCYSVVFVDDVSM

-2307 LWYDRKT
+2307 LWYNRKT
-2314 NLAMLL
+2314 NDAMHL

-2329 GKPMPGAKIITP
+2329 GKPTAGAKVITP
-2341 RFSRHFS
+2341 RFTRHFS
-2348 FFCIDEFDDETLQVI
+2348 FLCIDEFEDDTLQVI

-2376 FSKEFDP
+2376 FSKDFDP
-2383 CIEELVLGTLE
+2383 CIDELVAGTLE

-2414 NLRDFSRVILGV
+2414 NLRDFSKVILGV

-2437 QSMKRLW
+2437 QSIKRLW

-2458 DADRQWFVMC
+2458 DADRQWLVTC
-2468 LRTATANNLQD
+2468 LRSATALHLND
-2479 DFDKMLGR
+2479 DFDRMLSR
-2487 LLDKPGDKI
+2487 LLEGNNKTI
-2496 TDLHLRKLIYCDF
+2496 TDQDLRKLIYCDF

-2520 ETTNMDHLNSTV
+2520 ETTNMEHLNSTV
-2532 DAFLVEFN
+2532 EAFLVEFN
-2540 NMTKKPMNLV
+2540 NMSKKPMNLV
-2550 LFTFAIEHVSRICR
+2550 LFRFAIEHVSRICR

-2615 LKTLLRKT
+2615 LKTLLKKS
-2623 STPDLMMV
+2623 STPELHMV

-2647 VNNMLNSGEVPNIFN
+2647 VNNMLNSGEVPNIFVA
-2662 TDEKAEL
+2662 DEKAEL

-2716 SLRTRIR
+2716 ALRTRIR

-2744 LLAVATRFLK
+2744 LLAVAKRFLK

-2759 DLERDTAI
+2759 ELERETAI
-2767 KLCQVF
+2767 KLCQMF

-2785 RRLKRFNYVTPT
+2785 LRLKRYNYVTPT

-2810 NKKRLELTTAE
+2810 DKKRKELLSNE
-2821 KRYLTGLDQ
+2821 KRYITGLDQ
-2830 LAIAAKSVG
+2830 LAIAAKSVA

-2853 AGAAAVAETTAIV
+2853 AGAAAVAETTAKV

-2890 AQEAQA
+2890 AKEAQG

-2909 PILNSALAALD
+2909 PILNAALAALD

-2940 RIVMEAVC
+2940 KLVMEAIC
-2948 ILKDIKPDK
+2948 ILKEVKPDK
-2957 IPNPSGVGTVEDY
+2957 VPNPSGVGTIEDY
-2970 WGPSKKILNDIKFL
+2970 WGPSKKLLNDIKFL
-2984 ESLQNYDKDNIPPAV
+2984 ESLQNYDKDNIPPPV
-2999 MKKLMT
+2999 MKKLMA

-3010 EGFVPEKIKTVSVAA
+3010 DGFVPEKIKTVSVAA

-3040 VAKVV
+3040 VAKIV

-3059 DKASAALA
+3059 DKAMAALA
-3067 VKQAQLK
+3067 IKQAQLK
-3074 EVQDKLK
+3074 EVQLKLGK
-3081 TLENALAEQSRQ
+3081 LEDMLAEQSRQ
-3093 QKILDDE
+3093 QKVLDDE

-3126 QIAKTLRETYNTL
+3126 QIAKTLRDTYNSL

-3148 IIAYLGP
+3148 VIAYLGP
-3155 FTAKFRNKQMKAW
+3155 FTAAFRNSQVIAW
-3168 AQACANCG
+3168 AKACDECG
-3176 IVCTLNYSLIK
+3176 IVCTLQYSVAR

-3193 TIQQWNIDGLPADDF
+3193 TIQQWNIDGLPDDDF
-3208 SVESAIII
+3208 SCESAIII

-3239 EKPNNICIVR
+3239 EKPNNLCVVR

-3255 GRVLENAV
+3255 SRVLENAV

-3291 KQGGA
+3291 RQGGA
-3296 LCIKIGDTI
+3296 LCIKIGDSI

-3336 NFMLAMDGLQ
+3336 NFMLAKDGLQ

-3362 QAKTDLTTQG
+3362 QAKSDLTTQG

-3378 LQEIERKIL
+3378 LQDIEKKIL

-3406 NSAKETSNEIK
+3406 NSAKDMSNEIK
-3417 EKQEVAMITEAAI
+3417 EKQEVAMITEKAI
-3430 DVARDDY
+3430 DAARNDY
-3437 VPIAVHSTDLF
+3437 VPIAVHSTNLF

-3455 HIDPMYQY
+3455 NIDPMYQY

-3469 GLFVAAI
+3469 GLFTAAI
-3476 DNTEKVEQI
+3476 DNTDKVDDI
-3485 AERLAILRKYF
+3485 NERLAILRAYF
-3496 TYSLYANICRS
+3496 TYSLYNNICRS
-3507 LFEKDKMVFSL
+3507 LFEKDKTVFSL
-3518 LLVITIMIAEDKIA
+3518 LLTMTIMVAEG
-3532 RNDVMFLVGG
+3532 RLQQGDVLFLLGG
-3542 AQPRHVVQ
+3542 AQPRHV
-3550 DKLKTLENALAE
+3550 
-3562 QSRQQKILDDEVMDC
+3562 
-3577 SNKLKRAEMLIS
+3577 
-3589 GLGGEKTRWTQ
+3589 
-3600 IAKTLRETYNTL
+3600 
-3612 TGDILIAAGIIAYL
+3612 
-3626 GPFTAKFR
+3626 P
-3634 NKQMKAWAQACA
+3634 
-3646 NCGIVCTLNY
+3646 
-3656 SLIKVL
+3656 
-3662 GEPVTIQQWNIDGL
+3662 P
-3676 PADDFSVESAII
+3676 
-3688 IMTARRWPLMIDP
+3688 
-3701 QGQANRWIK
+3701 
-3710 NMEKPNNICIVRMT
+3710 
-3724 QADLGRVLENAV
+3724 
-3736 QFGQPVLLEN
+3736 
-3746 VLEEL
+3746 
-3751 DPMLEPLLQQQT
+3751 
-3763 FKQGGALCIKIGDT
+3763 
-3777 IVEYSKDFKLYIS
+3777 
-3790 TKLANPHY
+3790 
-3798 LPEVG
+3798 
-3803 VRVTLVNFMLAMDG
+3803 
-3817 LQAQLLARVVA
+3817 
-3828 RERPDLQQA
+3828 
-3837 KTDLTTQ
+3837 
-3844 GAEHRRLLQEIERK
+3844 
-3858 ILTVLSTSEHLL
+3858 
-3870 EDEEAV
+3870 
-3876 QILNSAK
+3876 
-3883 ETSNEIKEKQEVAM
+3883 
-3897 ITEAAIDVARDDYVP
+3897 
-3912 IAVHSTDL
+3912 
-3920 FFLIASL
+3920 
-3927 AHIDPMYQYSLGWFE
+3927 
-3942 GLFVAAIDNTEKVE
+3942 
-3956 QIAERLAILR
+3956 
-3966 KYFTYSLYAN
+3966 
-3976 ICRSL
+3976 
-3981 FEKDKM
+3981 
-3987 VFSLLLVITIMIAE
+3987 
-4001 DKIARNDVMFLVGG
+4001 
-4015 AQPRHV
+4015 
-4021 VHNPVQFLSP
+4021 NPVQFLSP
-4031 SAWAEFNALNE
+4031 QAWAELNGLSE
-4042 FPKFNGILDH
+4042 FDKFKNIVTHFSSNIPK
-4052 FLQNVP
+4052 
-4058 VWEAYCDTPDP
+4058 WEAYCNTLDP
-4069 QDQPLPDPW
+4069 HNQPLPEPW
-4078 GKKLDSFEKMMV
+4078 NTNLDSFEKLMV
-4090 MRCMRLDMMVPAVQ
+4090 LRCMRMDMMVPGVQ
-4104 NYVAETMGRRFV
+4104 NFV
-4116 EPPLFDLASSYADSH
+4116 EGQLGKQFIEPPLFDLASSYSDSH

-4139 LTPGSDPMETLL
+4139 LTPGSDPMGTLL

-4178 KLIEEGVRSGTWV
+4178 KLIDEGVRSGTWV

-4199 KSWMPTL
+4199 KSWMPML

-4213 TPDATH
+4213 TPDSTH

-4249 PQGLRANIARSYSS
+4249 PQGLRANIARSYQS
-4263 DPINDLEWFEGN
+4263 DPINEAEWFEGN
-4275 KQTEIFKKLLFA
+4275 KQSEVFKKLLFA

-4294 VQERRQFGP
+4294 IQERRQFGP

-4314 TDLRISVTQL
+4314 TDLKISVTQL
-4324 YMFLNEYDDVQFIAL
+4324 YMFLNEYDDIQFVAL

-4351 VTDDWDRRTLNTILF
+4351 VTDDWDRRCLNTILF
-4366 KFYNPK
+4366 KFYNPR
-4372 AIEEHNYALDPS
+4372 AVEENKYPLDPS
-4384 GVYHIPTLKEHSEF
+4384 GVYYIPTLKEHADF
-4398 ITFARSL
+4398 IAFARSL

-4413 FGFHTNAD
+4413 FGFHANAD

-4429 EDLLNT
+4429 EELLDT
-4435 AILTQDRTD
+4435 AILTQDTM
-4444 LEKKY
+4444 
-4449 QDSMAAG
+4449 SAG
-4456 DTDIT
+4456 GAGAT
-4461 PEMQAMAIAED
+4461 PEQQAMAVAED
-4472 VLARLPAKI
+4472 VLARLPASI
-4481 LTGPSHEGDIKP
+4481 LSGPSHEGNVKP
-4493 SDMTPMSIVVIQEAA
+4493 ADMTPMSIVVIQEAA
-4508 RYDRLVNVVRSS
+4508 RYERLVQVVRSS
-4520 SKAVIG
+4520 SRAVIG
-4526 AVQGVSVLNDITEEV
+4526 AIQGVSVLNDITEEV

-4564 FASYFNDLLERL
+4564 LGAYFNDLLERL
-4576 AFLQHWHEHG
+4576 AFLQHWHQYG
-4586 PPTVFWLSGFYFP
+4586 PPVVFWLSGFYFP

-4620 LAFHY
+4620 LDFHF
-4625 EVQKQLEIDTPPPE
+4625 EVQRTFELEKPPEE

-4644 GLFMEGARWNMDE
+4644 GLFMEGARWNNDKY
-4657 MCVDESIP
+4657 CVDESLA
-4665 KILYDDFP
+4665 KVLYDVFP
-4673 PVWLIPLKREDVPT
+4673 PVWLIPLKREDIPK

-4714 ILFMLLPTKLEPDH
+4714 ILFMRLPTGEDPSH

>member
-1 MQKNKPSRKKGQP
+1 
-14 SPTASTS
+14 
-21 DVKLP
+21 
-26 KIPKISM
+26 
-33 PEDFKIRTRPLF
+33 
-45 SLPEEVLKLPA
+45 
-56 PATKAAKLQAAK
+56 
-68 LAPRKKS
+68 
-75 SVMQSFTAMR
+75 
-85 KAREEFRLKL
+85 
-95 VNLICQIDTED
+95 
-106 EQMPLSMPTG
+106 
-116 EEQNV
+116 
-121 LRYYYYLR
+121 
-129 YGIDTIH
+129 
-136 VAPLDNKIILRVHNL
+136 
-151 ISPKLK
+151 
-157 KWKDTL
+157 
-163 FTCTDEM
+163 
-170 REDFM
+170 
-175 MSMKKAI
+175 
-182 VDFVLKDPNT
+182 
-192 EESLEEED
+192 
-200 TPLKQ
+200 
-205 EMEMKD
+205 
-211 DAWRNRYV
+211 
-219 VAHKHLT
+219 
-226 KNLHS
+226 
-231 VNPCIAQVLQ
+231 
-241 IWWKQFNDLRLISM
+241 
-255 KDIMT
+255 
-260 TNEAYELQDF
+260 
-270 CFVCKRHIE
+270 
-279 AAGNVL
+279 
-285 THQWIPT
+285 
-292 IQAVFLQGS
+292 
-301 KKKLIPEPKQALKM
+301 
-315 KHFYNCL
+315 
-322 ACIMTYNLQTLCL
+322 
-335 KSMQEFTEYVMDVGA
+335 
-350 NNQGFII
+350 
-357 NLGFQN
+357 
-363 DAIEFDPTFR
+363 
-373 QFKDQLSL
+373 
-381 LYDYLIDA
+381 
-389 CRQSPRLE
+389 
-397 TILYQDY
+397 
-404 TGTTSATLK
+404 
-413 PIIDNDLVESYK
+413 
-425 AQIAELIA
+425 
-433 EQRIGPELRV
+433 
-443 QDFDDYICL
+443 
-452 LNGQSQTEVENF
+452 
-464 LNASPEKTFEEYC
+464 
-477 LESVKYVELAREIP
+477 
-491 SKLEGTIVIGMF
+491 
-503 QMQRAELINSLRAAA
+503 
-518 TRMANT
+518 
-524 LLRRMTED
+524 
-532 YQLMI
+532 
-537 RAIYDEYAAI
+537 
-547 AHTLL
+547 
-552 TPPGDTAAL
+552 
-561 MDLMAYVKKVEDTIL
+561 
-576 GEMEDKLRNVMRYIV
+576 
-591 FLGDYTT
+591 
-598 FSPLELKSNNQTYH
+598 
-612 WYARMPGIIDEAKT
+612 
-626 ICDQKKLEYQ
+626 
-636 ELLKVRI
+636 
-643 AKFIDD
+643 
-649 LDIYEMQVNEVQYWG
+649 
-664 DINELPKYVSRAR
+664 
-677 HLDEKLSNALTKIDQ
+677 
-692 FNEEESSFGWDLS
+692 
-705 QYPKRK
+705 
-711 AVFDKLVPY
+711 
-720 KKLFDAGYDFL
+720 
-731 EKHNTWMSSKVGSF
+731 
-745 DPEEI
+745 
-750 EGDVS
+750 
-755 YYYKIVYKLEKSFA
+755 
-769 EVPETHRLATSV
+769 
-781 REQMDEFKTHLP
+781 MDEFKGHMP

-808 DKISEIV
+808 EKISEIV
-815 GFPIVVDE
+815 GFPIVVDD

-833 NLGDYIEK
+833 NLSDYIDK

-864 EWADLRFDILVY
+864 EWADLRFEILVY

-901 QTMKNSPYIKPFEDV
+901 QTMKNSPYIKPFEET
-916 IYDWEGKLIL
+916 IHDWEGKLIL

-962 RFSAIDQFNEE
+962 RFSA
-973 ESSFGWD
+973 
-980 LSQYPKRK
+980 
-988 AVFDKLVP
+988 VDK
-996 YKKLFDAGYDFLEKH
+996 
-1011 NTWMSSKVGSFDPE
+1011 
-1025 EIEGDVSYYYKI
+1025 
-1037 VYKLEKS
+1037 
-1044 FAEVPETHRLATSV
+1044 
-1058 REQMDEFKTHL
+1058 
-1069 PIIQTLGNPGMK
+1069 
-1081 LRHWDKISEI
+1081 
-1091 VGFPIVVDEE
+1091 
-1101 LSLEKV
+1101 
-1107 IDFNLGD
+1107 
-1114 YIEKF
+1114 
-1119 EGISEAATKENN
+1119 
-1131 LERALDKMMKE
+1131 
-1142 WADLRFDILV
+1142 
-1152 YKDTGT
+1152 
-1158 YILSSVD
+1158 
-1165 EIQLLLDDH
+1165 
-1174 IVKTQT
+1174 
-1180 MKNSP
+1180 
-1185 YIKPFEDVIYDWE
+1185 
-1198 GKLILLQ
+1198 
-1205 EILDEWLKVQATWM
+1205 
-1219 YLEPIFSSPDI
+1219 
-1230 QQQIPEEGR
+1230 
-1239 RFSAMWREIMK
+1239 MWREIMK
-1250 AAFSEPRVLDVIMIE
+1250 VAFAEPRVLDVIQIE

-1331 ARLTFTDDMV
+1331 ARLSFTSEMV

-1351 IVTLTMTINTVAA
+1351 VVLLTLTINTAAA

-1370 WLLELEKSMKASVHN
+1370 WLLELEKAMKASVHN
-1385 VVALSYDDYL
+1385 VVAQSYDDYL
-1395 NRQRDQWVLV
+1395 FRQRDEWVLI

-1420 LEVTEAIHISIPAM
+1420 LEVTEAIHINIHAM

-1454 ELNLQNRITLGA
+1454 HLNLQNRITLGA

-1478 LLLIDLKVQQDNDF
+1478 MLLIELKVQQDNDF

-1498 RYYWEEQQEE
+1498 RYYWEEQED
-1508 ETKSWQCLTR
+1508 KVWHCLTR
-1518 MINSQLA
+1518 MINSMLM

-1647 LFEGTLLQLDKT
+1647 LFEGTLLQLDKS

-1746 AAGALKLRYPDELE
+1746 AAGALKLRYPDEIE

-1802 PDLVTC
+1802 PDLVIC
-1808 LKEVCITLNLQCND
+1808 LKEVCVPLNLQCND

-1844 GMPFSGKT
+1844 GLPFAGKT
-1852 KCYHALGHA
+1852 KCYKALGA
-1861 LKCVSEKGWMDENA
+1861 SLECVANKGLMDEHA

-1903 DGILAVSYRAFAVST
+1903 DGILAVSYRAFAVSP
-1918 NSNRKWLVFDGPVD
+1918 NDNRKWLIFDGPVD

-1956 IQLAPTTNLLFEPMD
+1956 IQLAPTTNLIFEPMD

-1981 RCGMIYMEPKG
+1981 RCGMIYLEPKG
-1992 LGWKALMESWLNKLP
+1992 LGWKALLESWLNLLP
-2007 PTLHT
+2007 PSLHV

-2017 IRNLFNR
+2017 IRGLFYR
-2024 FMSPLLWLVEY
+2024 FMSPLLWLVEL
-2035 SGLVKQMYITSRTN
+2035 SGQVRQMYVTSRSN
-2049 MVQATMHLFDC
+2049 IVQSCMNLFDC

-2075 DLDIRA
+2075 DLDVRA

-2096 ATLESD
+2096 ATLDAEG
-2102 SRPKFDM
+2102 RPKFDM
-2109 LFRGLLEKEFPEKV
+2109 LFRGLLEKDFPDKV
-2123 KTALDMPKEI
+2123 RIVLDMPKEI
-2133 AKPEKQYIFIIPREG
+2133 SKPEKQYIFTIPREG

-2164 PWADDVLTAPPIS
+2164 PWADDVLNAPPIS
-2177 RDTAPNQILVTTLD
+2177 RDTPPNQILVTTLD
-2191 SVRYLALFKLMV
+2191 SVRYLALFRLMV

-2210 MVGPTGTGKSSYIID
+2210 MVGPTGTGKSAYIID
-2225 FLVKRVDTKVYKA
+2225 FLVTKVDTKVYKA

-2248 CNQTQDIIMGKLDK
+2248 CNQTQDIIMGKMDK

-2271 IGCYSVIFVDDVSM
+2271 IGCYAVVFVDDVSM

-2314 NLAMLL
+2314 NVAMNL

-2341 RFSRHFS
+2341 RFSRHFA

-2376 FSKEFDP
+2376 FSKDFDP

-2394 VYKQCR
+2394 VYKECKF
-2400 LNLLPTPSKSHYTF
+2400 NLLPTPSKSHYTF
-2414 NLRDFSRVILGV
+2414 NLRDFSRVILGI

-2444 VHECLRVFSDRLIE
+2444 VHECLRVFSDRLVE
-2458 DADRQWFVMC
+2458 EADRQWFVTC
-2468 LRTATANNLQD
+2468 LRRATANNLND
-2479 DFDKMLGR
+2479 DFDGMLGR
-2487 LLDKPGDKI
+2487 LLSKQGEKI

-2520 ETTNMDHLNSTV
+2520 ETTNMEHLNSTV

-2540 NMTKKPMNLV
+2540 NMSKKPMNLV

-2564 VLTQPRSHAL
+2564 VLTQPRSHGLLVGLGGSGRQSLTRLAAHINEYDLFQPRSHGLLVGLGGSGRQSLTRLAAHINEYDLFQPRSHGLLVGLGGSGRQSLTRLAAHINEYDLFQPRSHGLLVGLGGSGRQSLTRLAAHINEYDLFQPRSHGL

-2603 SRTYGKNEWRED
+2603 SRTYGKTEWRED

-2631 FLFIESQIK
+2631 FLFVESQIK

-2773 HTDTQ
+2773 HCDTQ

-2802 INMFKSLL
+2802 INMFKTLL
-2810 NKKRLELTTAE
+2810 NRKRLELTTAE

-2830 LAIAAKSVG
+2830 LAIAAKSVS

-2853 AGAAAVAETTAIV
+2853 AGAKAVAETTAIV

-2876 EAEVLVDQAAAEEQ
+2876 EAEVLVDQSAAEEQ
-2890 AQEAQA
+2890 AREAQA

-2940 RIVMEAVC
+2940 RIVMEAIC
-2948 ILKDIKPDK
+2948 ILKDVKPDK
-2957 IPNPSGVGTVEDY
+2957 IPNPSGVGTIEDY

-2984 ESLQNYDKDNIPPAV
+2984 ESLQNYDKDNIPPPI
-2999 MKKLMT
+2999 MKKLMA

-3067 VKQAQLK
+3067 VKQAQLR
-3074 EVQDKLK
+3074 EVQEKLK
-3081 TLENALAEQSRQ
+3081 KLEDVLAEQSRQ

-3126 QIAKTLRETYNTL
+3126 SIAQSLRETYNAL

-3155 FTAKFRNKQMKAW
+3155 FTAIFRNTQILSW
-3168 AQACANCG
+3168 AQECHKCG
-3176 IVCTLNYSLIK
+3176 IVCTLDYSLIK

-3208 SVESAIII
+3208 SVQSAIII
-3216 MTARRWPLMIDPQ
+3216 KTARRWPLMIDPQ

-3239 EKPNNICIVR
+3239 EKPNNLSIVR

-3291 KQGGA
+3291 RQGGA

-3305 VEYSKDFKLY
+3305 VEYSKEFKLY

-3362 QAKTDLTTQG
+3362 QAKTDLTTQN

-3378 LQEIERKIL
+3378 LQDIEKKIL

-3406 NSAKETSNEIK
+3406 NSAKDMSNEIK
-3417 EKQEVAMITEAAI
+3417 EKQIVAMATEQAI

-3437 VPIAVHSTDLF
+3437 VPIAMHSTDLF

-3469 GLFVAAI
+3469 GLFVASI
-3476 DNTEKVEQI
+3476 DNTEKVEDI
-3485 AERLAILRKYF
+3485 EERLNILKNFF
-3496 TYSLYANICRS
+3496 TYSLYNNICRS
-3507 LFEKDKMVFSL
+3507 LFEKDKIVFSL
-3518 LLVITIMIAEDKIA
+3518 LLSITLMLAKKQVTRGNVI
-3532 RNDVMFLVGG
+3532 FLLGG
-3542 AQPRHVVQ
+3542 AQPRSVV
-3550 DKLKTLENALAE
+3550 
-3562 QSRQQKILDDEVMDC
+3562 
-3577 SNKLKRAEMLIS
+3577 
-3589 GLGGEKTRWTQ
+3589 
-3600 IAKTLRETYNTL
+3600 
-3612 TGDILIAAGIIAYL
+3612 
-3626 GPFTAKFR
+3626 P
-3634 NKQMKAWAQACA
+3634 
-3646 NCGIVCTLNY
+3646 
-3656 SLIKVL
+3656 
-3662 GEPVTIQQWNIDGL
+3662 
-3676 PADDFSVESAII
+3676 
-3688 IMTARRWPLMIDP
+3688 
-3701 QGQANRWIK
+3701 
-3710 NMEKPNNICIVRMT
+3710 
-3724 QADLGRVLENAV
+3724 
-3736 QFGQPVLLEN
+3736 
-3746 VLEEL
+3746 
-3751 DPMLEPLLQQQT
+3751 
-3763 FKQGGALCIKIGDT
+3763 
-3777 IVEYSKDFKLYIS
+3777 
-3790 TKLANPHY
+3790 
-3798 LPEVG
+3798 
-3803 VRVTLVNFMLAMDG
+3803 
-3817 LQAQLLARVVA
+3817 
-3828 RERPDLQQA
+3828 
-3837 KTDLTTQ
+3837 
-3844 GAEHRRLLQEIERK
+3844 
-3858 ILTVLSTSEHLL
+3858 
-3870 EDEEAV
+3870 
-3876 QILNSAK
+3876 
-3883 ETSNEIKEKQEVAM
+3883 
-3897 ITEAAIDVARDDYVP
+3897 
-3912 IAVHSTDL
+3912 
-3920 FFLIASL
+3920 
-3927 AHIDPMYQYSLGWFE
+3927 
-3942 GLFVAAIDNTEKVE
+3942 
-3956 QIAERLAILR
+3956 
-3966 KYFTYSLYAN
+3966 
-3976 ICRSL
+3976 
-3981 FEKDKM
+3981 
-3987 VFSLLLVITIMIAE
+3987 
-4001 DKIARNDVMFLVGG
+4001 
-4015 AQPRHV
+4015 
-4021 VHNPVQFLSP
+4021 NPVQFLSP
-4031 SAWAEFNALNE
+4031 AAWAELNALNE
-4042 FPKFNGILDH
+4042 IQKFNGILQH
-4052 FLQNVP
+4052 FIANIP
-4058 VWEAYCDTPDP
+4058 VWEQYCD
-4069 QDQPLPDPW
+4069 LPDPHNHELPSPW
-4078 GKKLDSFEKMMV
+4078 DKNLDMFEKLLV
-4090 MRCMRLDMMVPAVQ
+4090 LRCMRRDMMVPAVQ
-4104 NYVAETMGRRFV
+4104 NYVASTMGQKFV
-4116 EPPLFDLASSYADSH
+4116 EPPLFDLASSYSDSH

-4178 KLIEEGVRSGTWV
+4178 KLIDEGVRSGTWV

-4213 TPDATH
+4213 LPDITH

-4249 PQGLRANIARSYSS
+4249 PQGLRANIARSFSS

-4275 KQTEIFKKLLFA
+4275 KQSDNFKKLIFA

-4303 LGWNIRYEFNE
+4303 LGWNIHYEFNE

-4351 VTDDWDRRTLNTILF
+4351 VTDDWDRRTLNTILY
-4366 KFYNPK
+4366 KFYNPRALK
-4372 AIEEHNYALDPS
+4372 EPNYPLDPT
-4384 GVYHIPTLKEHSEF
+4384 GVYHIPNLKEHGDF
-4398 ITFARSL
+4398 INFARSL
-4405 PAATPPSV
+4405 PAATPPAV
-4413 FGFHTNAD
+4413 FGFHPNAD

-4429 EDLLNT
+4429 EELLNT
-4435 AILTQDRTD
+4435 AILTQDRVD

-4449 QDSMAAG
+4449 QDMAAAG
-4456 DTDIT
+4456 DEQIT

-4472 VLARLPAKI
+4472 VLQRLPAKI
-4481 LTGPSHEGDIKP
+4481 LSGPSHEGDIKA
-4493 SDMTPMSIVVIQEAA
+4493 SEMTPMSIVVIQEAA

-4526 AVQGVSVLNDITEEV
+4526 AVQGISVLNDITEEV

-4564 FASYFNDLLERL
+4564 FASYFNDLLKRL
-4576 AFLQHWHEHG
+4576 EFLQHWHQYG

-4620 LAFHY
+4620 LAFHF
-4625 EVQKQLEIDTPPPE
+4625 EVQSTVDLQELPPE
-4639 GVYIR
+4639 GVYIH
-4644 GLFMEGARWNMDE
+4644 GCFMEGARWNMTN
-4657 MCVDESIP
+4657 MLIDESIP
-4665 KILYDDFP
+4665 KILYDEFP
-4673 PVWLIPLKREDVPT
+4673 PVWLIPMKREEVPT
-4687 DVFYNCPLYKTG
+4687 GTFYNCPLYKTG

-4714 ILFMLLPTKLEPDH
+4714 ILFMHLPTKMEPDH

>member
-1 MQKNKPSRKKGQP
+1 
-14 SPTASTS
+14 
-21 DVKLP
+21 
-26 KIPKISM
+26 
-33 PEDFKIRTRPLF
+33 
-45 SLPEEVLKLPA
+45 
-56 PATKAAKLQAAK
+56 
-68 LAPRKKS
+68 
-75 SVMQSFTAMR
+75 
-85 KAREEFRLKL
+85 
-95 VNLICQIDTED
+95 
-106 EQMPLSMPTG
+106 
-116 EEQNV
+116 
-121 LRYYYYLR
+121 
-129 YGIDTIH
+129 
-136 VAPLDNKIILRVHNL
+136 
-151 ISPKLK
+151 
-157 KWKDTL
+157 
-163 FTCTDEM
+163 
-170 REDFM
+170 
-175 MSMKKAI
+175 
-182 VDFVLKDPNT
+182 
-192 EESLEEED
+192 
-200 TPLKQ
+200 
-205 EMEMKD
+205 MKD
-211 DAWRNRYV
+211 DAWRNRYA
-219 VAHKHLT
+219 VAKKYLT

-292 IQAVFLQGS
+292 LQAVFLQGN
-301 KKKLIPEPKQALKM
+301 KKKLIPDPKQAAKM
-315 KHFYNCL
+315 KRFYSCL
-322 ACIMTYNLQTLCL
+322 ACIMTFNLQTLCL
-335 KSMQEFTEYVMDVGA
+335 KSMKEFTDYIMDVGGT
-350 NNQGFII
+350 NQGFVI
-357 NLGFQN
+357 NLAFQN
-363 DAIEFDPTFR
+363 DAIEFEPSFKQFR
-373 QFKDQLSL
+373 DQLCL
-381 LYDYLIDA
+381 LYDFLIDA

-397 TILYQDY
+397 TMLYQDY
-404 TGTTSATLK
+404 VCSGRSTLK
-413 PIIDNDLVESYK
+413 PIIDNDLVDDYK
-425 AQIAELIA
+425 AEVADLIS

-443 QDFDDYICL
+443 QDFDDYVCL
-452 LNGQSQTEVENF
+452 LNGDALSEVEEFIN
-464 LNASPEKTFEEYC
+464 SRPEKTFEEYC
-477 LESVKYVELAREIP
+477 EESVKYVELAKEIP

-503 QMQRAELINSLRAAA
+503 RMQRGDLINSLRGAA
-518 TRMANT
+518 TRLSNT

-532 YQLMI
+532 YQNMI
-537 RAIYDEYAAI
+537 KAIFDEYSSI
-547 AHTLL
+547 ANTLL
-552 TPPGDTAAL
+552 TPPTDTAAL
-561 MDLMAYVKKVEDTIL
+561 MELIAYCKKVEDLIL
-576 GEMEDKLRNVMRYIV
+576 AEMEDKLRNVMRYIM

-598 FSPLELKSNNQTYH
+598 FTPLEMKANNQSYH
-612 WYARMPGIIDEAKT
+612 WYSRMPSIIEECKI
-626 ICDQKKLEYQ
+626 ICDQKKIEYQ

-649 LDIYEMQVNEVQYWG
+649 LDIYETQCNELQYWG
-664 DINELPKYVSRAR
+664 DINELPKYVTRAR
-677 HLDEKLSNALTKIDQ
+677 HLDEKLALALVKIDQ
-692 FNEEESSFGWDLS
+692 FNEEETSFGRELS

-711 AVFDKLVPY
+711 AIYDRLVPF
-720 KKLFDAGYDFL
+720 KKLYDAGFEFL
-731 EKHNTWMSSKVGSF
+731 EKHNNWMKSRVGSY
-745 DPEEI
+745 DPEDI
-750 EGDVS
+750 EGDVG
-755 YYYKIVYKLEKSFA
+755 YFYKIVYKLEKSFQD
-769 EVPETHRLATSV
+769 VPETYRLAASV
-781 REQMDEFKTHLP
+781 REKMDSFKTNLP

-803 KLRHW
+803 KPRHW
-808 DKISEIV
+808 EKISDIV
-815 GFPIVVDE
+815 GFPIVVDD

-833 NLGDYIEK
+833 NLVDYIEK
-841 FEGISEAAT
+841 FETISEAAT

-856 RALDKMMK
+856 KALDKMMK
-864 EWADLRFDILVY
+864 EWADLKFDILPY

-901 QTMKNSPYIKPFEDV
+901 QTMKNSPYIKPFEDI
-916 IYDWEGKLIL
+916 IYDWEGKLVL

-962 RFSAIDQFNEE
+962 RFSA
-973 ESSFGWD
+973 
-980 LSQYPKRK
+980 
-988 AVFDKLVP
+988 VDK
-996 YKKLFDAGYDFLEKH
+996 
-1011 NTWMSSKVGSFDPE
+1011 
-1025 EIEGDVSYYYKI
+1025 
-1037 VYKLEKS
+1037 
-1044 FAEVPETHRLATSV
+1044 
-1058 REQMDEFKTHL
+1058 
-1069 PIIQTLGNPGMK
+1069 
-1081 LRHWDKISEI
+1081 
-1091 VGFPIVVDEE
+1091 
-1101 LSLEKV
+1101 
-1107 IDFNLGD
+1107 
-1114 YIEKF
+1114 
-1119 EGISEAATKENN
+1119 
-1131 LERALDKMMKE
+1131 
-1142 WADLRFDILV
+1142 
-1152 YKDTGT
+1152 
-1158 YILSSVD
+1158 
-1165 EIQLLLDDH
+1165 
-1174 IVKTQT
+1174 
-1180 MKNSP
+1180 
-1185 YIKPFEDVIYDWE
+1185 
-1198 GKLILLQ
+1198 
-1205 EILDEWLKVQATWM
+1205 
-1219 YLEPIFSSPDI
+1219 
-1230 QQQIPEEGR
+1230 
-1239 RFSAMWREIMK
+1239 MWREIMK
-1250 AAFSEPRVLDVIMIE
+1250 AASTEPRVLDVIMIE

-1274 NNLLEMVQ
+1274 NSLLEMVQ

-1314 KDPTRV
+1314 KDPMRV

-1331 ARLTFTDDMV
+1331 AKLTFTEDMV
-1341 VTHMRSSEGE
+1341 VTHMKSSEGE
-1351 IVTLTMTINTVAA
+1351 IVPLTVTINTAAA

-1370 WLLELEKSMKASVHN
+1370 WLLELEKAMKSSVHH
-1385 VVALSYDDYL
+1385 VVALSYDDYSQEPRE
-1395 NRQRDQWVLV
+1395 NWVLV
-1405 WPGQTVQCIAMTFWT
+1405 WPGQAVQCIAMTFWT
-1420 LEVTEAIHISIPAM
+1420 SEVTEAIHINIPAM
-1434 RTYWEK
+1434 RAYWNK
-1440 CNFQISKIVDLVRG
+1440 CNDQISKIVDLVRG
-1454 ELNLQNRITLGA
+1454 ELSLQNRITLGA

-1478 LLLIDLKVQQDNDF
+1478 MLLIECKVQQDNDF

-1498 RYYWEEQQEE
+1498 RYYWEVQDDNTMQVA
-1508 ETKSWQCLTR
+1508 TR
-1518 MINSQLA
+1518 MINSQLM

-1554 HLNLGGAPEGPAG
+1554 HLNLGFMYILKENKKSELPSGGAPEGPAG
-1567 TGKTETVKD
+1567 TGKTETTKD

-1647 LFEGTLLQLDKT
+1647 LFEGTLLQLDKS
-1659 CATFIT
+1659 CAVFIT

-1721 KLCSEQLSSQC
+1721 RLCSEQLSSQS

-1746 AAGALKLRYPDELE
+1746 AAGALKLRYPDENE
-1760 DLILLRSIKDVNLPK
+1760 DVILLRSIKDVNLPK

-1792 PGLPLPLAGL
+1792 PGLPLPEAGL
-1802 PDLVTC
+1802 PHLVLC
-1808 LKEVCITLNLQCND
+1808 LKEVCGPLNLQATD
-1822 FFIEKVLQLYEMIL
+1822 SFVEKVLQLYEMIL

-1844 GMPFSGKT
+1844 GFPFSGKT

-1861 LKCVSEKGWMDENA
+1861 LGLVAEKGLMDENA

-1903 DGILAVSYRAFAVST
+1903 DGILAVSYRAFAVSP
-1918 NSNRKWLVFDGPVD
+1918 NNNRKWLVFDGPVD

-1956 IQLAPTTNLLFEPMD
+1956 IQLAPTTNLVFEPMD

-1981 RCGMIYMEPKG
+1981 RCGMIYLEPKG
-1992 LGWKALMESWLNKLP
+1992 LGWKCLLESWLNTLP
-2007 PTLHT
+2007 PTLHK
-2012 VNRNL
+2012 VNKNL

-2024 FMSPLLWLVEY
+2024 FMSPLLWLIEY
-2035 SGLVKQMYITSRTN
+2035 SGKAKQMYVTSRSN
-2049 MVQATMHLFDC
+2049 LVVACMNLFDT
-2060 FMDDFYDEKYLEQIS
+2060 FMDDFYDEKYVEQIS

-2102 SRPKFDM
+2102 SRSKFDI

-2123 KTALDMPKEI
+2123 IELLGYPREI
-2133 AKPEKQYIFIIPREG
+2133 AKPEKQYIFTIPKEG

-2164 PWADDVLTAPPIS
+2164 PWQDDVISAPPIS
-2177 RDTAPNQILVTTLD
+2177 RDTPPNQILVTTLD
-2191 SVRYLALFKLMV
+2191 SVRYLALFNLLV
-2203 THHKLVM
+2203 THHKAVM

-2225 FLVKRVDTKVYKA
+2225 FLVKRVDTKIYKA

-2262 RRKGVFGPP
+2262 RRKGVYGPP
-2271 IGCYSVIFVDDVSM
+2271 IGCYCVVFVDDVSM

-2314 NLAMLL
+2314 NFALHLT
-2320 IDVQFMCAM
+2320 DVQFMCAM
-2329 GKPMPGAKIITP
+2329 GKPTPGAKLVTP

-2348 FFCIDEFDDETLQVI
+2348 FFCIDEFDDETLKVI
-2363 FSRIMLWH
+2363 FGRIMLWH

-2376 FSKEFDP
+2376 FSKDFDP
-2383 CIEELVLGTLE
+2383 CIDEIVGGTLE

-2437 QSMKRLW
+2437 QSIKRLW
-2444 VHECLRVFSDRLIE
+2444 VHECLRVFSDRLVE
-2458 DADRQWFVMC
+2458 DRDRQWLVGC
-2468 LRTATANNLQD
+2468 LREATASHLNDN
-2479 DFDKMLGR
+2479 FDKMLSR
-2487 LLDKPGDKI
+2487 LLEDSKDKKI
-2496 TDLHLRKLIYCDF
+2496 TDLHLRSLVYCDF
-2509 ANPKVDTRFYM
+2509 ANPKADTRFYM
-2520 ETTNMDHLNSTV
+2520 ETLNMDHLNSTV
-2532 DAFLVEFN
+2532 DAYLVEFN
-2540 NMTKKPMNLV
+2540 NMSKKPMNLV
-2550 LFTFAIEHVSRICR
+2550 LFRFAIEHVSRICR

-2597 LFQVEM
+2597 LFQ
-2603 SRTYGKNEWRED
+2603 
-2615 LKTLLRKT
+2615 
-2623 STPDLMMV
+2623 
-2631 FLFIESQIK
+2631 IK

-2647 VNNMLNSGEVPNIFN
+2647 VNNMLNSGEVPNIFGA
-2662 TDEKAEL
+2662 DEKAEL

-2754 DIELT
+2754 DVELT

-2778 ELTRQFL
+2778 ELSRQFL
-2785 RRLKRFNYVTPT
+2785 LRLKRYNYVTPT

-2810 NKKRLELTTAE
+2810 SKKRTELLTSE
-2821 KRYLTGLDQ
+2821 KRYITGLDQ
-2830 LAIAAKSVG
+2830 LAIAAKSVA
-2839 ALQEA
+2839 ALQQA
-2844 LEILQPKLA
+2844 LEVLQPKLA
-2853 AGAAAVAETTAIV
+2853 AGAAAVAETTAKV

-2876 EAEVLVDQAAAEEQ
+2876 EAEVLADQAAAEEQ
-2890 AQEAQA
+2890 AKEAQG

-2909 PILNSALAALD
+2909 PILNVALAALD

-2940 RIVMEAVC
+2940 KLVMEAIC
-2948 ILKDIKPDK
+2948 ILKEVKPDK
-2957 IPNPSGVGTVEDY
+2957 IPNPSGVGTIEDY
-2970 WGPSKKILNDIKFL
+2970 WGPSKKLLNDIKFL
-2984 ESLQNYDKDNIPPAV
+2984 ESLQNYDKDNINPAV

-3010 EGFVPEKIKTVSVAA
+3010 DGFVPEKIRAVSVAA

-3059 DKASAALA
+3059 DKAMAALA
-3067 VKQAQLK
+3067 IKQAQLK
-3074 EVQDKLK
+3074 EVQNKLAK
-3081 TLENALAEQSRQ
+3081 LEDALAQQSRQ
-3093 QKILDDE
+3093 QKLLDDE

-3126 QIAKTLRETYNTL
+3126 QIAQSLRETYNSL

-3155 FTAKFRNKQMKAW
+3155 FTATFRNGQVKKW
-3168 AQACANCG
+3168 AQACHNCG

-3187 VLGEPV
+3187 SLGEPV
-3193 TIQQWNIDGLPADDF
+3193 TIQQWNIDGLPSDDF

-3239 EKPNNICIVR
+3239 EKPNNLCVVR

-3291 KQGGA
+3291 RQGGA

-3336 NFMLAMDGLQ
+3336 NFMLAKDGLQ

-3362 QAKTDLTTQG
+3362 QAKSDLTTQG

-3378 LQEIERKIL
+3378 LQEIEKKIL
-3387 TVLSTS
+3387 NVLSTS

-3406 NSAKETSNEIK
+3406 NSAKDTSNEIK
-3417 EKQEVAMITEAAI
+3417 EKQEVATVTEKAI
-3430 DVARDDY
+3430 DTARDDY
-3437 VPIAVHSTDLF
+3437 VPIAVHSTNLF

-3455 HIDPMYQY
+3455 NIDPMYQY

-3469 GLFVAAI
+3469 GLFTGAI
-3476 DNTEKVEQI
+3476 DNTEKVDDI
-3485 AERLAILRKYF
+3485 PERLGILRAYF

-3507 LFEKDKMVFSL
+3507 LFEKDKLVFSL
-3518 LLVITIMIAEDKIA
+3518 LLTITIMVAEGRLDQ
-3532 RNDVMFLVGG
+3532 NSVLFLMGG
-3542 AQPRHVVQ
+3542 AQPRNVPP
-3550 DKLKTLENALAE
+3550 K
-3562 QSRQQKILDDEVMDC
+3562 
-3577 SNKLKRAEMLIS
+3577 
-3589 GLGGEKTRWTQ
+3589 
-3600 IAKTLRETYNTL
+3600 
-3612 TGDILIAAGIIAYL
+3612 
-3626 GPFTAKFR
+3626 
-3634 NKQMKAWAQACA
+3634 
-3646 NCGIVCTLNY
+3646 
-3656 SLIKVL
+3656 
-3662 GEPVTIQQWNIDGL
+3662 PV
-3676 PADDFSVESAII
+3676 A
-3688 IMTARRWPLMIDP
+3688 
-3701 QGQANRWIK
+3701 
-3710 NMEKPNNICIVRMT
+3710 
-3724 QADLGRVLENAV
+3724 
-3736 QFGQPVLLEN
+3736 
-3746 VLEEL
+3746 
-3751 DPMLEPLLQQQT
+3751 
-3763 FKQGGALCIKIGDT
+3763 
-3777 IVEYSKDFKLYIS
+3777 
-3790 TKLANPHY
+3790 
-3798 LPEVG
+3798 
-3803 VRVTLVNFMLAMDG
+3803 
-3817 LQAQLLARVVA
+3817 
-3828 RERPDLQQA
+3828 
-3837 KTDLTTQ
+3837 
-3844 GAEHRRLLQEIERK
+3844 
-3858 ILTVLSTSEHLL
+3858 
-3870 EDEEAV
+3870 
-3876 QILNSAK
+3876 
-3883 ETSNEIKEKQEVAM
+3883 
-3897 ITEAAIDVARDDYVP
+3897 
-3912 IAVHSTDL
+3912 
-3920 FFLIASL
+3920 
-3927 AHIDPMYQYSLGWFE
+3927 
-3942 GLFVAAIDNTEKVE
+3942 
-3956 QIAERLAILR
+3956 
-3966 KYFTYSLYAN
+3966 
-3976 ICRSL
+3976 
-3981 FEKDKM
+3981 
-3987 VFSLLLVITIMIAE
+3987 
-4001 DKIARNDVMFLVGG
+4001 
-4015 AQPRHV
+4015 
-4021 VHNPVQFLSP
+4021 FLSP
-4031 SAWAEFNALNE
+4031 QNWTEFNGLNE
-4042 FPKFNGILDH
+4042 LDVFRGILDH
-4052 FLQNVP
+4052 FMQNIP
-4058 VWEAYCDTPDP
+4058 VWETYCSSGDP
-4069 QDQPLPDPW
+4069 HNQPLPDPW
-4078 GKKLDSFEKMMV
+4078 DAKLSKFEKMMV
-4090 MRCMRLDMMVPAVQ
+4090 LRCMRLDMMVPAVQ
-4104 NYVAETMGRRFV
+4104 NFVEGEMGRQFV
-4116 EPPLFDLASSYADSH
+4116 EPPLFDLPSSYADSH

-4139 LTPGSDPMETLL
+4139 LTPGSDPMGTLL

-4178 KLIEEGVRSGTWV
+4178 RLIEEGVRSGTWV

-4199 KSWMPTL
+4199 KSWMPML
-4206 EKICEGL
+4206 EK
-4213 TPDATH
+4213 
-4219 PDFRLWLT
+4219 
-4227 SYPADHF
+4227 
-4234 PVYVLQ
+4234 

-4249 PQGLRANIARSYSS
+4249 PQGLRANVARSYQS
-4263 DPINDLEWFEGN
+4263 DPINDPEWFEGN
-4275 KQTEIFKKLLFA
+4275 KQPENFKKLLFA

-4324 YMFLNEYDDVQFIAL
+4324 YMFLNEYEDVQFVAL

-4351 VTDDWDRRTLNTILF
+4351 VTDDWDRRCLNTILS
-4366 KFYNPK
+4366 KFYNPL
-4372 AIEEHNYALDPS
+4372 AIGDEKYPLDPS
-4384 GVYHIPTLKEHSEF
+4384 GVYYIPNLREHGDF
-4398 ITFARSL
+4398 ITFAKSL
-4405 PAATPPSV
+4405 PVATPPGV
-4413 FGFHTNAD
+4413 FGFHPNAD

-4429 EDLLNT
+4429 EELLNT
-4435 AILTQDRTD
+4435 AILTQDTM
-4444 LEKKY
+4444 
-4449 QDSMAAG
+4449 SAG
-4456 DTDIT
+4456 GGGAT
-4461 PEMQAMAIAED
+4461 PEQQAMAIAED
-4472 VLARLPAKI
+4472 ILARLPNKI

-4493 SDMTPMSIVVIQEAA
+4493 ADMTPMSIVVIQEAA
-4508 RYDRLVNVVRSS
+4508 RYERLVNVVRSS
-4520 SKAVIG
+4520 ARAVIG
-4526 AVQGVSVLNDITEEV
+4526 AVQGVSVLTDVTEEV

-4564 FASYFNDLLERL
+4564 LASYFNDLLARL
-4576 AFLQHWHEHG
+4576 EFLQHWHQHG
-4586 PPTVFWLSGFYFP
+4586 PPVVFWLSGFYFP

-4625 EVQKQLEIDTPPPE
+4625 AVQNTFTLEEPPEE

-4644 GLFMEGARWNMDE
+4644 GLFMEGARWNMEDYYI
-4657 MCVDESIP
+4657 DESYP
-4665 KILYDDFP
+4665 KVLYDDFP
-4673 PVWLIPLKREDVPT
+4673 PVWLIPLKREDIPE

-4714 ILFMLLPTKLEPDH
+4714 ILFMRLPTAKEPDH

>member
-1 MQKNKPSRKKGQP
+1 MQKNNNKPTRKKSNGSP
-14 SPTASTS
+14 SS

-45 SLPEEVLKLPA
+45 SLPEEVLKLP
-56 PATKAAKLQAAK
+56 PPKSKAAKIQAAR
-68 LAPRKKS
+68 AGPSRKKS

-95 VNLICQIDTED
+95 VNLICQSEPEEAGSD
-106 EQMPLSMPTG
+106 ENIVPSS
-116 EEQNV
+116 EEQNM

-157 KWKDTL
+157 KWRDTL

-192 EESLEEED
+192 EESFEEED
-200 TPLKQ
+200 TPLQQ
-205 EMEMKD
+205 ELAKKD
-211 DAWRNRYV
+211 DAWRNRYA

-226 KNLHS
+226 KHLHS

-255 KDIMT
+255 KDIML

-292 IQAVFLQGS
+292 VQAVFLQGS
-301 KKKLIPEPKQALKM
+301 KKRLIPEPKQVSKM

-335 KSMQEFTEYVMDVGA
+335 KSMKEFTDYIMDVGGK
-350 NNQGFII
+350 NQGFII
-357 NLGFQN
+357 NLGFTN
-363 DAIEFDPTFR
+363 DAIEFDPSFK
-373 QFKDQLSL
+373 QFKDQLNL
-381 LYDYLIDA
+381 LYDFLIDA
-389 CRQSPRLE
+389 CRQAPRLE
-397 TILYQDY
+397 TLLYQDFQ
-404 TGTTSATLK
+404 TDDRTSLK
-413 PIIDNDLVESYK
+413 PIIDHSLVDDYK
-425 AQIAELIA
+425 KLIADLIA

-443 QDFDDYICL
+443 QDFDDYVCL
-452 LNGQSQTEVENF
+452 LNGESLSKVEGFINGD
-464 LNASPEKTFEEYC
+464 KTFEEYC
-477 LESVKYVELAREIP
+477 VEAVKYVELAREIP

-503 QMQRAELINSLRAAA
+503 QMQRGELINSLRSAAS
-518 TRMANT
+518 RLANT

-532 YQLMI
+532 YQNTI
-537 RAIYDEYAAI
+537 KAIYDEYSSI
-547 AHTLL
+547 ANTLL
-552 TPPGDTAAL
+552 TPPPDTAAL
-561 MDLMAYVKKVEDTIL
+561 MDLMAYVKKVEDVL
-576 GEMEDKLRNVMRYIV
+576 VAEMEDKLRNVMRYIM
-591 FLGDYTT
+591 FLGDYTNFT
-598 FSPLELKSNNQTYH
+598 PLEMKANNQTFH
-612 WYARMPGIIDEAKT
+612 WYSRIPGIIEESKV

-636 ELLKVRI
+636 DLLKVRI
-643 AKFIDD
+643 AKFIED
-649 LDIYEMQVNEVQYWG
+649 LDIYETQCNEVQYWG
-664 DINELPKYVSRAR
+664 DIAELPKYVMRAR
-677 HLDEKLSNALTKIDQ
+677 HLDEKLSLALAKIDQ
-692 FNEEESSFGWDLS
+692 FNEEETSFGYELS

-711 AVFDKLVPY
+711 AVYDKLVPF

-731 EKHNTWMSSKVGSF
+731 EKHHNWMSSRVGSHE
-745 DPEEI
+745 PEDI

-755 YYYKIVYKLEKSFA
+755 YFYKVVYKLEKSFQDY
-769 EVPETHRLATSV
+769 PETYRLAVSV
-781 REQMDEFKTHLP
+781 RQKMDEFKTHLP
-793 IIQTLGNPGM
+793 IINTLGNPGM
-803 KLRHW
+803 KPRHW
-808 DKISEIV
+808 EKISDIV
-815 GFPIVVDE
+815 GFPILVDE
-823 ELSLEKVIDF
+823 DLTLEKVIDF

-841 FEGISEAAT
+841 FESISEAAT

-864 EWADLRFDILVY
+864 EWADLKFEILPY

-881 YILSSVDEI
+881 YILSSVDDI

-916 IYDWEGKLIL
+916 IYDWEGKLVL

-962 RFSAIDQFNEE
+962 RFSA
-973 ESSFGWD
+973 
-980 LSQYPKRK
+980 
-988 AVFDKLVP
+988 VDK
-996 YKKLFDAGYDFLEKH
+996 
-1011 NTWMSSKVGSFDPE
+1011 
-1025 EIEGDVSYYYKI
+1025 
-1037 VYKLEKS
+1037 
-1044 FAEVPETHRLATSV
+1044 
-1058 REQMDEFKTHL
+1058 
-1069 PIIQTLGNPGMK
+1069 
-1081 LRHWDKISEI
+1081 
-1091 VGFPIVVDEE
+1091 
-1101 LSLEKV
+1101 
-1107 IDFNLGD
+1107 
-1114 YIEKF
+1114 
-1119 EGISEAATKENN
+1119 
-1131 LERALDKMMKE
+1131 
-1142 WADLRFDILV
+1142 
-1152 YKDTGT
+1152 
-1158 YILSSVD
+1158 
-1165 EIQLLLDDH
+1165 
-1174 IVKTQT
+1174 
-1180 MKNSP
+1180 
-1185 YIKPFEDVIYDWE
+1185 
-1198 GKLILLQ
+1198 
-1205 EILDEWLKVQATWM
+1205 
-1219 YLEPIFSSPDI
+1219 
-1230 QQQIPEEGR
+1230 
-1239 RFSAMWREIMK
+1239 MWREIMK
-1250 AAFSEPRVLDVIMIE
+1250 AAFTEPRVLDVIMIE

-1314 KDPTRV
+1314 KDPMRV

-1331 ARLTFTDDMV
+1331 AKLSFTEDMV

-1351 IVTLTMTINTVAA
+1351 IVSLTMTINTAAA

-1370 WLLELEKSMKASVHN
+1370 WLLELEKSMKASVHHE
-1385 VVALSYDDYL
+1385 VALSYDDYL
-1395 NRQRDQWVLV
+1395 QRKREDWVIA
-1405 WPGQTVQCIAMTFWT
+1405 WPGQAVQCIAMTFWT
-1420 LEVTEAIHISIPAM
+1420 SEVTDAIHISIPAM
-1434 RTYWEK
+1434 RQYWDK
-1440 CNFQISKIVDLVRG
+1440 CNYQISKIVNLVRG
-1454 ELNLQNRITLGA
+1454 ELSLQNRITLGA

-1478 LLLIDLKVQQDNDF
+1478 MVLIECKVQQDNDF

-1498 RYYWEEQQEE
+1498 RYYWEEHEDL
-1508 ETKSWQCLTR
+1508 TWQCATR
-1518 MINSQLA
+1518 MINSQLM

-1567 TGKTETVKD
+1567 TGKTETTKD

-1647 LFEGTLLQLDKT
+1647 LFEGTLLQLDPS
-1659 CATFIT
+1659 CAVFIT

-1721 KLCSEQLSSQC
+1721 KLCSEQLSSQS

-1746 AAGALKLRYPDELE
+1746 AAGALKLRYPDEDE

-1792 PGLPLPLAGL
+1792 PGLPLPEAGL
-1802 PDLVTC
+1802 PHLVAC
-1808 LKEVCITLNLQCND
+1808 LIEVCVPLNLQSTD
-1822 FFIEKVLQLYEMIL
+1822 FFVEKVLQLYEMIL

-1844 GMPFSGKT
+1844 GFPISGKT
-1852 KCYHALGHA
+1852 KCYHALGAA
-1861 LKCVSEKGWMDENA
+1861 LKSVAEKGLMAENA

-1903 DGILAVSYRAFAVST
+1903 DGILAVSYRAFAVSP
-1918 NSNRKWLVFDGPVD
+1918 NDNRKWLIFDGPVD

-1956 IQLAPTTNLLFEPMD
+1956 IQLAPTTNLVFEPMD

-1981 RCGMIYMEPKG
+1981 RCGMIYLEPKG
-1992 LGWKALMESWLNKLP
+1992 LGWKPLLESWLNTLP

-2012 VNRNL
+2012 VNRNV

-2024 FMSPLLWLVEY
+2024 FLPPLLWLVEL
-2035 SGLVKQMYITSRTN
+2035 SGKTRQMYITSRSN
-2049 MVQATMHLFDC
+2049 LVVACMNLFDT
-2060 FMDDFYDEKYLEQIS
+2060 FMDDFYDEKYIEQIS

-2096 ATLESD
+2096 ATLEAD
-2102 SRPKFDM
+2102 GRPKFDV
-2109 LFRGLLEKEFPEKV
+2109 LFRGLLEKEFPEKIIE
-2123 KTALDMPKEI
+2123 TLGYPKAI
-2133 AKPEKQYIFIIPREG
+2133 AKPEKQYIFTLPKEG

-2164 PWADDVLTAPPIS
+2164 PWQDDVTSAPPIS
-2177 RDTAPNQILVTTLD
+2177 RDTPPNQILVTTLD
-2191 SVRYLALFKLMV
+2191 SVRYLALFKLLV
-2203 THHKLVM
+2203 THQKAVM

-2271 IGCYSVIFVDDVSM
+2271 IGCYAVVFVDDVSM

-2314 NLAMLL
+2314 NVAMHL

-2329 GKPMPGAKIITP
+2329 GKPTPGAKLITP
-2341 RFSRHFS
+2341 RLTRHFS
-2348 FFCIDEFDDETLQVI
+2348 FFCIDEFDDETLHVI

-2376 FSKEFDP
+2376 FSKDFDP
-2383 CIEELVLGTLE
+2383 CIDELVFGTLE
-2394 VYKQCR
+2394 VYKECR

-2444 VHECLRVFSDRLIE
+2444 VHECLRVFSDRLVE
-2458 DADRQWFVMC
+2458 DQDRRWLVQC
-2468 LRTATANNLQD
+2468 LREATAHNLND

-2487 LLDKPGDKI
+2487 LLEGPKDKLI

-2520 ETTNMDHLNSTV
+2520 ETANFDHLSSTV

-2540 NMTKKPMNLV
+2540 NMSKKPMNLV
-2550 LFTFAIEHVSRICR
+2550 LFRFAIEHVSRICR

-2603 SRTYGKNEWRED
+2603 SRTYGKTEWRED
-2615 LKTLLRKT
+2615 LKTLLRKS
-2623 STPDLMMV
+2623 STPDLHMV

-2647 VNNMLNSGEVPNIFN
+2647 VNNMLNSGEVPNIFSA
-2662 TDEKAEL
+2662 DEKAEL

-2682 SLQTDG
+2682 SMQTDG

-2785 RRLKRFNYVTPT
+2785 LRLKRYNYVTPT

-2802 INMFKSLL
+2802 INMFKALL
-2810 NKKRLELTTAE
+2810 SKKRLELTTGE
-2821 KRYLTGLDQ
+2821 QRYLTGLDQ
-2830 LAIAAKSVG
+2830 LAVAASSVA
-2839 ALQEA
+2839 ALQIA
-2844 LEILQPKLA
+2844 LEVLQPKLA
-2853 AGAAAVAETTAIV
+2853 AGAAAVAETTAKV

-2876 EAEVLVDQAAAEEQ
+2876 EAEVLMDQAAAAEQ
-2890 AQEAQA
+2890 ANEAQG

-2940 RIVMEAVC
+2940 KLVMEAIC
-2948 ILKDIKPDK
+2948 ILKEAKPDK
-2957 IPNPSGVGTVEDY
+2957 IPNPSGVGTIEDY
-2970 WGPSKKILNDIKFL
+2970 WGPSKKLLNDIKFL
-2984 ESLQNYDKDNIPPAV
+2984 ESLQNYDKDNIPPPV

-3005 TVMQD
+3005 TVMLD
-3010 EGFVPEKIKTVSVAA
+3010 DGFVPEKIRAVSVAA

-3059 DKASAALA
+3059 DKAMAALA
-3067 VKQAQLK
+3067 IKQAQLA
-3074 EVQDKLK
+3074 EVQLKLK
-3081 TLENALAEQSRQ
+3081 KLEDALSEQSRQ
-3093 QKILDDE
+3093 QKVLDDE
-3100 VMDCSNKLKRAEM
+3100 VMDCSNKLNRAEM

-3126 QIAKTLRETYNTL
+3126 QIAKTLRETYNSL
-3139 TGDILIAAG
+3139 TGDILISAG
-3148 IIAYLGP
+3148 VIAYLGP
-3155 FTAKFRNKQMKAW
+3155 FTASFRYEQIQKW
-3168 AQACANCG
+3168 ARACHECG
-3176 IVCTLNYSLIK
+3176 IVCTLNFDLIK
-3187 VLGEPV
+3187 ALGEPV

-3239 EKPNNICIVR
+3239 EKPNNLCIVR

-3274 LEELDPM
+3274 GEELDPM

-3291 KQGGA
+3291 RQGGA
-3296 LCIKIGDTI
+3296 LCIKIGDTV

-3336 NFMLAMDGLQ
+3336 NFMLAKDGLQ

-3362 QAKTDLTTQG
+3362 QAKADLTTQG

-3393 EHLLED
+3393 EHLLDD

-3406 NSAKETSNEIK
+3406 NSAKDTSNEIK
-3417 EKQEVAMITEAAI
+3417 EKQEVAMVTEQAI

-3437 VPIAVHSTDLF
+3437 VPIAVHSTNLF

-3455 HIDPMYQY
+3455 NIDPMYQY

-3469 GLFVAAI
+3469 GLFTAAI
-3476 DNTEKVEQI
+3476 DNTEKVDEI
-3485 AERLAILRKYF
+3485 PERLQILRAYF

-3518 LLVITIMIAEDKIA
+3518 LLTITIMVAED
-3532 RNDVMFLVGG
+3532 RLEQSDVLFVMGG
-3542 AQPRHVVQ
+3542 GHASHVV
-3550 DKLKTLENALAE
+3550 
-3562 QSRQQKILDDEVMDC
+3562 
-3577 SNKLKRAEMLIS
+3577 
-3589 GLGGEKTRWTQ
+3589 
-3600 IAKTLRETYNTL
+3600 
-3612 TGDILIAAGIIAYL
+3612 
-3626 GPFTAKFR
+3626 P
-3634 NKQMKAWAQACA
+3634 
-3646 NCGIVCTLNY
+3646 
-3656 SLIKVL
+3656 
-3662 GEPVTIQQWNIDGL
+3662 
-3676 PADDFSVESAII
+3676 
-3688 IMTARRWPLMIDP
+3688 
-3701 QGQANRWIK
+3701 
-3710 NMEKPNNICIVRMT
+3710 
-3724 QADLGRVLENAV
+3724 
-3736 QFGQPVLLEN
+3736 
-3746 VLEEL
+3746 
-3751 DPMLEPLLQQQT
+3751 
-3763 FKQGGALCIKIGDT
+3763 
-3777 IVEYSKDFKLYIS
+3777 
-3790 TKLANPHY
+3790 
-3798 LPEVG
+3798 
-3803 VRVTLVNFMLAMDG
+3803 
-3817 LQAQLLARVVA
+3817 
-3828 RERPDLQQA
+3828 
-3837 KTDLTTQ
+3837 
-3844 GAEHRRLLQEIERK
+3844 
-3858 ILTVLSTSEHLL
+3858 
-3870 EDEEAV
+3870 
-3876 QILNSAK
+3876 
-3883 ETSNEIKEKQEVAM
+3883 
-3897 ITEAAIDVARDDYVP
+3897 
-3912 IAVHSTDL
+3912 
-3920 FFLIASL
+3920 
-3927 AHIDPMYQYSLGWFE
+3927 
-3942 GLFVAAIDNTEKVE
+3942 
-3956 QIAERLAILR
+3956 
-3966 KYFTYSLYAN
+3966 
-3976 ICRSL
+3976 
-3981 FEKDKM
+3981 
-3987 VFSLLLVITIMIAE
+3987 
-4001 DKIARNDVMFLVGG
+4001 
-4015 AQPRHV
+4015 
-4021 VHNPVQFLSP
+4021 NPVSFLSP
-4031 SAWAEFNALNE
+4031 QAWRDFNALNE
-4042 FPKFNGILDH
+4042 VEKFHGVVDH
-4052 FLQNVP
+4052 FINNLP
-4058 VWEAYCDTPDP
+4058 EWEAFCDSVSPHTT
-4069 QDQPLPDPW
+4069 PLPSPW
-4078 GKKLDSFEKMMV
+4078 DKKLKEFEKLCV
-4090 MRCMRLDMMVPAVQ
+4090 MRCMRQDMMVPACQRFV
-4104 NYVAETMGRRFV
+4104 ELEMGHAFV
-4116 EPPLFDLASSYADSH
+4116 EPPLFDLASSYSDSH

-4139 LTPGSDPMETLL
+4139 LTPGSDPMGTLL

-4199 KSWMPTL
+4199 KSWMPML

-4213 TPDATH
+4213 TPDSTH

-4227 SYPADHF
+4227 SYPAEHF

-4249 PQGLRANIARSYSS
+4249 PQGLRANIARSYQS
-4263 DPINDLEWFEGN
+4263 DPINDSEWFEGN
-4275 KQTEIFKKLLFA
+4275 KQTENFKKLLFA

-4294 VQERRQFGP
+4294 IQERRQFGP

-4324 YMFLNEYDDVQFIAL
+4324 YMFLNEYDDVQFVAL

-4351 VTDDWDRRTLNTILF
+4351 VTDDWDRRCLNTILF
-4366 KFYNPK
+4366 KFYNPR
-4372 AIEEHNYALDPS
+4372 AITEDKYPLDPT
-4384 GVYHIPTLKEHSEF
+4384 GIYHIPTLKEHGDF
-4398 ITFARSL
+4398 INFARKL
-4405 PAATPPSV
+4405 PIATPPAV
-4413 FGFHTNAD
+4413 FGFHPNAD

-4435 AILTQDRTD
+4435 AILTQDT
-4444 LEKKY
+4444 
-4449 QDSMAAG
+4449 MAAG
-4456 DTDIT
+4456 AAGAT
-4461 PEMQAMAIAED
+4461 PEQQAMAIAED
-4472 VLARLPAKI
+4472 VLKRLPKQI

-4508 RYDRLVNVVRSS
+4508 RYDRLVKVVRSS
-4520 SKAVIG
+4520 AVAVIG

-4564 FASYFNDLLERL
+4564 LGSYFNDLLARL
-4576 AFLQHWHEHG
+4576 AFLQHWHTNG
-4586 PPTVFWLSGFYFP
+4586 PPIVFWLSGFYFP

-4620 LAFHY
+4620 LGFHY
-4625 EVQKQLEIDTPPPE
+4625 SVQSNWDITERPDE

-4644 GLFMEGARWNMDE
+4644 GLFMEGARWNME
-4657 MCVDESIP
+4657 TMAIDESFS
-4665 KILYDDFP
+4665 KILYDNFP
-4673 PVWLIPLKREDVPT
+4673 PVWLIPLRTADIPM

-4714 ILFMLLPTKLEPDH
+4714 ILFMRLPTKEPPDH

>member
-1 MQKNKPSRKKGQP
+1 MQKNKPTRKK
-14 SPTASTS
+14 SSSTTSS

-45 SLPEEVLKLPA
+45 SLPEEVLKLP
-56 PATKAAKLQAAK
+56 PPTTKATKLQASK
-68 LAPRKKS
+68 GPSRKQS

-95 VNLICQIDTED
+95 VNLICQSDPD
-106 EQMPLSMPTG
+106 EEQSGDNIASG
-116 EEQNV
+116 EEQNM

-157 KWKDTL
+157 KWKETL

-205 EMEMKD
+205 EMAKKD
-211 DAWRNRYV
+211 DAWRNRYAL
-219 VAHKHLT
+219 AHSYLT
-226 KNLHS
+226 KQLHT

-241 IWWKQFNDLRLISM
+241 IWYRQFNDLRLISM

-270 CFVCKRHIE
+270 CFICKRHID
-279 AAGNVL
+279 AAGTVL
-285 THQWIPT
+285 LHQWIPT

-301 KKKLIPEPKQALKM
+301 KKKQIPDPKQVSKM

-335 KSMQEFTEYVMDVGA
+335 KSMKEFTDYIMDVGG
-350 NNQGFII
+350 NNQGFVI
-357 NLGFQN
+357 NLKFAN
-363 DAIEFDPTFR
+363 DAIEFDPTFK
-373 QFKDQLSL
+373 QFRDQLNL
-381 LYDYLIDA
+381 LYDFLMDA

-397 TILYQDY
+397 TLLYQDY
-404 TGTTSATLK
+404 STENRITLK
-413 PIIDNDLVESYK
+413 PIIDQNLMEDYK
-425 AQIAELIA
+425 KLISDLIA
-433 EQRIGPELRV
+433 EQRIAPELRV
-443 QDFDDYICL
+443 QDFDDYVCL
-452 LNGQSQTEVENF
+452 LNGQSMEEVQTF
-464 LNASPEKTFEEYC
+464 LNSEKTFEDYC
-477 LESVKYVELAREIP
+477 AEAVKYVELAREIP

-503 QMQRAELINSLRAAA
+503 QMQRGELITSLRTGA
-518 TRMANT
+518 TRLANT

-532 YQLMI
+532 YQTNVK
-537 RAIYDEYAAI
+537 AIYDEYYGI
-547 AHTLL
+547 STKLL
-552 TPPGDTAAL
+552 TPPADTAAL
-561 MDLMAYVKKVEDTIL
+561 MDLIAYIKTVEDTIVT
-576 GEMEDKLRNVMRYIV
+576 EMEDKLRDVMQYIV

-598 FSPLELKSNNQTYH
+598 FTPLEIKANNQCFH
-612 WYARMPGIIDEAKT
+612 WYARLPGIIEESKV
-626 ICDQKKLEYQ
+626 ICDHKKIEYQ

-643 AKFIDD
+643 AKFIED
-649 LDIYEMQVNEVQYWG
+649 LDIYEIQCNEVQYWG
-664 DINELPKYVSRAR
+664 EIEELPKYVTRAR
-677 HLDEKLSNALTKIDQ
+677 HLDEKLATALARIDQ
-692 FNEEESSFGWDLS
+692 FNEEEASFGWEIS

-711 AVFDKLVPY
+711 NVYDRLVPF

-731 EKHNTWMSSKVGSF
+731 QKHHEWMSSRARSF
-745 DPEEI
+745 EPEDI

-755 YYYKIVYKLEKSFA
+755 YYYKIVYKLEKQFQD
-769 EVPETHRLATSV
+769 VPDTFRLASSV
-781 REQMDEFKTHLP
+781 RQRMDDFKTNVP

-803 KLRHW
+803 KPRHW
-808 DKISEIV
+808 EKISEIV
-815 GFPIVVDE
+815 GFPIVVDD
-823 ELSLEKVIDF
+823 ELTLEKVIDF
-833 NLGDYIEK
+833 NLVDYIEK
-841 FEGISEAAT
+841 FENISEAAT

-864 EWADLRFDILVY
+864 EWADLRFEILVY

-881 YILSSVDEI
+881 YILSGVDDI

-901 QTMKNSPYIKPFEDV
+901 QTMKNSPYIKPFEEI
-916 IYDWEGKLIL
+916 IYDWEGKLVL

-962 RFSAIDQFNEE
+962 RFSA
-973 ESSFGWD
+973 
-980 LSQYPKRK
+980 
-988 AVFDKLVP
+988 VDK
-996 YKKLFDAGYDFLEKH
+996 
-1011 NTWMSSKVGSFDPE
+1011 
-1025 EIEGDVSYYYKI
+1025 
-1037 VYKLEKS
+1037 
-1044 FAEVPETHRLATSV
+1044 
-1058 REQMDEFKTHL
+1058 
-1069 PIIQTLGNPGMK
+1069 
-1081 LRHWDKISEI
+1081 
-1091 VGFPIVVDEE
+1091 
-1101 LSLEKV
+1101 
-1107 IDFNLGD
+1107 
-1114 YIEKF
+1114 
-1119 EGISEAATKENN
+1119 
-1131 LERALDKMMKE
+1131 
-1142 WADLRFDILV
+1142 
-1152 YKDTGT
+1152 
-1158 YILSSVD
+1158 
-1165 EIQLLLDDH
+1165 
-1174 IVKTQT
+1174 
-1180 MKNSP
+1180 
-1185 YIKPFEDVIYDWE
+1185 
-1198 GKLILLQ
+1198 
-1205 EILDEWLKVQATWM
+1205 
-1219 YLEPIFSSPDI
+1219 
-1230 QQQIPEEGR
+1230 
-1239 RFSAMWREIMK
+1239 MWREIMK
-1250 AAFSEPRVLDVIMIE
+1250 AAFTEPRVLDVIKIE

-1314 KDPTRV
+1314 KDPMRV

-1331 ARLTFTDDMV
+1331 AKLTFTEEMV

-1351 IVTLTMTINTVAA
+1351 VVPLTITINTAAA

-1370 WLLELEKSMKASVHN
+1370 WLLELEKAMKASVHHA
-1385 VVALSYDDYL
+1385 VTVAYDDYL
-1395 NRQRDQWVLV
+1395 QQPREKWVIT
-1405 WPGQTVQCIAMTFWT
+1405 WPGQAVQCIAMTFWT
-1420 LEVTEAIHISIPAM
+1420 SEVTEAIHISLAAM
-1434 RTYWEK
+1434 NQYWHK

-1454 ELNLQNRITLGA
+1454 ELSLQNRITLGA

-1478 LLLIDLKVQQDNDF
+1478 MLLIECEVQQDNDF

-1498 RYYWEEQQEE
+1498 RYYWEEQEDL
-1508 ETKSWQCLTR
+1508 SWQCATR
-1518 MINSQLA
+1518 MINSQLM
-1525 YGYEYLGNTGRLVV
+1525 YGYEYLGNAGRLVV

-1567 TGKTETVKD
+1567 TGKTETTKD

-1587 FNCSDGLDYIALG
+1587 FNCSDGLDYLALG

-1641 SGSTEL
+1641 SGATEL

-1659 CATFIT
+1659 CAVFIT

-1721 KLCSEQLSSQC
+1721 KLCSEQLSSQS

-1746 AAGALKLRYPDELE
+1746 AAGALKLRYPDEDE

-1792 PGLPLPLAGL
+1792 PGLPLPAAGL
-1802 PDLVTC
+1802 PHLVAS
-1808 LKEVCITLNLQCND
+1808 LIEVCVPLNLQPND

-1844 GMPFSGKT
+1844 GLPFSGKT
-1852 KCYHALGHA
+1852 KCYHALGYS
-1861 LKCVSEKGWMDENA
+1861 LKDVSEKGLMAENA

-1918 NSNRKWLVFDGPVD
+1918 NDNRKWLVFDGPVD

-1956 IQLAPTTNLLFEPMD
+1956 IQLAPTTNLVFEPMD

-1981 RCGMIYMEPKG
+1981 RCGMIYLEPKG
-1992 LGWKALMESWLNKLP
+1992 LGWKVLMESWLNVLP
-2007 PTLHT
+2007 PSLHT
-2012 VNRNL
+2012 VNRSH
-2017 IRNLFNR
+2017 IRNMFNR
-2024 FMSPLLWLVEY
+2024 FLPPLLWLVEL
-2035 SGLVKQMYITSRTN
+2035 SGKSRQMYVTSRTN
-2049 MVQATMHLFDC
+2049 LVVACMNLFDSY
-2060 FMDDFYDEKYLEQIS
+2060 MDDFYDEKFMEQIS

-2096 ATLESD
+2096 ATIEAD
-2102 SRPKFDM
+2102 SRPRFDM
-2109 LFRGLLEKEFPEKV
+2109 MFRGLLDKEFPEKV
-2123 KTALDMPKEI
+2123 IEILGYHKQI
-2133 AKPEKQYIFIIPREG
+2133 AKPEKQYIFTIPKEG
-2148 LVYDY
+2148 MVFDY
-2153 RFIKEGKGKWK
+2153 RYIKEGKGKWK
-2164 PWADDVLTAPPIS
+2164 PWNDDVVSAPAIS
-2177 RDTAPNQILVTTLD
+2177 RDTPPNQILVTTLD
-2191 SVRYLALFKLMV
+2191 SVRYLALFKLLV
-2203 THHKLVM
+2203 SHHKAVM
-2210 MVGPTGTGKSSYIID
+2210 MVGPTGTGKSSYIIE
-2225 FLVKRVDTKVYKA
+2225 FLVKKVDTKVYKA

-2271 IGCYSVIFVDDVSM
+2271 IGCYAVVFVDDVSM

-2314 NLAMLL
+2314 NVAMHL

-2329 GKPMPGAKIITP
+2329 GKPMPGAKLITP
-2341 RFSRHFS
+2341 RFTRHFS
-2348 FFCIDEFDDETLQVI
+2348 FFCIDEFDEETLMCI

-2376 FSKEFDP
+2376 FSKDFDP
-2383 CIEELVLGTLE
+2383 CIDEIVSGTLE
-2394 VYKQCR
+2394 VYKECR

-2444 VHECLRVFSDRLIE
+2444 VHECLRVFSDRLVE
-2458 DADRQWFVMC
+2458 DADRRWLVNC
-2468 LRTATANNLQD
+2468 LRQATTNHLND
-2479 DFDKMLGR
+2479 NFEKMLSR
-2487 LLDKPGDKI
+2487 LLDGPNDKVI

-2520 ETTNMDHLNSTV
+2520 ETTNFDHLSSTV
-2532 DAFLVEFN
+2532 EAFLVEFN
-2540 NMTKKPMNLV
+2540 NMSKKPMNLV
-2550 LFTFAIEHVSRICR
+2550 LFRFAIEHVSRICR

-2603 SRTYGKNEWRED
+2603 SRTYGKTEWRED
-2615 LKTLLRKT
+2615 LKTLLRKS
-2623 STPDLMMV
+2623 STPELHMV

-2647 VNNMLNSGEVPNIFN
+2647 VNNMLNSGEVPNIF
-2662 TDEKAEL
+2662 TSDEKAEL

-2723 KFPSLVNCC
+2723 KFPALVNCC

-2754 DIELT
+2754 EIELT

-2785 RRLKRFNYVTPT
+2785 IRLKRYNYVTPT

-2810 NKKRLELTTAE
+2810 TRKRTELLTGE
-2821 KRYLTGLDQ
+2821 QRYLMGLDQ
-2830 LAIAAKSVG
+2830 LAIAAKSVA

-2853 AGAAAVAETTAIV
+2853 AGAAAVAETTAKV

-2876 EAEVLVDQAAAEEQ
+2876 EAEVLVDQAAAAEQ
-2890 AQEAQA
+2890 AQEAQG

-2940 RIVMEAVC
+2940 RLVMEAIC
-2948 ILKDIKPDK
+2948 ILKEVKPDK
-2957 IPNPSGVGTVEDY
+2957 VPNPSGVGTIEDY
-2970 WGPSKKILNDIKFL
+2970 WGPSKKLLNDIKFL
-2984 ESLQNYDKDNIPPAV
+2984 ESLQNYDKDNIPPPV

-3005 TVMQD
+3005 TVMLD
-3010 EGFVPEKIKTVSVAA
+3010 EGFVPEKIRSVSVAA

-3059 DKASAALA
+3059 DKAMAALA
-3067 VKQAQLK
+3067 IKQAQLA
-3074 EVQDKLK
+3074 EVQQKLRR
-3081 TLENALAEQSRQ
+3081 LEDALAAQSRQ

-3126 QIAKTLRETYNTL
+3126 QIAKTLRETYNSL
-3139 TGDILIAAG
+3139 TGDILIGAG
-3148 IIAYLGP
+3148 VIAYLGP
-3155 FTAKFRNKQMKAW
+3155 FTAAFRNDQIKAW
-3168 AQACANCG
+3168 AHACHNCG
-3176 IVCTLNYSLIK
+3176 LVCTLEFDLIK
-3187 VLGEPV
+3187 SLGEPV
-3193 TIQQWNIDGLPADDF
+3193 VIQQWNIDGLPADDF
-3208 SVESAIII
+3208 SVSSAIII
-3216 MTARRWPLMIDPQ
+3216 MAARRWPLMIDPQ

-3239 EKPNNICIVR
+3239 EKPNNLCIVR
-3249 MTQADL
+3249 LSQADL

-3274 LEELDPM
+3274 GEELDPM

-3291 KQGGA
+3291 RQGGA

-3305 VEYSKDFKLY
+3305 VEYNKEFKLY
-3315 ISTKLANPHY
+3315 ISTKMANPHY

-3336 NFMLAMDGLQ
+3336 NFMLAKDGLQ

-3362 QAKTDLTTQG
+3362 QAKADLTTQG

-3406 NSAKETSNEIK
+3406 NSAKDTSNEIK
-3417 EKQEVAMITEAAI
+3417 EKQEVAMITEQAI

-3437 VPIAVHSTDLF
+3437 VPIAAHSTNLF
-3448 FLIASLA
+3448 FLTASLA

-3469 GLFVAAI
+3469 GLFTSSI
-3476 DNTEKVEQI
+3476 DNTEKVDEI
-3485 AERLAILRKYF
+3485 PERLQILRDYF
-3496 TYSLYANICRS
+3496 TYSLYSNICRS
-3507 LFEKDKMVFSL
+3507 LFEKDKIVFSL
-3518 LLVITIMIAEDKIA
+3518 LLTVTILVAEDLLEQSDVLFLMGGGHA
-3532 RNDVMFLVGG
+3532 RNI
-3542 AQPRHVVQ
+3542 PP
-3550 DKLKTLENALAE
+3550 N
-3562 QSRQQKILDDEVMDC
+3562 
-3577 SNKLKRAEMLIS
+3577 
-3589 GLGGEKTRWTQ
+3589 
-3600 IAKTLRETYNTL
+3600 
-3612 TGDILIAAGIIAYL
+3612 
-3626 GPFTAKFR
+3626 
-3634 NKQMKAWAQACA
+3634 
-3646 NCGIVCTLNY
+3646 
-3656 SLIKVL
+3656 
-3662 GEPVTIQQWNIDGL
+3662 PVT
-3676 PADDFSVESAII
+3676 
-3688 IMTARRWPLMIDP
+3688 
-3701 QGQANRWIK
+3701 
-3710 NMEKPNNICIVRMT
+3710 
-3724 QADLGRVLENAV
+3724 
-3736 QFGQPVLLEN
+3736 
-3746 VLEEL
+3746 
-3751 DPMLEPLLQQQT
+3751 
-3763 FKQGGALCIKIGDT
+3763 
-3777 IVEYSKDFKLYIS
+3777 
-3790 TKLANPHY
+3790 
-3798 LPEVG
+3798 
-3803 VRVTLVNFMLAMDG
+3803 
-3817 LQAQLLARVVA
+3817 
-3828 RERPDLQQA
+3828 
-3837 KTDLTTQ
+3837 
-3844 GAEHRRLLQEIERK
+3844 
-3858 ILTVLSTSEHLL
+3858 
-3870 EDEEAV
+3870 
-3876 QILNSAK
+3876 
-3883 ETSNEIKEKQEVAM
+3883 
-3897 ITEAAIDVARDDYVP
+3897 
-3912 IAVHSTDL
+3912 
-3920 FFLIASL
+3920 
-3927 AHIDPMYQYSLGWFE
+3927 
-3942 GLFVAAIDNTEKVE
+3942 
-3956 QIAERLAILR
+3956 
-3966 KYFTYSLYAN
+3966 
-3976 ICRSL
+3976 
-3981 FEKDKM
+3981 
-3987 VFSLLLVITIMIAE
+3987 
-4001 DKIARNDVMFLVGG
+4001 
-4015 AQPRHV
+4015 
-4021 VHNPVQFLSP
+4021 FLSP
-4031 SAWAEFNALNE
+4031 QAWMDFNALNE
-4042 FPKFNGILDH
+4042 IPKFHGILNH
-4052 FLQNVP
+4052 FMKHIPQ
-4058 VWEAYCDTPDP
+4058 WEVYCNDP
-4069 QDQPLPDPW
+4069 SPQTTPLPAPYN
-4078 GKKLDSFEKMMV
+4078 KLSDFEKLCV
-4090 MRCMRLDMMVPAVQ
+4090 LRCLRQDMMVPACQ
-4104 NYVAETMGRRFV
+4104 GFVAKEMGNRFV

-4139 LTPGSDPMETLL
+4139 LTPGSDPMGTLL

-4199 KSWMPTL
+4199 KSWMPML

-4213 TPDATH
+4213 NPDNTH

-4249 PQGLRANIARSYSS
+4249 PQGLRSNIARSYQS
-4263 DPINDLEWFEGN
+4263 DPINDAEWFEGN
-4275 KQTEIFKKLLFA
+4275 NQSEKFKKLLFA

-4324 YMFLNEYDDVQFIAL
+4324 YMFLNEYEDIQFVAL

-4351 VTDDWDRRTLNTILF
+4351 VTDDWDRRCLNTILY
-4366 KFYNPK
+4366 KFYNPRTTDEDK
-4372 AIEEHNYALDPS
+4372 YPLDPS
-4384 GVYHIPTLKEHSEF
+4384 GIYYIPNLKEHSDF
-4398 ITFARSL
+4398 IHFARSL
-4405 PAATPPSV
+4405 PAQTPPSV
-4413 FGFHTNAD
+4413 FGFHSNAD
-4421 ITKHFREA
+4421 ITKHYREA
-4429 EDLLNT
+4429 EELLST
-4435 AILTQDRTD
+4435 AILTQDT
-4444 LEKKY
+4444 
-4449 QDSMAAG
+4449 MTAGAAG
-4456 DTDIT
+4456 AT
-4461 PEMQAMAIAED
+4461 PEEQAMAIAED
-4472 VLARLPAKI
+4472 VLARLPKEI

-4493 SDMTPMSIVVIQEAA
+4493 ADMTPMSIVVIQEAA
-4508 RYDRLVNVVRSS
+4508 RYDRLVKVVRSS
-4520 SKAVIG
+4520 AVAVIG

-4541 LTSMVRGRIPAL
+4541 LQSMVRGRIPSL

-4564 FASYFNDLLERL
+4564 LAAYFDDLLARL
-4576 AFLQHWHEHG
+4576 AFLQHWHTNG
-4586 PPTVFWLSGFYFP
+4586 PPVVFWLSGFYFP

-4625 EVQKQLEIDTPPPE
+4625 AVQKEWNIKEVPEE
-4639 GVYIR
+4639 GVYIN
-4644 GLFMEGARWNMDE
+4644 GLFMEGARWNMDI
-4657 MCVDESIP
+4657 MCVDESHP
-4665 KILYDDFP
+4665 KVLYDEFP
-4673 PVWLIPLKREDVPT
+4673 PVWLIPLKTVDIPK
-4687 DVFYNCPLYKTG
+4687 DIFYNCPLYKTG

-4714 ILFMLLPTKLEPDH
+4714 ILFMRLPTEETPDH

>member
-1 MQKNKPSRKKGQP
+1 MKKNSTSRKKGHP
-14 SPTASTS
+14 EPSTS
-21 DVKLP
+21 DAKLP
-26 KIPKISM
+26 KLPKISM

-45 SLPEEVLKLPA
+45 SLPEEVLKLP
-56 PATKAAKLQAAK
+56 PPTSKAAKIQAAK
-68 LAPRKKS
+68 AGGGGGHRKRS

-85 KAREEFRLKL
+85 KAREEFRAKL
-95 VNLICQIDTED
+95 MKLICQSAPGED
-106 EQMPLSMPTG
+106 GDSIPSG
-116 EEQNV
+116 EEKNM

-157 KWKDTL
+157 KWKETL

-205 EMEMKD
+205 ELAKKD
-211 DAWRNRYV
+211 DAWRNRY
-219 VAHKHLT
+219 ALAKKYLT

-255 KDIMT
+255 KDIMM

-270 CFVCKRHIE
+270 SFVCKRHID

-285 THQWIPT
+285 NLQWIPT
-292 IQAVFLQGS
+292 VQAVFLQGN
-301 KKKLIPEPKQALKM
+301 KKRLIPDPKQASKM

-322 ACIMTYNLQTLCL
+322 SCIMTYNLQTLCL
-335 KSMQEFTEYVMDVGA
+335 KSMAEFTDYILDVGGK
-350 NNQGFII
+350 NQGFVI
-357 NLGFQN
+357 NLAFQN
-363 DAIEFDPTFR
+363 DAIEFEPSFKQFR
-373 QFKDQLSL
+373 DQIGL
-381 LYDYLIDA
+381 LYDFLIDA

-397 TILYQDY
+397 TMLYQDY
-404 TGTTSATLK
+404 VATSRVTLK
-413 PIIDNDLVESYK
+413 PIIDDDLVDDYK
-425 AQIAELIA
+425 KKVADLIA

-443 QDFDDYICL
+443 QDFDDYVCL
-452 LNGQSQTEVENF
+452 LNGDSLTKVENF
-464 LNASPEKTFEEYC
+464 INARPEKTFEEYC
-477 LESVKYVELAREIP
+477 EESVKYVELAREIP
-491 SKLEGTIVIGMF
+491 SKLEGTIQIGMF
-503 QMQRAELINSLRAAA
+503 RMQRGDLITSLRGAAS
-518 TRMANT
+518 RLANT

-532 YQLMI
+532 YQNMI
-537 RAIYDEYAAI
+537 KSIYDEYNTI
-547 AHTLL
+547 ATTLL
-552 TPPGDTAAL
+552 TPPPDTAAL
-561 MDLMAYVKKVEDTIL
+561 MDLITYCKKTEDVL
-576 GEMEDKLRNVMRYIV
+576 LDEMEDKLRNVLRYIM
-591 FLGDYTT
+591 FLGDYTNFT
-598 FSPLELKSNNQTYH
+598 PLEMKANNQTFH
-612 WYARMPGIIDEAKT
+612 WYSRMAGVIEECKV
-626 ICDQKKLEYQ
+626 ICDQKKIEYK
-636 ELLKVRI
+636 ELLKTRI
-643 AKFIDD
+643 AKFIED
-649 LDIYEMQVNEVQYWG
+649 LDIYEMQCNEVQYWG
-664 DINELPKYVSRAR
+664 DIAELPKYVSRAR
-677 HLDEKLSNALTKIDQ
+677 HLDEKLAGALVKIDQ
-692 FNEEESSFGWDLS
+692 FNEEEASFGYELS

-711 AVFDKLVPY
+711 AIYDKLVPF
-720 KKLFDAGYDFL
+720 KKLFDAGFDFL
-731 EKHNTWMSSKVGSF
+731 AKHNLWMTSKVGSF
-745 DPEEI
+745 DPEDI
-750 EGDVS
+750 EGDVG
-755 YYYKIVYKLEKSFA
+755 YYYKIVYKLEKSFQ
-769 EVPETHRLATSV
+769 EVPDTYRLAVSV
-781 REQMDEFKTHLP
+781 REKMDEFKTNMP

-803 KLRHW
+803 KARHW
-808 DKISEIV
+808 EKISEIV
-815 GFPIVVDE
+815 GFPIIVDD
-823 ELSLEKVIDF
+823 ELSLAKVIDF
-833 NLGDYIEK
+833 NLVDYIEK
-841 FEGISEAAT
+841 FESISEAAT

-856 RALDKMMK
+856 KALDKMMK
-864 EWADLRFDILVY
+864 EWADLRFEILPY
-876 KDTGT
+876 KDTGS

-962 RFSAIDQFNEE
+962 RFSA
-973 ESSFGWD
+973 
-980 LSQYPKRK
+980 
-988 AVFDKLVP
+988 VDK
-996 YKKLFDAGYDFLEKH
+996 
-1011 NTWMSSKVGSFDPE
+1011 
-1025 EIEGDVSYYYKI
+1025 
-1037 VYKLEKS
+1037 
-1044 FAEVPETHRLATSV
+1044 
-1058 REQMDEFKTHL
+1058 
-1069 PIIQTLGNPGMK
+1069 
-1081 LRHWDKISEI
+1081 
-1091 VGFPIVVDEE
+1091 
-1101 LSLEKV
+1101 
-1107 IDFNLGD
+1107 
-1114 YIEKF
+1114 
-1119 EGISEAATKENN
+1119 
-1131 LERALDKMMKE
+1131 
-1142 WADLRFDILV
+1142 
-1152 YKDTGT
+1152 
-1158 YILSSVD
+1158 
-1165 EIQLLLDDH
+1165 
-1174 IVKTQT
+1174 
-1180 MKNSP
+1180 
-1185 YIKPFEDVIYDWE
+1185 
-1198 GKLILLQ
+1198 
-1205 EILDEWLKVQATWM
+1205 
-1219 YLEPIFSSPDI
+1219 
-1230 QQQIPEEGR
+1230 
-1239 RFSAMWREIMK
+1239 MWREIMK
-1250 AAFSEPRVLDVIMIE
+1250 AAFTEPRVLDVIMIE
-1265 KMLDRLKKS
+1265 KMLDRLRKS

-1314 KDPTRV
+1314 KDPMRV

-1331 ARLTFTDDMV
+1331 AKLTFTEDMV

-1351 IVTLTMTINTVAA
+1351 IVLLTMTINTAAA

-1370 WLLELEKSMKASVHN
+1370 WLLELEIAMKASVHY
-1385 VVALSYDDYL
+1385 VMALSYDDYSE
-1395 NRQRDQWVLV
+1395 RPREDWVLV
-1405 WPGQTVQCIAMTFWT
+1405 WPGQVVQCIAMTFWT
-1420 LEVTEAIHISIPAM
+1420 SEVTEAIHINIPAM
-1434 RTYWEK
+1434 RAYWDK
-1440 CNFQISKIVDLVRG
+1440 CNFQISKIVNLVRG
-1454 ELNLQNRITLGA
+1454 ELSLQNRITLGA

-1478 LLLIDLKVQQDNDF
+1478 MLLIECGVQQDNDF

-1498 RYYWEEQQEE
+1498 RYYWEEQEE
-1508 ETKSWQCLTR
+1508 DQTMQCATR
-1518 MINSQLA
+1518 MINSQLM
-1525 YGYEYLGNTGRLVV
+1525 YGYEYLGNAGRLVV

-1567 TGKTETVKD
+1567 TGKTETTKD

-1641 SGSTEL
+1641 SGATEL
-1647 LFEGTLLQLDKT
+1647 LFEGTLLQLDKS
-1659 CATFIT
+1659 CAVFIT

-1721 KLCSEQLSSQC
+1721 RLCSEQLSSQS

-1746 AAGALKLRYPDELE
+1746 AAGALKLRYPDEVE
-1760 DLILLRSIKDVNLPK
+1760 DVILLRSIKDVNLPK

-1802 PDLVTC
+1802 PHLVSC
-1808 LKEVCITLNLQCND
+1808 LKEVCVPLNLQANE

-1844 GMPFSGKT
+1844 GFPFSGKT
-1852 KCYHALGHA
+1852 KCYHALGAA
-1861 LKCVSEKGWMDENA
+1861 LGAVHDKKLMDENH

-1918 NSNRKWLVFDGPVD
+1918 NDNRKWLVFDGPVD

-1956 IQLAPTTNLLFEPMD
+1956 IQLAPTTNLVFEPMD

-1992 LGWKALMESWLNKLP
+1992 LGWKCLLESWLNTLP
-2007 PTLHT
+2007 PTLHS

-2017 IRNLFNR
+2017 IRTLFNR

-2035 SGLVKQMYITSRTN
+2035 SGKTKQMYVTSRSNLVVACMRLYDT
-2049 MVQATMHLFDC
+2049 
-2060 FMDDFYDEKYLEQIS
+2060 FMDDFYDEKYVEQIS

-2096 ATLESD
+2096 ATLEAD

-2109 LFRGLLEKEFPEKV
+2109 MFRGLLEKEFPEKV
-2123 KTALDMPKEI
+2123 IEVLGYPREI
-2133 AKPEKQYIFIIPREG
+2133 GKPEKQYIFSIPKEG
-2148 LVYDY
+2148 MVYDY

-2164 PWADDVLTAPPIS
+2164 PWYDDVVSAPPIS
-2177 RDTAPNQILVTTLD
+2177 RDTPPNQILVTTLD
-2191 SVRYLALFKLMV
+2191 SVRYLALFKLLV
-2203 THHKLVM
+2203 THHKAVM

-2225 FLVKRVDTKVYKA
+2225 YLVKRVDTKVYKA

-2271 IGCYSVIFVDDVSM
+2271 IGCYSVVFVDDVSM

-2307 LWYDRKT
+2307 LWYDRKI
-2314 NLAMLL
+2314 NVAMHL
-2320 IDVQFMCAM
+2320 IDVQFFCAM
-2329 GKPMPGAKIITP
+2329 GKPTPGAKLVTP

-2348 FFCIDEFDDETLQVI
+2348 FFCIDEFDDETLKVI
-2363 FSRIMLWH
+2363 FGRIMLWH

-2376 FSKEFDP
+2376 FSKDFDP
-2383 CIEELVLGTLE
+2383 CIEEIVGGTLE

-2437 QSMKRLW
+2437 QSIKRLW
-2444 VHECLRVFSDRLIE
+2444 VHECLRVFSDRLVE
-2458 DADRQWFVMC
+2458 EADRQWLVQC
-2468 LRTATANNLQD
+2468 LREATALHLND
-2479 DFDKMLGR
+2479 DFDKMLSR
-2487 LLDKPGDKI
+2487 LLNSPKEKI

-2520 ETTNMDHLNSTV
+2520 ETTNMEHLNSTV

-2540 NMTKKPMNLV
+2540 NMSKKPMNLV

-2564 VLTQPRSHAL
+2564 VLTQPQSHAL

-2603 SRTYGKNEWRED
+2603 SRTYGKTEWRED
-2615 LKTLLRKT
+2615 LKTLLRKS
-2623 STPDLMMV
+2623 STPDLHMV

-2647 VNNMLNSGEVPNIFN
+2647 VNNMLNSGEVPNIFGA
-2662 TDEKAEL
+2662 DEKAEL

-2723 KFPSLVNCC
+2723 KFPALVNCC

-2754 DIELT
+2754 DVELT
-2759 DLERDTAI
+2759 DLERETAI
-2767 KLCQVF
+2767 KLCQMF
-2773 HTDTQ
+2773 HTDCQ
-2778 ELTRQFL
+2778 ELSRQFL
-2785 RRLKRFNYVTPT
+2785 MRLKRYNYVTPT

-2810 NKKRLELTTAE
+2810 GKKRTELLSSE
-2821 KRYLTGLDQ
+2821 KRYITGLDQ
-2830 LAIAAKSVG
+2830 LAIAAKSVA
-2839 ALQEA
+2839 ALQKA
-2844 LEILQPKLA
+2844 LEVLQPKLA
-2853 AGAAAVAETTAIV
+2853 AGAAAVAETTAKV

-2876 EAEVLVDQAAAEEQ
+2876 EAEVLADQAAAEEQ
-2890 AQEAQA
+2890 AAEAQG

-2940 RIVMEAVC
+2940 KLVMEAIC
-2948 ILKDIKPDK
+2948 ILKEVKPDK

-2970 WGPSKKILNDIKFL
+2970 WGPSKKLLNDIKFL
-2984 ESLQNYDKDNIPPAV
+2984 ESLQNYDKDNIPPPV

-3010 EGFVPEKIKTVSVAA
+3010 DGFVPEKIRAVSFAA

-3059 DKASAALA
+3059 DKAMAALA
-3067 VKQAQLK
+3067 VKQAQLR
-3074 EVQDKLK
+3074 EVQLKLGK
-3081 TLENALAEQSRQ
+3081 LEDALAEQSRQ
-3093 QKILDDE
+3093 QKMLDDE

-3126 QIAKTLRETYNTL
+3126 QIAKTLRETYNSL

-3155 FTAKFRNKQMKAW
+3155 FTAFFRISQVIKW
-3168 AQACANCG
+3168 AQACHDCG

-3187 VLGEPV
+3187 SLGEPV

-3208 SVESAIII
+3208 SVESAIIL

-3239 EKPNNICIVR
+3239 EKPNNLCIVR

-3291 KQGGA
+3291 RQGGA

-3336 NFMLAMDGLQ
+3336 NFMLAKDGLQ

-3362 QAKTDLTTQG
+3362 QAKADLTTQG

-3378 LQEIERKIL
+3378 LQEIEKKIL
-3387 TVLSTS
+3387 NVLSTS

-3406 NSAKETSNEIK
+3406 NSAKDTSNEIK
-3417 EKQEVAMITEAAI
+3417 EKQVVAMVTEKAI
-3430 DVARDDY
+3430 DEARDDY
-3437 VPIAVHSTDLF
+3437 VPIAVHSTNLF

-3455 HIDPMYQY
+3455 NIDPMYQY

-3469 GLFVAAI
+3469 GLFTAAI
-3476 DNTEKVEQI
+3476 DNTEKVDEI
-3485 AERLAILRKYF
+3485 PERLAILRAYF

-3507 LFEKDKMVFSL
+3507 LFEKDKLVFSL
-3518 LLVITIMIAEDKIA
+3518 LLTITIAVAEG
-3532 RNDVMFLVGG
+3532 RLEQSDVLFLLGG
-3542 AQPRHVVQ
+3542 AQPRHVV
-3550 DKLKTLENALAE
+3550 
-3562 QSRQQKILDDEVMDC
+3562 
-3577 SNKLKRAEMLIS
+3577 
-3589 GLGGEKTRWTQ
+3589 
-3600 IAKTLRETYNTL
+3600 
-3612 TGDILIAAGIIAYL
+3612 
-3626 GPFTAKFR
+3626 P
-3634 NKQMKAWAQACA
+3634 
-3646 NCGIVCTLNY
+3646 
-3656 SLIKVL
+3656 
-3662 GEPVTIQQWNIDGL
+3662 
-3676 PADDFSVESAII
+3676 
-3688 IMTARRWPLMIDP
+3688 
-3701 QGQANRWIK
+3701 
-3710 NMEKPNNICIVRMT
+3710 
-3724 QADLGRVLENAV
+3724 
-3736 QFGQPVLLEN
+3736 
-3746 VLEEL
+3746 
-3751 DPMLEPLLQQQT
+3751 
-3763 FKQGGALCIKIGDT
+3763 
-3777 IVEYSKDFKLYIS
+3777 
-3790 TKLANPHY
+3790 
-3798 LPEVG
+3798 
-3803 VRVTLVNFMLAMDG
+3803 
-3817 LQAQLLARVVA
+3817 
-3828 RERPDLQQA
+3828 
-3837 KTDLTTQ
+3837 
-3844 GAEHRRLLQEIERK
+3844 
-3858 ILTVLSTSEHLL
+3858 
-3870 EDEEAV
+3870 
-3876 QILNSAK
+3876 
-3883 ETSNEIKEKQEVAM
+3883 
-3897 ITEAAIDVARDDYVP
+3897 
-3912 IAVHSTDL
+3912 
-3920 FFLIASL
+3920 
-3927 AHIDPMYQYSLGWFE
+3927 
-3942 GLFVAAIDNTEKVE
+3942 
-3956 QIAERLAILR
+3956 
-3966 KYFTYSLYAN
+3966 
-3976 ICRSL
+3976 
-3981 FEKDKM
+3981 
-3987 VFSLLLVITIMIAE
+3987 
-4001 DKIARNDVMFLVGG
+4001 
-4015 AQPRHV
+4015 
-4021 VHNPVQFLSP
+4021 NPVAFLSP
-4031 SAWAEFNALNE
+4031 QNWAEFNGLNE
-4042 FPKFNGILDH
+4042 IEKFTGILDH
-4052 FLQNVP
+4052 FITKTP
-4058 VWEAYCDTPDP
+4058 VWEEYCNTPDP
-4069 QDQPLPDPW
+4069 HNQPLPAPYNT
-4078 GKKLDSFEKMMV
+4078 KLNAFEKLMV
-4090 MRCMRLDMMVPAVQ
+4090 LRCLRLDMMVPAVQ
-4104 NYVAETMGRRFV
+4104 NFCEAQMGRQFV
-4116 EPPLFDLASSYADSH
+4116 EPPLFDLASSYSDSH

-4139 LTPGSDPMETLL
+4139 LTPGSDPMGTLL

-4178 KLIEEGVRSGTWV
+4178 KLIEDGVRSGTWV

-4199 KSWMPTL
+4199 KSWMPML

-4213 TPDATH
+4213 TPDNTH

-4227 SYPADHF
+4227 SYPAEHF

-4249 PQGLRANIARSYSS
+4249 PQGLRANIARSYQS
-4263 DPINDLEWFEGN
+4263 DPINDPEWFEGN
-4275 KQTEIFKKLLFA
+4275 KQPEVFKKLLFA

-4314 TDLRISVTQL
+4314 TDLKISVTQL
-4324 YMFLNEYDDVQFIAL
+4324 YMFLNEYDDVQFVAL

-4351 VTDDWDRRTLNTILF
+4351 VTDDWDRRCLNTILF
-4366 KFYNPK
+4366 KFYNPR
-4372 AIEEHNYALDPS
+4372 AIDEDKYPLEPTGIYYIPSLREHAD
-4384 GVYHIPTLKEHSEF
+4384 F
-4398 ITFARSL
+4398 ISFARSL
-4405 PAATPPSV
+4405 PVATPPGV
-4413 FGFHTNAD
+4413 FGFHPNAD

-4429 EDLLNT
+4429 NELLNT
-4435 AILTQDRTD
+4435 SILTQDRAD
-4444 LEKKY
+4444 LWQGY
-4449 QDSMAAG
+4449 LDTMAAG
-4456 DTDIT
+4456 GGGAT
-4461 PEMQAMAIAED
+4461 PEQQAMAIAED

-4481 LTGPSHEGDIKP
+4481 LSGPSHEGDIKP
-4493 SDMTPMSIVVIQEAA
+4493 ADMTPMSIVVIQEAA
-4508 RYDRLVNVVRSS
+4508 RYDKLVNVVRSS
-4520 SKAVIG
+4520 SRAVIG
-4526 AVQGVSVLNDITEEV
+4526 AVQGVSVLTDVTEEV

-4564 FASYFNDLLERL
+4564 LAAYVNDLLARL
-4576 AFLQHWHEHG
+4576 AFLQHWHQHG
-4586 PPTVFWLSGFYFP
+4586 PPVVFWLSGFYFP

-4625 EVQKQLEIDTPPPE
+4625 EVQRSFVLEECPDE

-4644 GLFMEGARWNMDE
+4644 GLFLEGARWNMEDYYI
-4657 MCVDESIP
+4657 DESLS
-4665 KILYDDFP
+4665 KVLYDEFP
-4673 PVWLIPLKREDVPT
+4673 PVWLIPMKREDIPQ
-4687 DVFYNCPLYKTG
+4687 DIFYNCPLYKTG
-4699 DRRGVL
+4699 ERRGVL

-4714 ILFMLLPTKLEPDH
+4714 ILFMRLPTKMDPDH
-4728 WIMRGVALLTQL
+4728 WIMRGVALLSQL

>member
-1 MQKNKPSRKKGQP
+1 
-14 SPTASTS
+14 
-21 DVKLP
+21 
-26 KIPKISM
+26 
-33 PEDFKIRTRPLF
+33 
-45 SLPEEVLKLPA
+45 
-56 PATKAAKLQAAK
+56 
-68 LAPRKKS
+68 
-75 SVMQSFTAMR
+75 
-85 KAREEFRLKL
+85 
-95 VNLICQIDTED
+95 
-106 EQMPLSMPTG
+106 
-116 EEQNV
+116 
-121 LRYYYYLR
+121 
-129 YGIDTIH
+129 
-136 VAPLDNKIILRVHNL
+136 
-151 ISPKLK
+151 
-157 KWKDTL
+157 
-163 FTCTDEM
+163 M

-192 EESLEEED
+192 EESLDEED

-205 EMEMKD
+205 ELAMKD

-219 VAHKHLT
+219 ISTKYIK

-231 VNPCIAQVLQ
+231 INPCIAQVLQ
-241 IWWKQFNDLRLISM
+241 IWWRQFNELRLISM
-255 KDIMT
+255 KDIMMS
-260 TNEAYELQDF
+260 NEAYELQDF
-270 CFVCKRHIE
+270 SFVCKRHID

-285 THQWIPT
+285 TLQWIPT

-301 KKKLIPEPKQALKM
+301 KKKQIPDPKQVLKM
-315 KHFYNCL
+315 KRFYNCL

-335 KSMQEFTEYVMDVGA
+335 KSMKEYTDYIMDVGGI
-350 NNQGFII
+350 NQGFII
-357 NLGFQN
+357 NLTFQN
-363 DAIEFDPTFR
+363 DAIEFEPSFKQFR
-373 QFKDQLSL
+373 DKLCL
-381 LYDYLIDA
+381 MYDFLMDA

-397 TILYQDY
+397 TILYQDFDVN
-404 TGTTSATLK
+404 ARETLK
-413 PIIDNDLVESYK
+413 PIIDN
-425 AQIAELIA
+425 ELIEDYKSKIA
-433 EQRIGPELRV
+433 DLIDEQRIGPELRV
-443 QDFDDYICL
+443 QDFDDYVCL
-452 LNGQSQTEVENF
+452 LNGESIAQVEDFIN
-464 LNASPEKTFEEYC
+464 SRPEKTFEEFC
-477 LESVKYVELAREIP
+477 QESVKYVELTREIP
-491 SKLEGTIVIGMF
+491 SKLEGTIVIGMYR
-503 QMQRAELINSLRAAA
+503 MQRNDLINALRGAA
-518 TRMANT
+518 TRLAST
-524 LLRRMTED
+524 LLRKMTED
-532 YQLMI
+532 YQSLVKT
-537 RAIYDEYAAI
+537 IYDEYSAI
-547 AHTLL
+547 ANTLL
-552 TPPGDTAAL
+552 TPPPDTAAL
-561 MDLMAYVKKVEDTIL
+561 MELIAYCKKVEDTVL
-576 GEMEDKLRNVMRYIV
+576 EEMEYKLRNVMGYIT

-598 FSPLELKSNNQTYH
+598 FTPLEMKANNQTFH
-612 WYARMPGIIDEAKT
+612 WYARMPGVVDECKS
-626 ICDQKKLEYQ
+626 ICDQKKTEYQ

-643 AKFIDD
+643 AKFIED
-649 LDIYEMQVNEVQYWG
+649 LDLYELQCNELQYWG
-664 DINELPKYVSRAR
+664 DINELSKYVTRAR
-677 HLDEKLSNALTKIDQ
+677 NLDEKLSNALLKIDQ
-692 FNEEESSFGWDLS
+692 FNEEEASFGWELS

-711 AVFDKLVPY
+711 KIFDRLAPF
-720 KKLFDAGYDFL
+720 KKLYDAGYDFL
-731 EKHNTWMSSKVGSF
+731 GKHNNWIKSKVGSF

-755 YYYKIVYKLEKSFA
+755 YYYKIVYKLEKSLQD
-769 EVPETHRLATSV
+769 VPETHQLAVSV
-781 REQMDEFKTHLP
+781 REKIEEFKTHLP

-803 KLRHW
+803 KPRHW
-808 DKISEIV
+808 EKVSEIV
-815 GFPIVVDE
+815 GFPIVVDD

-833 NLGDYIEK
+833 NLVDYIEK

-856 RALDKMMK
+856 KALDKMMK
-864 EWADLRFDILVY
+864 EWADLKFEILLY
-876 KDTGT
+876 
-881 YILSSVDEI
+881 
-890 QLLLDDHIVKT
+890 
-901 QTMKNSPYIKPFEDV
+901 N
-916 IYDWEGKLIL
+916 DWEGKLIL

-962 RFSAIDQFNEE
+962 RFSA
-973 ESSFGWD
+973 
-980 LSQYPKRK
+980 
-988 AVFDKLVP
+988 VDK
-996 YKKLFDAGYDFLEKH
+996 
-1011 NTWMSSKVGSFDPE
+1011 
-1025 EIEGDVSYYYKI
+1025 
-1037 VYKLEKS
+1037 
-1044 FAEVPETHRLATSV
+1044 
-1058 REQMDEFKTHL
+1058 
-1069 PIIQTLGNPGMK
+1069 
-1081 LRHWDKISEI
+1081 
-1091 VGFPIVVDEE
+1091 
-1101 LSLEKV
+1101 
-1107 IDFNLGD
+1107 
-1114 YIEKF
+1114 
-1119 EGISEAATKENN
+1119 
-1131 LERALDKMMKE
+1131 
-1142 WADLRFDILV
+1142 
-1152 YKDTGT
+1152 
-1158 YILSSVD
+1158 
-1165 EIQLLLDDH
+1165 
-1174 IVKTQT
+1174 
-1180 MKNSP
+1180 
-1185 YIKPFEDVIYDWE
+1185 
-1198 GKLILLQ
+1198 
-1205 EILDEWLKVQATWM
+1205 
-1219 YLEPIFSSPDI
+1219 
-1230 QQQIPEEGR
+1230 
-1239 RFSAMWREIMK
+1239 MWREIMK
-1250 AAFSEPRVLDVIMIE
+1250 VAYAEPRVLDVITIE
-1265 KMLDRLKKS
+1265 KMLDRLRKS
-1274 NNLLEMVQ
+1274 NNLLELVQ

-1293 LYFPRFFFLSN
+1293 LFFPRFFFLSN

-1314 KDPTRV
+1314 KDPLRV

-1331 ARLTFTDDMV
+1331 AKLTFTEDLV
-1341 VTHMRSSEGE
+1341 VTHMKSSEGE
-1351 IVTLTMTINTVAA
+1351 IVSLTTTINTAAA

-1370 WLLELEKSMKASVHN
+1370 WLVELEKSMKDSVHH
-1385 VVALSYDDYL
+1385 VVHLSYDDYI
-1395 NRQRDQWVLV
+1395 QRPRETWVLV
-1405 WPGQTVQCIAMTFWT
+1405 WPGQVVQCIAMTYWT
-1420 LEVTEAIHISIPAM
+1420 SEVTESIHISVPAM
-1434 RTYWEK
+1434 RAYWEK
-1440 CNFQISKIVDLVRG
+1440 CNYQISKIVDLVRG
-1454 ELNLQNRITLGA
+1454 ELSVQNRITLGA

-1478 LLLIDLKVQQDNDF
+1478 MLLIDLEVEQDNDF

-1498 RYYWEEQQEE
+1498 RYYWEEQEE
-1508 ETKSWQCLTR
+1508 IGMQIVTR
-1518 MINSQLA
+1518 MINSQLR

-1567 TGKTETVKD
+1567 TGKTETTKD

-1641 SGSTEL
+1641 SGATEL

-1659 CATFIT
+1659 CAVFIT

-1721 KLCSEQLSSQC
+1721 KLCSEQLSSQS

-1746 AAGALKLRYPDELE
+1746 AAGALKLRYPDEDE
-1760 DLILLRSIKDVNLPK
+1760 DIILLRSIKDVNLPK

-1792 PGLPLPLAGL
+1792 PGLPLPEAGL
-1802 PDLVTC
+1802 PHLVAC
-1808 LKEVCITLNLQCND
+1808 IKEACVKLNLQAND

-1844 GMPFSGKT
+1844 GLPFSGKT
-1852 KCYHALGHA
+1852 KCYHALAHA
-1861 LKCVSEKGWMDENA
+1861 LALVSEKGLMDEHA

-1881 NPKSITMGQLYGQFD
+1881 NPKAITMGQLYGQFD

-1918 NSNRKWLVFDGPVD
+1918 NDNRKWLVFDGPVD

-1956 IQLAPTTNLLFEPMD
+1956 IQLAPTTNLIFEPMD

-1976 PATVS
+1976 PAT
-1981 RCGMIYMEPKG
+1981 
-1992 LGWKALMESWLNKLP
+1992 
-2007 PTLHT
+2007 
-2012 VNRNL
+2012 
-2017 IRNLFNR
+2017 
-2024 FMSPLLWLVEY
+2024 
-2035 SGLVKQMYITSRTN
+2035 QMYITSRTN
-2049 MVQATMHLFDC
+2049 LVKSCMNLFDT
-2060 FMDDFYDEKYLEQIS
+2060 FMDDFYDEKFVEQIS
-2075 DLDIRA
+2075 DLDVRA
-2081 QLEGVFFFSCIWSIG
+2081 QLEGAFFFSCIWSIG
-2096 ATLESD
+2096 ATLDGD

-2109 LFRGLLEKEFPEKV
+2109 LFRGLLEKEFPDKV
-2123 KTALDMPKEI
+2123 IKDLGYPREI
-2133 AKPEKQYIFIIPREG
+2133 AKPDKQYIFTIPKGR

-2164 PWADDVLTAPPIS
+2164 PFQDDVVTAPPIS
-2177 RDTAPNQILVTTLD
+2177 RDTPPNQILVTTLD
-2191 SVRYLALFKLMV
+2191 SVRYLALFNLFV
-2203 THHKLVM
+2203 THQKPVM

-2225 FLVKRVDTKVYKA
+2225 YLVKRVDTKVYKA

-2248 CNQTQDIIMGKLDK
+2248 CNQTQDIIMGKLDR
-2262 RRKGVFGPP
+2262 RRKGVYGPP
-2271 IGCYSVIFVDDVSM
+2271 IGCYSVVFVDDVSM

-2307 LWYDRKT
+2307 LW
-2314 NLAMLL
+2314 
-2320 IDVQFMCAM
+2320 
-2329 GKPMPGAKIITP
+2329 
-2341 RFSRHFS
+2341 
-2348 FFCIDEFDDETLQVI
+2348 
-2363 FSRIMLWH
+2363 
-2371 LDTRG
+2371 G

-2383 CIEELVLGTLE
+2383 CIDEIVAGTLE

-2414 NLRDFSRVILGV
+2414 NLRDFSKVILGV

-2437 QSMKRLW
+2437 QSIKRLW
-2444 VHECLRVFSDRLIE
+2444 VHECLRVFSDRLVG
-2458 DADRQWFVMC
+2458 DADRQWLVQC
-2468 LRTATANNLQD
+2468 LREATELHLNEN
-2479 DFDKMLGR
+2479 FDKMLSR
-2487 LLDKPGDKI
+2487 LLDDPEEQI

-2520 ETTNMDHLNSTV
+2520 ETTNMEHLNSTV
-2532 DAFLVEFN
+2532 EAFLVEFN
-2540 NMTKKPMNLV
+2540 NMSKKPMNLV
-2550 LFTFAIEHVSRICR
+2550 LFRFAIEHVSRICR

-2615 LKTLLRKT
+2615 LKTLLKKS
-2623 STPDLMMV
+2623 STPELHMV

-2647 VNNMLNSGEVPNIFN
+2647 INNMLNSGEVPNIFVA
-2662 TDEKAEL
+2662 DEKTEL

-2716 SLRTRIR
+2716 ALRTRIR

-2732 TIDWFQEWPPDA
+2732 TIDWFQEWPADA
-2744 LLAVATRFLK
+2744 LLAVAKRFLK

-2759 DLERDTAI
+2759 DLERETAI
-2767 KLCQVF
+2767 KLCQMF

-2785 RRLKRFNYVTPT
+2785 LRLKRYNYVTPT

-2802 INMFKSLL
+2802 INMFKTLL
-2810 NKKRLELTTAE
+2810 SKKRTELITNE
-2821 KRYLTGLDQ
+2821 KRYITGLDQ
-2830 LAIAAKSVG
+2830 LAIAAKSVT
-2839 ALQEA
+2839 ALHEA
-2844 LEILQPKLA
+2844 LAILQPKLA
-2853 AGAAAVAETTAIV
+2853 AGAAAVAETTAKI

-2890 AQEAQA
+2890 AKEAQG

-2909 PILNSALAALD
+2909 PILNAALAALD

-2940 RIVMEAVC
+2940 RLVMEAIC
-2948 ILKDIKPDK
+2948 ILRDDPDVKPDK
-2957 IPNPSGVGTVEDY
+2957 IPNPSGIGTIEDY
-2970 WGPSKKILNDIKFL
+2970 WGPSKKLLNDIKFL
-2984 ESLQNYDKDNIPPAV
+2984 ESLQNYDKDNIPPPV
-2999 MKKLMT
+2999 MKKLMA

-3010 EGFVPEKIKTVSVAA
+3010 EAFVPEKIKTVSVAA

-3040 VAKVV
+3040 VAKIV

-3059 DKASAALA
+3059 DKAMAALA

-3074 EVQDKLK
+3074 EVQMKLAK
-3081 TLENALAEQSRQ
+3081 LEEILAEQNRQ

-3126 QIAKTLRETYNTL
+3126 QIAKSLRDNYNSL

-3155 FTAKFRNKQMKAW
+3155 FTAAFRNSQIKAW
-3168 AQACANCG
+3168 AKACDECG
-3176 IVCTLNYSLIK
+3176 IVCSLQYSLTQ

-3229 GQANRWIKNM
+3229 GQANRWVKNM
-3239 EKPNNICIVR
+3239 EKPNNLCVVR
-3249 MTQADL
+3249 ITQADL
-3255 GRVLENAV
+3255 SRVLENAV

-3291 KQGGA
+3291 RQGGA
-3296 LCIKIGDTI
+3296 LCIKIGDAI

-3315 ISTKLANPHY
+3315 ISTKLSNPHY

-3336 NFMLAMDGLQ
+3336 NFMLAKDGLQ
-3346 AQLLARVV
+3346 AQLLSRVV
-3354 ARERPDLQ
+3354 AKERPDLQ

-3378 LQEIERKIL
+3378 LQDIEKKIL

-3406 NSAKETSNEIK
+3406 DSAKDMANEIK
-3417 EKQEVAMITEAAI
+3417 EKQEVAMNTEKAI
-3430 DVARDDY
+3430 DAARDDY
-3437 VPIAVHSTDLF
+3437 VPIAMHSTNLF

-3455 HIDPMYQY
+3455 NIDPMYQY

-3469 GLFVAAI
+3469 GLFTAAI
-3476 DNTEKVEQI
+3476 DNTDKVDNIQ
-3485 AERLAILRKYF
+3485 ERLKILRAYF
-3496 TYSLYANICRS
+3496 TYSLYTNICRS

-3518 LLVITIMIAEDKIA
+3518 LLTITIMIAEGRLQQNNVI
-3532 RNDVMFLVGG
+3532 FLLGG
-3542 AQPRHVVQ
+3542 AQPR
-3550 DKLKTLENALAE
+3550 
-3562 QSRQQKILDDEVMDC
+3562 
-3577 SNKLKRAEMLIS
+3577 
-3589 GLGGEKTRWTQ
+3589 Q
-3600 IAKTLRETYNTL
+3600 I
-3612 TGDILIAAGIIAYL
+3612 
-3626 GPFTAKFR
+3626 P
-3634 NKQMKAWAQACA
+3634 
-3646 NCGIVCTLNY
+3646 
-3656 SLIKVL
+3656 
-3662 GEPVTIQQWNIDGL
+3662 P
-3676 PADDFSVESAII
+3676 
-3688 IMTARRWPLMIDP
+3688 
-3701 QGQANRWIK
+3701 
-3710 NMEKPNNICIVRMT
+3710 
-3724 QADLGRVLENAV
+3724 
-3736 QFGQPVLLEN
+3736 
-3746 VLEEL
+3746 
-3751 DPMLEPLLQQQT
+3751 
-3763 FKQGGALCIKIGDT
+3763 
-3777 IVEYSKDFKLYIS
+3777 
-3790 TKLANPHY
+3790 
-3798 LPEVG
+3798 
-3803 VRVTLVNFMLAMDG
+3803 
-3817 LQAQLLARVVA
+3817 
-3828 RERPDLQQA
+3828 
-3837 KTDLTTQ
+3837 
-3844 GAEHRRLLQEIERK
+3844 
-3858 ILTVLSTSEHLL
+3858 
-3870 EDEEAV
+3870 
-3876 QILNSAK
+3876 
-3883 ETSNEIKEKQEVAM
+3883 
-3897 ITEAAIDVARDDYVP
+3897 
-3912 IAVHSTDL
+3912 
-3920 FFLIASL
+3920 
-3927 AHIDPMYQYSLGWFE
+3927 
-3942 GLFVAAIDNTEKVE
+3942 
-3956 QIAERLAILR
+3956 
-3966 KYFTYSLYAN
+3966 
-3976 ICRSL
+3976 
-3981 FEKDKM
+3981 
-3987 VFSLLLVITIMIAE
+3987 
-4001 DKIARNDVMFLVGG
+4001 
-4015 AQPRHV
+4015 
-4021 VHNPVQFLSP
+4021 NPVQFISP
-4031 SAWAEFNALNE
+4031 QAWAELNGLNE
-4042 FPKFNGILDH
+4042 YEKFSGIVKH
-4052 FLQNVP
+4052 FTSNVSM
-4058 VWEAYCDTPDP
+4058 WEAYCDTPDP
-4069 QDQPLPDPW
+4069 QNQPLPEPW
-4078 GKKLDSFEKMMV
+4078 NTKLDEFEKLMV
-4090 MRCMRLDMMVPAVQ
+4090 LRCMRMDMMVPAVQ
-4104 NYVAETMGRRFV
+4104 SYVEAQLGRQFI
-4116 EPPLFDLASSYADSH
+4116 EPPLFDLTSSYAESH

-4139 LTPGSDPMETLL
+4139 LTPGSDPMGTLL

-4178 KLIEEGVRSGTWV
+4178 KLIDEGVRSGTWV

-4199 KSWMPTL
+4199 KSWMPML

-4213 TPDATH
+4213 SPDNTH

-4249 PQGLRANIARSYSS
+4249 PQGLRANITRSYQS
-4263 DPINDLEWFEGN
+4263 DPINDPEWFEGN
-4275 KQTEIFKKLLFA
+4275 KQPEVFKKLLFA

-4324 YMFLNEYDDVQFIAL
+4324 YMFLNEYDDIQFVAL

-4351 VTDDWDRRTLNTILF
+4351 VTDDWDRRCLNTILY
-4366 KFYNPK
+4366 KFYNPR
-4372 AIEEHNYALDPS
+4372 AVQEHNYPLDPS
-4384 GVYHIPTLKEHSEF
+4384 GVYYIPTLKEHSDF
-4398 ITFARSL
+4398 VSFARSL
-4405 PAATPPSV
+4405 TVATPPAV

-4429 EDLLNT
+4429 EQLLDT

-4444 LEKKY
+4444 LLKNY
-4449 QDSMAAG
+4449 LDTMATG
-4456 DTDIT
+4456 GGGST
-4461 PEMQAMAIAED
+4461 PEQQAMAIAED
-4472 VLARLPAKI
+4472 VLARLPDKI
-4481 LTGPSHEGDIKP
+4481 LRGPSHEGDIKP
-4493 SDMTPMSIVVIQEAA
+4493 TDMTPMSIVVIQEAA
-4508 RYDRLVNVVRSS
+4508 RYERLVRVIRSS
-4520 SKAVIG
+4520 SRAVIG
-4526 AVQGVSVLNDITEEV
+4526 AIQGVSVLTDITEEV

-4564 FASYFNDLLERL
+4564 LAAYFNDLLARL
-4576 AFLQHWHEHG
+4576 EFLQHWHQHG
-4586 PPTVFWLSGFYFP
+4586 PPVIFWLSGFYFP

-4620 LAFHY
+4620 LEFHY
-4625 EVQKQLEIDTPPPE
+4625 EVQRTTDLKKPPPE

-4644 GLFMEGARWNMDE
+4644 GLFMEGARWNMTSYI
-4657 MCVDESIP
+4657 VDESFP

-4714 ILFMLLPTKLEPDH
+4714 ILFMRLPTAREPDH

>member
-1 MQKNKPSRKKGQP
+1 MDKNKKSTRKKSHP
-14 SPTASTS
+14 EPSTS
-21 DVKLP
+21 ETKLP
-26 KIPKISM
+26 KLPKMRTAESL
-33 PEDFKIRTRPLF
+33 KIRTRPLF
-45 SLPEEVLKLPA
+45 SLAEEVLKLPPPPKPVKKKPTA
-56 PATKAAKLQAAK
+56 
-68 LAPRKKS
+68 APRRQS
-75 SVMQSFTAMR
+75 SVMAKFTALR
-85 KAREEFRLKL
+85 KAREQFRVKL
-95 VNLICQIDTED
+95 MNLICQSEPGED
-106 EQMPLSMPTG
+106 GDCIPSG
-116 EEQNV
+116 EEQNM

-129 YGIDTIH
+129 YGIDNIH
-136 VAPLDNKIILRVHNL
+136 VAPLDSKIIKRIHNL

-157 KWKDTL
+157 KWQDTME
-163 FTCTDEM
+163 TATDEM

-192 EESLEEED
+192 EETAEEED

-205 EMEMKD
+205 ELAMKD
-211 DAWRNRYV
+211 DAWRNRY
-219 VAHKHLT
+219 AMAIKKLN
-226 KNLHS
+226 KELFIL
-231 VNPCIAQVLQ
+231 NPYIAQVLE
-241 IWWKQFNDLRLISM
+241 IWWNHYNDMRLVNLEDLTSAS
-255 KDIMT
+255 
-260 TNEAYELQDF
+260 EAYTLQEF
-270 CFVCKRHIE
+270 NFICKKHIE
-279 AAGNVL
+279 ISSNILMNDWLPMLKAL
-285 THQWIPT
+285 
-292 IQAVFLQGS
+292 FLQGI
-301 KKKLIPEPKQALKM
+301 KRKQIPEAKQASKI

-322 ACIMTYNLQTLCL
+322 GCLMTYNLQTLCL
-335 KSMQEFTEYVMDVGA
+335 KSMKEFTDYLLDVGGM
-350 NNQGFII
+350 NRGFVI
-357 NLGFQN
+357 NLVFAN
-363 DAIEFDPTFR
+363 EAIEFEPSFKQFR
-373 QFKDQLSL
+373 NQLRL
-381 LYDYLIDA
+381 LYDFLTDA
-389 CRQSPRLE
+389 CRVPRLE
-397 TILYQDY
+397 TMLYKE
-404 TGTTSATLK
+404 TICPGRTTLQ
-413 PIIDNDLVESYK
+413 PIIDE
-425 AQIAELIA
+425 ELIEGYKKQISDLIS

-443 QDFDDYICL
+443 QDFDDYVCL
-452 LNGQSQTEVENF
+452 LNGESMSGVEAFIN
-464 LNASPEKTFEEYC
+464 SDPPKTFEEYC
-477 LESVKYVELAREIP
+477 VESVKYVELAKEIP

-503 QMQRAELINSLRAAA
+503 QMQRGDLINSLRQAA
-518 TRMANT
+518 TRLANT
-524 LLRRMTED
+524 LLRRMTDD
-532 YQLMI
+532 YQTEI
-537 RAIYDEYAAI
+537 KAIYDEYSLI
-547 AHTLL
+547 STTLL
-552 TPPGDTAAL
+552 TPPPDTSGL
-561 MDLMAYVKKVEDTIL
+561 MELIEYYKKAQSIL
-576 GEMEDKLRNVMRYIV
+576 IDEMEDKLRNVLRYIV
-591 FLGDYTT
+591 FLGDYTNFT
-598 FSPLELKSNNQTYH
+598 PLELKANNQTFH
-612 WYARMPGIIDEAKT
+612 WYARLPGIIEESKV
-626 ICDQKKLEYQ
+626 ICEQKKVEYKA
-636 ELLKVRI
+636 LLKTRI
-643 AKFIDD
+643 ADFIKD
-649 LDIYEMQVNEVQYWG
+649 LDVYEIQCNDLQYWG
-664 DINELPKYVSRAR
+664 DIEQLSKYVTRAR
-677 HLDEKLSNALTKIDQ
+677 RLDEKLAKALATIDQ
-692 FNEEESSFGWDLS
+692 FNQEETAFGYELS

-711 AVFDKLVPY
+711 RIYDKLVPY
-720 KKLFDAGYDFL
+720 KRLYDSGNDFL
-731 EKHNTWMSSKVGSF
+731 QRHHNWMTSKVGSF
-745 DPEEI
+745 EPEDI
-750 EGDVS
+750 EGDIA
-755 YYYKIVYKLEKSFA
+755 YYYKIIYKLEKSFQDY
-769 EVPETHRLATSV
+769 PEPFRLAASI
-781 REQMDEFKTHLP
+781 RARMDDFKVHLP
-793 IIQTLGNPGM
+793 IINNLGNPGM
-803 KLRHW
+803 KARHW
-808 DKISEIV
+808 EKISDIV
-815 GFPIVVDE
+815 GFPIVVDDN
-823 ELSLEKVIDF
+823 LSLEKVIDF
-833 NLGDYIEK
+833 NLMDYNDK
-841 FEGISEAAT
+841 FEAISEAAT

-864 EWADLRFDILVY
+864 EWADLTFEILPY

-881 YILSSVDEI
+881 YILSSIDEI

-901 QTMKNSPYIKPFEDV
+901 QTMKNSPYIKPFEE
-916 IYDWEGKLIL
+916 IIIDWEGKLIL

-962 RFSAIDQFNEE
+962 RFSA
-973 ESSFGWD
+973 
-980 LSQYPKRK
+980 
-988 AVFDKLVP
+988 VDK
-996 YKKLFDAGYDFLEKH
+996 
-1011 NTWMSSKVGSFDPE
+1011 T
-1025 EIEGDVSYYYKI
+1025 
-1037 VYKLEKS
+1037 
-1044 FAEVPETHRLATSV
+1044 
-1058 REQMDEFKTHL
+1058 
-1069 PIIQTLGNPGMK
+1069 
-1081 LRHWDKISEI
+1081 
-1091 VGFPIVVDEE
+1091 
-1101 LSLEKV
+1101 
-1107 IDFNLGD
+1107 
-1114 YIEKF
+1114 
-1119 EGISEAATKENN
+1119 
-1131 LERALDKMMKE
+1131 
-1142 WADLRFDILV
+1142 
-1152 YKDTGT
+1152 
-1158 YILSSVD
+1158 
-1165 EIQLLLDDH
+1165 
-1174 IVKTQT
+1174 
-1180 MKNSP
+1180 
-1185 YIKPFEDVIYDWE
+1185 
-1198 GKLILLQ
+1198 
-1205 EILDEWLKVQATWM
+1205 
-1219 YLEPIFSSPDI
+1219 
-1230 QQQIPEEGR
+1230 
-1239 RFSAMWREIMK
+1239 WREVLK
-1250 AAFSEPRVLDVIMIE
+1250 AAFQEPRVLDVIMID
-1265 KMLDRLKKS
+1265 KMLDKMRKS

-1314 KDPTRV
+1314 KDPMRV

-1331 ARLTFTDDMV
+1331 AKLSFTPEMV

-1351 IVTLTMTINTVAA
+1351 IVELTITIDTVEAK
-1364 RGQVEK
+1364 GQVEK
-1370 WLLELEKSMKASVHN
+1370 WLLELEFAMKDSVHHA
-1385 VVALSYDDYL
+1385 VALSYDDYMKVP
-1395 NRQRDQWVLV
+1395 RQHWVLV
-1405 WPGQTVQCIAMTFWT
+1405 WPGQAVQCIAMTYWT
-1420 LEVTEAIHISIPAM
+1420 SEVTEAILISVAAM
-1434 RTYWEK
+1434 RRYWDK
-1440 CNFQISKIVDLVRG
+1440 CQFQISKIVDLVRG

-1478 LLLIDLKVQQDNDF
+1478 LLLIECKVQKINDF

-1498 RYYWEEQQEE
+1498 RYYWEKQENQ
-1508 ETKSWQCLTR
+1508 SMQCATR
-1518 MINSQLA
+1518 MINSQLM
-1525 YGYEYLGNTGRLVV
+1525 YGYEYLGNAGRLVV

-1567 TGKTETVKD
+1567 TGKTETTKD

-1641 SGSTEL
+1641 SGSTTL
-1647 LFEGTLLQLDKT
+1647 LFEGTLLHLDKT
-1659 CATFIT
+1659 CAVFIT

-1721 KLCSEQLSSQC
+1721 KLCSEQLSSQS

-1746 AAGALKLRYPDELE
+1746 AAGALKLRYPDEDE
-1760 DLILLRSIKDVNLPK
+1760 DIILLRSIKDVNLPK

-1792 PGLPLPLAGL
+1792 PGLPLPQAGL
-1802 PDLVTC
+1802 PHLVQC
-1808 LKEVCITLNLQCND
+1808 CKEVCVPLNLQAND

-1844 GMPFSGKT
+1844 GFPFSGKT
-1852 KCYHALGHA
+1852 KCYHALGAA
-1861 LKCVSEKGWMDENA
+1861 LGCVHDKKLMDENH

-1903 DGILAVSYRAFAVST
+1903 DGILAVSYRAFAVSP
-1918 NSNRKWLVFDGPVD
+1918 NDNRKWLVFDGPVD

-1956 IQLAPTTNLLFEPMD
+1956 IQLAPTTNLVFEPMD

-1992 LGWKALMESWLNKLP
+1992 LGWRCLLDSWVNTLPPFLNAASRTLIKALF
-2007 PTLHT
+2007 H
-2012 VNRNL
+2012 
-2017 IRNLFNR
+2017 R
-2024 FMSPLLWLVEY
+2024 FMSPLLWLVEL
-2035 SGLVKQMYITSRTN
+2035 SGQLKQMYVTSRSNLVTGCFN
-2049 MVQATMHLFDC
+2049 LFDT
-2060 FMDDFYDEKYLEQIS
+2060 FMDDFNDEKYTDAIAE
-2075 DLDIRA
+2075 LDVRA
-2081 QLEGVFFFSCIWSIG
+2081 QLEGVFFFSTIWSIG
-2096 ATLESD
+2096 ATLEAA
-2102 SRPKFDM
+2102 SRPKFDIM
-2109 LFRGLLEKEFPEKV
+2109 FRGLLEKEFPEDVRISLKYPKV
-2123 KTALDMPKEI
+2123 ID
-2133 AKPEKQYIFIIPREG
+2133 KPEKPYIFTIPQDG

-2153 RFIKEGKGKWK
+2153 RYIKEGKGKWK
-2164 PWADDVLTAPPIS
+2164 PWQDDVVSAPPIS
-2177 RDTAPNQILVTTLD
+2177 RDTPPNQILVTTLD
-2191 SVRYLALFKLMV
+2191 SVTYLALFRLLVQHQKA
-2203 THHKLVM
+2203 VM

-2225 FLVKRVDTKVYKA
+2225 FLVKRVDTKIYRA

-2262 RRKGVFGPP
+2262 RKKGYFGPP
-2271 IGCYSVIFVDDVSM
+2271 VGSYSVVFVDDVSM

-2314 NLAMLL
+2314 NVAMHL

-2329 GKPMPGAKIITP
+2329 GKPTPGAKLITP
-2341 RFSRHFS
+2341 RFSRHFN
-2348 FFCIDEFDDETLQVI
+2348 FLCIDEFDEDTLKVI
-2363 FSRIMLWH
+2363 FNRIMLWH

-2383 CIEELVLGTLE
+2383 SIEEIVNGTLE

-2400 LNLLPTPSKSHYTF
+2400 LNLLPTPAKSHYTF

-2426 LLSVPEVTPDL
+2426 LLSVPEVTPSL
-2437 QSMKRLW
+2437 QSIKRLW
-2444 VHECLRVFSDRLIE
+2444 VHECLRVFSDRLVE
-2458 DADRQWFVMC
+2458 EADRQWLVEC
-2468 LRTATANNLQD
+2468 LRDATRKHLNDELDN
-2479 DFDKMLGR
+2479 MLSR
-2487 LLDKPGDKI
+2487 LLSGPNDTI
-2496 TDLHLRKLIYCDF
+2496 TDFHLRNLIYCDF

-2520 ETTNMDHLNSTV
+2520 ETTNMEHLNSTV

-2540 NMTKKPMNLV
+2540 NMSKKPMNLV
-2550 LFTFAIEHVSRICR
+2550 LFRFAIEHVSRICR
-2564 VLTQPRSHAL
+2564 VLAQPRSHAL

-2587 RLAAHINEYD
+2587 RLAAHINDYD

-2603 SRTYGKNEWRED
+2603 SRTYGKTEWRED
-2615 LKTLLRKT
+2615 LKTLLKKS

-2647 VNNMLNSGEVPNIFN
+2647 VNNMLNSGEVPNIFGA
-2662 TDEKAEL
+2662 DEKAEL

-2688 SPTALYA
+2688 TPTALYA

-2723 KFPSLVNCC
+2723 KFPALVNCC

-2759 DLERDTAI
+2759 DLERETAI

-2778 ELTRQFL
+2778 ALTRAFL
-2785 RRLKRFNYVTPT
+2785 LRLKRYNYVTPT

-2802 INMFKSLL
+2802 INMFKALL
-2810 NKKRLELTTAE
+2810 TKKRTELLTGE

-2830 LAIAAKSVG
+2830 LAVAATQV
-2839 ALQEA
+2839 AVLQEA
-2844 LEILQPKLA
+2844 LVVLQPKLA
-2853 AGAAAVAETTAIV
+2853 AGAAAVAETTAKV

-2876 EAEVLVDQAAAEEQ
+2876 EADVLVDQAAAEEQ
-2890 AQEAQA
+2890 AAEAQG

-2940 RIVMEAVC
+2940 KLVMEAIC
-2948 ILKDIKPDK
+2948 ILKEMKPDK
-2957 IPNPSGVGTVEDY
+2957 VPNPSGVGTIEDY
-2970 WGPSKKILNDIKFL
+2970 WGPSKKLLNDIKFL
-2984 ESLQNYDKDNIPPAV
+2984 EGLQNYDKDNIPPAV
-2999 MKKLMT
+2999 MAKLMK

-3010 EGFVPEKIKTVSVAA
+3010 EGFVPEKIRAVSVAA

-3059 DKASAALA
+3059 DKAMAALA
-3067 VKQAQLK
+3067 VKQAQLR
-3074 EVQDKLK
+3074 EIQLKLK
-3081 TLENALAEQSRQ
+3081 SLEDALAEQSRQ
-3093 QKILDDE
+3093 QKKLDDE
-3100 VMDCSNKLKRAEM
+3100 VMDCSNKLYRAKM

-3126 QIAKTLRETYNTL
+3126 QIAKDLRATYNSL

-3155 FTAKFRNKQMKAW
+3155 FTASFRIDQIKRW
-3168 AQACANCG
+3168 AQVCHDCG

-3187 VLGEPV
+3187 SLGEPV

-3239 EKPNNICIVR
+3239 EKPNNLSIVR

-3291 KQGGA
+3291 RQGGA

-3336 NFMLAMDGLQ
+3336 NFMLAKDGLE

-3362 QAKTDLTTQG
+3362 QAKSDLTTQG

-3378 LQEIERKIL
+3378 LQDIEKKIL
-3387 TVLSTS
+3387 NVLATS

-3406 NSAKETSNEIK
+3406 NSAKDTANEIK
-3417 EKQEVAMITEAAI
+3417 EKQVVAVETEKAI
-3430 DVARDDY
+3430 DIARNDY
-3437 VPIAVHSTDLF
+3437 VPIAVHSTNLF

-3455 HIDPMYQY
+3455 NIDPMYQY

-3469 GLFVAAI
+3469 GLFTGAI
-3476 DNTEKVEQI
+3476 DNTEKVDEI
-3485 AERLAILRKYF
+3485 EERLAILRAYF

-3518 LLVITIMIAEDKIA
+3518 LLTITIMVAEGHIAQHH
-3532 RNDVMFLVGG
+3532 VLFLMGG
-3542 AQPRHVVQ
+3542 
-3550 DKLKTLENALAE
+3550 
-3562 QSRQQKILDDEVMDC
+3562 
-3577 SNKLKRAEMLIS
+3577 
-3589 GLGGEKTRWTQ
+3589 
-3600 IAKTLRETYNTL
+3600 
-3612 TGDILIAAGIIAYL
+3612 
-3626 GPFTAKFR
+3626 
-3634 NKQMKAWAQACA
+3634 
-3646 NCGIVCTLNY
+3646 
-3656 SLIKVL
+3656 
-3662 GEPVTIQQWNIDGL
+3662 
-3676 PADDFSVESAII
+3676 
-3688 IMTARRWPLMIDP
+3688 
-3701 QGQANRWIK
+3701 
-3710 NMEKPNNICIVRMT
+3710 
-3724 QADLGRVLENAV
+3724 
-3736 QFGQPVLLEN
+3736 GQP
-3746 VLEEL
+3746 
-3751 DPMLEPLLQQQT
+3751 
-3763 FKQGGALCIKIGDT
+3763 K
-3777 IVEYSKDFKLYIS
+3777 
-3790 TKLANPHY
+3790 H
-3798 LPEVG
+3798 LP
-3803 VRVTLVNFMLAMDG
+3803 
-3817 LQAQLLARVVA
+3817 
-3828 RERPDLQQA
+3828 P
-3837 KTDLTTQ
+3837 
-3844 GAEHRRLLQEIERK
+3844 
-3858 ILTVLSTSEHLL
+3858 
-3870 EDEEAV
+3870 
-3876 QILNSAK
+3876 
-3883 ETSNEIKEKQEVAM
+3883 
-3897 ITEAAIDVARDDYVP
+3897 
-3912 IAVHSTDL
+3912 
-3920 FFLIASL
+3920 
-3927 AHIDPMYQYSLGWFE
+3927 
-3942 GLFVAAIDNTEKVE
+3942 
-3956 QIAERLAILR
+3956 
-3966 KYFTYSLYAN
+3966 
-3976 ICRSL
+3976 
-3981 FEKDKM
+3981 
-3987 VFSLLLVITIMIAE
+3987 
-4001 DKIARNDVMFLVGG
+4001 
-4015 AQPRHV
+4015 
-4021 VHNPVQFLSP
+4021 NPVSFLSP
-4031 SAWAEFNALNE
+4031 SAWADFNALNE
-4042 FPKFNGILDH
+4042 IDVFHGILDH
-4052 FLQNVP
+4052 FMAHISA
-4058 VWEAYCDTPDP
+4058 WEEYCDTPDP
-4069 QDQPLPDPW
+4069 HNQPLPQPW
-4078 GKKLDSFEKMMV
+4078 ETKLKPFEKLSV
-4090 MRCMRLDMMVPAVQ
+4090 LRCLRLDMMVHAVQ
-4104 NYVAETMGRRFV
+4104 RFVEGEMGRQFV
-4116 EPPLFDLASSYADSH
+4116 EPPLFDLGSSYAESH

-4139 LTPGSDPMETLL
+4139 LTPGSDPMGTLL

-4178 KLIEEGVRSGTWV
+4178 KLIDEGVRIGTWV

-4199 KSWMPTL
+4199 KSWMPML

-4213 TPDATH
+4213 TPDNVN

-4249 PQGLRANIARSYSS
+4249 PQGLRANIARSYQS
-4263 DPINDLEWFEGN
+4263 DPINDPEWFESN
-4275 KQTEIFKKLLFA
+4275 KQPENFKKLLFA

-4314 TDLRISVTQL
+4314 TDLRISITQL
-4324 YMFLNEYDDVQFIAL
+4324 AMFLNEYDDVQFVAL

-4351 VTDDWDRRTLNTILF
+4351 VTDDWDRRCLNTILY
-4366 KFYNPK
+4366 KFYNLRTIREDK
-4372 AIEEHNYALDPS
+4372 YKLESTGTY
-4384 GVYHIPTLKEHSEF
+4384 YIPELKEHADF
-4398 ITFARSL
+4398 IAFARSL
-4405 PAATPPSV
+4405 PVATPPGV
-4413 FGFHTNAD
+4413 FGFHANAD

-4429 EDLLNT
+4429 NELLDT
-4435 AILTQDRTD
+4435 AILTQDRLD
-4444 LEKKY
+4444 LHKKY
-4449 QDSMAAG
+4449 LDTMAGGGGGA
-4456 DTDIT
+4456 T
-4461 PEMQAMAIAED
+4461 PEEQAMAIAED

-4481 LTGPSHEGDIKP
+4481 LSGPSHEGDLKP
-4493 SDMTPMSIVVIQEAA
+4493 AEMSPMSIVVIQEAA
-4508 RYDRLVNVVRSS
+4508 RFERLVTVVRTSS
-4520 SKAVIG
+4520 RAVIG
-4526 AVQGVSVLNDITEEV
+4526 AVQGVSVLTDVTEEV

-4564 FASYFNDLLERL
+4564 FAAYVDDLLARL
-4576 AFLQHWHEHG
+4576 AFLQHWHANG
-4586 PPTVFWLSGFYFP
+4586 PPVVFWLSGFYFP

-4625 EVQKQLEIDTPPPE
+4625 EVQRVFELEERPEE
-4639 GVYIR
+4639 GVYIK
-4644 GLFMEGARWNMDE
+4644 GLFMEGARWNMEDYY
-4657 MCVDESIP
+4657 VDESFP
-4665 KILYDDFP
+4665 KVLYDTFP
-4673 PVWLIPLKREDVPT
+4673 PVWLIPMKSCDIPQEE
-4687 DVFYNCPLYKTG
+4687 FYNCPLYKTG
-4699 DRRGVL
+4699 ERRGVL

-4714 ILFMLLPTKLEPDH
+4714 ILFMRLPTSMPPDH
-4728 WIMRGVALLTQL
+4728 WILRGVALLTQL

>member
-14 SPTASTS
+14 SPSTS

-106 EQMPLSMPTG
+106 DQEPLAMPSG

-335 KSMQEFTEYVMDVGA
+335 KSMQEFTEYVMDVGG

-363 DAIEFDPTFR
+363 EAIEFDPTFR

-397 TILYQDY
+397 TILYQDF
-404 TGTTSATLK
+404 TGATRATLR
-413 PIIDNDLVESYK
+413 PIIDNDLVDSYK
-425 AQIAELIA
+425 TQIAELIA

-452 LNGQSQTEVENF
+452 LNGESQTEVENF
-464 LNASPEKTFEEYC
+464 LNASPEKSFEEYC
-477 LESVKYVELAREIP
+477 VESVKYVELAREIP

-503 QMQRAELINSLRAAA
+503 QMQRGELINSLRSAA
-518 TRMANT
+518 TRLANT

-552 TPPGDTAAL
+552 TPPADTAAL
-561 MDLMAYVKKVEDTIL
+561 MELMAYVKKVEDVIL
-576 GEMEDKLRNVMRYIV
+576 AEMEDKLRNVMRYIV

-612 WYARMPGIIDEAKT
+612 WYARMPGIIEEAKA
-626 ICDQKKLEYQ
+626 ISDQKKLEYQ

-649 LDIYEMQVNEVQYWG
+649 LDIYELQVNEVQYWG

-731 EKHNTWMSSKVGSF
+731 EKHNTWMSTKVGSF

-833 NLGDYIEK
+833 NLGDYIDK
-841 FEGISEAAT
+841 FESISEAAT

-864 EWADLRFDILVY
+864 EWADLKFEILVY

-962 RFSAIDQFNEE
+962 RFSA
-973 ESSFGWD
+973 
-980 LSQYPKRK
+980 
-988 AVFDKLVP
+988 VDK
-996 YKKLFDAGYDFLEKH
+996 
-1011 NTWMSSKVGSFDPE
+1011 
-1025 EIEGDVSYYYKI
+1025 
-1037 VYKLEKS
+1037 
-1044 FAEVPETHRLATSV
+1044 
-1058 REQMDEFKTHL
+1058 
-1069 PIIQTLGNPGMK
+1069 
-1081 LRHWDKISEI
+1081 
-1091 VGFPIVVDEE
+1091 
-1101 LSLEKV
+1101 
-1107 IDFNLGD
+1107 
-1114 YIEKF
+1114 
-1119 EGISEAATKENN
+1119 
-1131 LERALDKMMKE
+1131 
-1142 WADLRFDILV
+1142 
-1152 YKDTGT
+1152 
-1158 YILSSVD
+1158 
-1165 EIQLLLDDH
+1165 
-1174 IVKTQT
+1174 
-1180 MKNSP
+1180 
-1185 YIKPFEDVIYDWE
+1185 
-1198 GKLILLQ
+1198 
-1205 EILDEWLKVQATWM
+1205 
-1219 YLEPIFSSPDI
+1219 
-1230 QQQIPEEGR
+1230 
-1239 RFSAMWREIMK
+1239 MWREIMK

-1341 VTHMRSSEGE
+1341 VTQMRSSEGE
-1351 IVTLTMTINTVAA
+1351 IVSLTMTINTVAA

-1385 VVALSYDDYL
+1385 EVALSYDDYL

-1478 LLLIDLKVQQDNDF
+1478 MLLIDLKVQQDNDF

-1498 RYYWEEQQEE
+1498 RYYWEEEE
-1508 ETKSWQCLTR
+1508 IKSWQCVTR
-1518 MINSQLA
+1518 MINSQLP

-1802 PDLVTC
+1802 PDLVVG
-1808 LKEVCITLNLQCND
+1808 LKEVCVTLNLQCNE

-1852 KCYHALGHA
+1852 KSYHALGHA
-1861 LKCVSEKGWMDENA
+1861 LKYVSEKGWMDENA
-1875 VEWTVI
+1875 VEWIVI

-1956 IQLAPTTNLLFEPMD
+1956 IQLAPTTNLMFEPMD

-1992 LGWKALMESWLNKLP
+1992 LGWKALLESWLNKLP
-2007 PTLHT
+2007 HTLHT

-2035 SGLVKQMYITSRTN
+2035 SGLVRQMYITSRSN
-2049 MVQATMHLFDC
+2049 MVQACMHLFDC
-2060 FMDDFYDEKYLEQIS
+2060 FMDDFHDEKYLENIS

-2096 ATLESD
+2096 ATLEAD

-2109 LFRGLLEKEFPEKV
+2109 LFRGLLEKEFPDKI
-2123 KTALDMPKEI
+2123 KNSLGMPKEI
-2133 AKPEKQYIFIIPREG
+2133 SKPEKQYIFIIPREG

-2177 RDTAPNQILVTTLD
+2177 RDTPPNQILVTTLD

-2225 FLVKRVDTKVYKA
+2225 FLVKRVDTKIYKA

-2458 DADRQWFVMC
+2458 DADRQWFVGC

-2487 LLDKPGDKI
+2487 LLDKSGDKI
-2496 TDLHLRKLIYCDF
+2496 TDLHLRRLIYCDF

-2647 VNNMLNSGEVPNIFN
+2647 VNNMLNSGEVPNIFT

-2940 RIVMEAVC
+2940 RIVMEAIC

-2999 MKKLMT
+2999 MKKLQT
-3005 TVMQD
+3005 TIMQD
-3010 EGFVPEKIKTVSVAA
+3010 EGFVPEKIRAVSVAA

-3081 TLENALAEQSRQ
+3081 TLEMALAEQSRQ
-3093 QKILDDE
+3093 QKVLDDE

-3155 FTAKFRNKQMKAW
+3155 FTATFRNKQMKAW
-3168 AQACANCG
+3168 AQACADCG

-3296 LCIKIGDTI
+3296 LCIKIGDTV

-3417 EKQEVAMITEAAI
+3417 EKQEVAMTTEAAI

-3476 DNTEKVEQI
+3476 DNTEKVEEI
-3485 AERLAILRKYF
+3485 SERLAILRKYF

-3518 LLVITIMIAEDKIA
+3518 LLVITIMIAEKEVT
-3532 RNDVMFLVGG
+3532 RN
-3542 AQPRHVVQ
+3542 
-3550 DKLKTLENALAE
+3550 N
-3562 QSRQQKILDDEVMDC
+3562 
-3577 SNKLKRAEMLIS
+3577 
-3589 GLGGEKTRWTQ
+3589 
-3600 IAKTLRETYNTL
+3600 
-3612 TGDILIAAGIIAYL
+3612 
-3626 GPFTAKFR
+3626 
-3634 NKQMKAWAQACA
+3634 
-3646 NCGIVCTLNY
+3646 
-3656 SLIKVL
+3656 
-3662 GEPVTIQQWNIDGL
+3662 
-3676 PADDFSVESAII
+3676 
-3688 IMTARRWPLMIDP
+3688 
-3701 QGQANRWIK
+3701 
-3710 NMEKPNNICIVRMT
+3710 
-3724 QADLGRVLENAV
+3724 
-3736 QFGQPVLLEN
+3736 
-3746 VLEEL
+3746 
-3751 DPMLEPLLQQQT
+3751 
-3763 FKQGGALCIKIGDT
+3763 
-3777 IVEYSKDFKLYIS
+3777 
-3790 TKLANPHY
+3790 
-3798 LPEVG
+3798 
-3803 VRVTLVNFMLAMDG
+3803 
-3817 LQAQLLARVVA
+3817 
-3828 RERPDLQQA
+3828 
-3837 KTDLTTQ
+3837 
-3844 GAEHRRLLQEIERK
+3844 
-3858 ILTVLSTSEHLL
+3858 
-3870 EDEEAV
+3870 
-3876 QILNSAK
+3876 
-3883 ETSNEIKEKQEVAM
+3883 
-3897 ITEAAIDVARDDYVP
+3897 
-3912 IAVHSTDL
+3912 
-3920 FFLIASL
+3920 
-3927 AHIDPMYQYSLGWFE
+3927 
-3942 GLFVAAIDNTEKVE
+3942 
-3956 QIAERLAILR
+3956 
-3966 KYFTYSLYAN
+3966 
-3976 ICRSL
+3976 
-3981 FEKDKM
+3981 
-3987 VFSLLLVITIMIAE
+3987 
-4001 DKIARNDVMFLVGG
+4001 VMFLVGG

-4031 SAWAEFNALNE
+4031 QAWAEFNALNE
-4042 FPKFNGILDH
+4042 LPKFNGILEH
-4052 FLQNVP
+4052 FLANVA

-4069 QDQPLPDPW
+4069 QDKPLPSPW
-4078 GKKLDSFEKMMV
+4078 DTKLDMFEKMMV

-4104 NYVAETMGRRFV
+4104 NYVAAKMGRRFV

-4275 KQTEIFKKLLFA
+4275 KQTEVFKKLLFA

-4351 VTDDWDRRTLNTILF
+4351 VTDDWDRRTLNTILY

-4372 AIEEHNYALDPS
+4372 AIEVHNYALDPS

-4429 EDLLNT
+4429 EDLLDT

-4449 QDSMAAG
+4449 QDSMATG
-4456 DTDIT
+4456 DTDVT

-4472 VLARLPAKI
+4472 VLARLPDKI
-4481 LTGPSHEGDIKP
+4481 LSGPSHEGDIKP

-4520 SKAVIG
+4520 AKAVIG

-4625 EVQKQLEIDTPPPE
+4625 EVQKQLEIDTPPAE

-4644 GLFMEGARWNMDE
+4644 GLFMEGARWNMDT

>member
-1 MQKNKPSRKKGQP
+1 MQGSRPTRKKGQP
-14 SPTASTS
+14 APSTS

-26 KIPKISM
+26 KLPKISM
-33 PEDFKIRTRPLF
+33 PEDFKIRTQPLF
-45 SLPEEVLKLPA
+45 SLPQEILKLP
-56 PATKAAKLQAAK
+56 PPTSKAAKLQAAK
-68 LAPRKKS
+68 AAGAGPRRKS
-75 SVMQSFTAMR
+75 SVMKSFTAMR
-85 KAREEFRLKL
+85 KAREEFRTKL
-95 VNLICQIDTED
+95 MNLICQSA
-106 EQMPLSMPTG
+106 PG
-116 EEQNV
+116 EEGDCIPSGDEKNM

-136 VAPLDNKIILRVHNL
+136 VAPLDNKIILRVHGL
-151 ISPKLK
+151 ISLKLK

-205 EMEMKD
+205 ELAKKD

-219 VAHKHLT
+219 QGQKYMT

-270 CFVCKRHIE
+270 CFICKRHIE

-285 THQWIPT
+285 TMQWIPT

-301 KKKLIPEPKQALKM
+301 KKKLIPDPKQVSKM

-335 KSMQEFTEYVMDVGA
+335 KSMKEFTEYVMDVGGM
-350 NNQGFII
+350 NQGFVI
-357 NLGFQN
+357 NLAFQN
-363 DAIEFDPTFR
+363 DAIEFEPSFKQFR
-373 QFKDQLSL
+373 DQLCL
-381 LYDYLIDA
+381 LYDFIIDA

-397 TILYQDY
+397 TLLYQDY
-404 TGTTSATLK
+404 VVTSRMTLK
-413 PIIDNDLVESYK
+413 PVIDNDLVEEYK
-425 AQIAELIA
+425 KQIADLIN

-443 QDFDDYICL
+443 QDFDDYVCL
-452 LNGQSQTEVENF
+452 LNGESSSKVDKFIN
-464 LNASPEKTFEEYC
+464 SRPEKTFEEYC
-477 LESVKYVELAREIP
+477 DESVKYVELAREIP
-491 SKLEGTIVIGMF
+491 SKLEGTIVIGMYR
-503 QMQRAELINSLRAAA
+503 MQRGDLINSLRGAA
-518 TRMANT
+518 TKLANT

-532 YQLMI
+532 YQNMI
-537 RAIYDEYAAI
+537 KAIYDEYSTI
-547 AHTLL
+547 ATTLL
-552 TPPGDTAAL
+552 TPPPDTAAL
-561 MDLMAYVKKVEDTIL
+561 MELIEYYKKVEDL
-576 GEMEDKLRNVMRYIV
+576 MVADMEDKLRNVMRYIM

-598 FSPLELKSNNQTYH
+598 FTPLEMKANNQTFH
-612 WYARMPGIIDEAKT
+612 WYARLPGVIEESKV
-626 ICDQKKLEYQ
+626 ICDQKKIEYQ

-649 LDIYEMQVNEVQYWG
+649 LDIYETQCNELQYWG
-664 DINELPKYVSRAR
+664 DINQLPKYVSRAR
-677 HLDEKLSNALTKIDQ
+677 HLDEKLANALVKIDQ
-692 FNEEESSFGWDLS
+692 FNEEETSFGWELS

-711 AVFDKLVPY
+711 AVYDRLVPF

-731 EKHNTWMSSKVGSF
+731 EKHNTWMKSKVGSF
-745 DPEEI
+745 DPEDI

-755 YYYKIVYKLEKSFA
+755 YYYKIVYKLEKSFQDT
-769 EVPETHRLATSV
+769 PDTYNLACSV
-781 REQMDEFKTHLP
+781 REKMDDFKTNMP

-808 DKISEIV
+808 EKISEIV
-815 GFPIVVDE
+815 GFPIVVDD

-833 NLGDYIEK
+833 NLVDYIEK

-864 EWADLRFDILVY
+864 EWADLRFEILPY

-901 QTMKNSPYIKPFEDV
+901 QTMKNSPYIKPFEEIIV
-916 IYDWEGKLIL
+916 DWEGKLVL

-962 RFSAIDQFNEE
+962 RFSA
-973 ESSFGWD
+973 
-980 LSQYPKRK
+980 
-988 AVFDKLVP
+988 VDK
-996 YKKLFDAGYDFLEKH
+996 
-1011 NTWMSSKVGSFDPE
+1011 
-1025 EIEGDVSYYYKI
+1025 
-1037 VYKLEKS
+1037 
-1044 FAEVPETHRLATSV
+1044 
-1058 REQMDEFKTHL
+1058 
-1069 PIIQTLGNPGMK
+1069 
-1081 LRHWDKISEI
+1081 
-1091 VGFPIVVDEE
+1091 
-1101 LSLEKV
+1101 
-1107 IDFNLGD
+1107 
-1114 YIEKF
+1114 
-1119 EGISEAATKENN
+1119 
-1131 LERALDKMMKE
+1131 
-1142 WADLRFDILV
+1142 
-1152 YKDTGT
+1152 
-1158 YILSSVD
+1158 
-1165 EIQLLLDDH
+1165 
-1174 IVKTQT
+1174 
-1180 MKNSP
+1180 
-1185 YIKPFEDVIYDWE
+1185 
-1198 GKLILLQ
+1198 
-1205 EILDEWLKVQATWM
+1205 
-1219 YLEPIFSSPDI
+1219 
-1230 QQQIPEEGR
+1230 
-1239 RFSAMWREIMK
+1239 MWREIMK
-1250 AAFSEPRVLDVIMIE
+1250 AAYTEPRVLDVIMIE
-1265 KMLDRLKKS
+1265 KMLDRLRKS

-1282 RGLNAYLEKKR
+1282 KGLNAYLEKKR

-1314 KDPTRV
+1314 KDPMRV

-1331 ARLTFTDDMV
+1331 AKLTFTEDMV

-1351 IVTLTMTINTVAA
+1351 IVLLTMTINTAAA

-1370 WLLELEKSMKASVHN
+1370 WLLELEKAMKSSVHY

-1395 NRQRDQWVLV
+1395 QRPRENWVLV
-1405 WPGQTVQCIAMTFWT
+1405 WPGQAVQCIAMTFWT
-1420 LEVTEAIHISIPAM
+1420 SEVTDAIHVSVKAM
-1434 RTYWEK
+1434 RAYWDK
-1440 CNFQISKIVDLVRG
+1440 CNYQISKIVDLVRG
-1454 ELNLQNRITLGA
+1454 ELSLQNRITLGA

-1478 LLLIDLKVQQDNDF
+1478 MELIDFNVQQDNDF

-1498 RYYWEEQQEE
+1498 RYYWEEQEE
-1508 ETKSWQCLTR
+1508 DHSMQIATR
-1518 MINSQLA
+1518 MINSQLM

-1567 TGKTETVKD
+1567 TGKTETTKD

-1587 FNCSDGLDYIALG
+1587 FNCSDGLDYLALG

-1641 SGSTEL
+1641 SGATEL
-1647 LFEGTLLQLDKT
+1647 LFEGTLLQLDKS
-1659 CATFIT
+1659 CAVFIT

-1721 KLCSEQLSSQC
+1721 RLCSEQLSSQS

-1746 AAGALKLRYPDELE
+1746 AAGALKLRYPDEDE
-1760 DLILLRSIKDVNLPK
+1760 DVILLRSIKDVNLPK

-1792 PGLPLPLAGL
+1792 PGLPLPQAGL
-1802 PDLVTC
+1802 PHLVAC
-1808 LKEVCITLNLQCND
+1808 LKEMCVPLNLQAND

-1844 GMPFSGKT
+1844 GFPFSGKT
-1852 KCYHALGHA
+1852 KCYHALGAA
-1861 LKCVSEKGWMDENA
+1861 LGLVSEKKLMDENA

-1918 NSNRKWLVFDGPVD
+1918 NDNRKWLIFDGPVD

-1956 IQLAPTTNLLFEPMD
+1956 IQLAPTTNLVFEPMD

-1992 LGWKALMESWLNKLP
+1992 LGWKCLMESWLNTLP
-2007 PTLHT
+2007 AALHAH
-2012 VNRNL
+2012 NRNL
-2017 IRNLFNR
+2017 IRTLFNR

-2035 SGLVKQMYITSRTN
+2035 SGKTKQMYVTSRSNLVTACMN
-2049 MVQATMHLFDC
+2049 LFDT
-2060 FMDDFYDEKYLEQIS
+2060 FMDDFYDDKYVEQIS
-2075 DLDIRA
+2075 DLDVRA

-2096 ATLESD
+2096 ATLEAD

-2123 KTALDMPKEI
+2123 IEILNYPREI
-2133 AKPEKQYIFIIPREG
+2133 AKPEKQYIFTIPKEG

-2164 PWADDVLTAPPIS
+2164 PWQDDVVAAPPIS
-2177 RDTAPNQILVTTLD
+2177 RDTPPNQILVTTLD
-2191 SVRYLALFKLMV
+2191 SVRYLALFKLLV
-2203 THHKLVM
+2203 THHKAVM

-2225 FLVKRVDTKVYKA
+2225 YLVKRVDTKVYKA

-2271 IGCYSVIFVDDVSM
+2271 IGCYSVVFVDDVSM

-2314 NLAMLL
+2314 NVAMHL

-2329 GKPMPGAKIITP
+2329 GKPTPGAKLVTP

-2363 FSRIMLWH
+2363 FGRIMLWH

-2383 CIEELVLGTLE
+2383 CIEEIVAGTLE

-2437 QSMKRLW
+2437 QSIKRLW

-2458 DADRQWFVMC
+2458 DADRHWLVQC
-2468 LRTATANNLQD
+2468 LREATALHLND
-2479 DFDKMLGR
+2479 DFDKMLSR
-2487 LLDKPGDKI
+2487 LLDDPKEKI

-2520 ETTNMDHLNSTV
+2520 ETTNMEHLNSTV

-2540 NMTKKPMNLV
+2540 NMSKKPMNLV
-2550 LFTFAIEHVSRICR
+2550 LFRFAIEHVSRVCR

-2615 LKTLLRKT
+2615 LKTLLRKS
-2623 STPDLMMV
+2623 STPDLHMV

-2647 VNNMLNSGEVPNIFN
+2647 VNNMLNSGEVPNIFGA
-2662 TDEKAEL
+2662 DEKAEL

-2754 DIELT
+2754 DVELT
-2759 DLERDTAI
+2759 DLERETAI
-2767 KLCQVF
+2767 KLCQMF

-2785 RRLKRFNYVTPT
+2785 LRLKRYNYVTPT

-2810 NKKRLELTTAE
+2810 GKKRTELITGE
-2821 KRYLTGLDQ
+2821 KRYITGLDQ
-2830 LAIAAKSVG
+2830 LAIAAKSVA
-2839 ALQEA
+2839 ALQQA
-2844 LEILQPKLA
+2844 LEVLQPKLA
-2853 AGAAAVAETTAIV
+2853 AGAAAVAETTAKV

-2876 EAEVLVDQAAAEEQ
+2876 EAEVLADQAAAEEQ
-2890 AQEAQA
+2890 AKEAQG

-2940 RIVMEAVC
+2940 KLVMEAIC
-2948 ILKDIKPDK
+2948 ILKEVKPDK
-2957 IPNPSGVGTVEDY
+2957 IPNPSGVGTIEDF
-2970 WGPSKKILNDIKFL
+2970 WGPSKKLLNDIKFL

-3010 EGFVPEKIKTVSVAA
+3010 DGFVPEKIRAVSVAA

-3059 DKASAALA
+3059 DKAMAALA

-3074 EVQDKLK
+3074 EVQQKLQK
-3081 TLENALAEQSRQ
+3081 LEEALAEQSRQ
-3093 QKILDDE
+3093 QKMLDDE

-3113 LISGLGGEKTRWT
+3113 LISGLGGEKSRWT
-3126 QIAKTLRETYNTL
+3126 LIAKTLRDTYNSL

-3155 FTAKFRNKQMKAW
+3155 FTAVFRNEQVKKW
-3168 AQACANCG
+3168 AQACHECG
-3176 IVCTLNYSLIK
+3176 IVCTLSFSLIK
-3187 VLGEPV
+3187 SLGEPV
-3193 TIQQWNIDGLPADDF
+3193 TIQQWNIDGLPSDDF

-3239 EKPNNICIVR
+3239 EKPNNLCVVR

-3291 KQGGA
+3291 RQGGA

-3336 NFMLAMDGLQ
+3336 NFMLAKDGLQ

-3362 QAKTDLTTQG
+3362 QAKADLTTQG

-3378 LQEIERKIL
+3378 LQDIEKKIL
-3387 TVLSTS
+3387 NVLSTS

-3406 NSAKETSNEIK
+3406 NSAKDTSNEIK
-3417 EKQEVAMITEAAI
+3417 EKQEVAMVTEKAI

-3437 VPIAVHSTDLF
+3437 VPIAVHSTNLF

-3455 HIDPMYQY
+3455 NIDPMYQY

-3469 GLFVAAI
+3469 GLFTASI
-3476 DNTEKVEQI
+3476 DNTEKVDDI
-3485 AERLAILRKYF
+3485 VERLAILRAHF

-3507 LFEKDKMVFSL
+3507 LFEKDKLVFSL
-3518 LLVITIMIAEDKIA
+3518 LLTITIMVAEGRLA
-3532 RNDVMFLVGG
+3532 QGHVLFLLGG
-3542 AQPRHVVQ
+3542 AQPRHVP
-3550 DKLKTLENALAE
+3550 
-3562 QSRQQKILDDEVMDC
+3562 RC
-3577 SNKLKRAEMLIS
+3577 
-3589 GLGGEKTRWTQ
+3589 
-3600 IAKTLRETYNTL
+3600 
-3612 TGDILIAAGIIAYL
+3612 
-3626 GPFTAKFR
+3626 
-3634 NKQMKAWAQACA
+3634 
-3646 NCGIVCTLNY
+3646 
-3656 SLIKVL
+3656 
-3662 GEPVTIQQWNIDGL
+3662 PV
-3676 PADDFSVESAII
+3676 A
-3688 IMTARRWPLMIDP
+3688 
-3701 QGQANRWIK
+3701 
-3710 NMEKPNNICIVRMT
+3710 
-3724 QADLGRVLENAV
+3724 
-3736 QFGQPVLLEN
+3736 
-3746 VLEEL
+3746 
-3751 DPMLEPLLQQQT
+3751 
-3763 FKQGGALCIKIGDT
+3763 
-3777 IVEYSKDFKLYIS
+3777 
-3790 TKLANPHY
+3790 
-3798 LPEVG
+3798 
-3803 VRVTLVNFMLAMDG
+3803 
-3817 LQAQLLARVVA
+3817 
-3828 RERPDLQQA
+3828 
-3837 KTDLTTQ
+3837 
-3844 GAEHRRLLQEIERK
+3844 
-3858 ILTVLSTSEHLL
+3858 
-3870 EDEEAV
+3870 
-3876 QILNSAK
+3876 
-3883 ETSNEIKEKQEVAM
+3883 
-3897 ITEAAIDVARDDYVP
+3897 
-3912 IAVHSTDL
+3912 
-3920 FFLIASL
+3920 
-3927 AHIDPMYQYSLGWFE
+3927 
-3942 GLFVAAIDNTEKVE
+3942 
-3956 QIAERLAILR
+3956 
-3966 KYFTYSLYAN
+3966 
-3976 ICRSL
+3976 
-3981 FEKDKM
+3981 
-3987 VFSLLLVITIMIAE
+3987 
-4001 DKIARNDVMFLVGG
+4001 
-4015 AQPRHV
+4015 
-4021 VHNPVQFLSP
+4021 FLSP
-4031 SAWAEFNALNE
+4031 QAWTEFNGLNE
-4042 FPKFNGILDH
+4042 IDAFHGIVDH
-4052 FLQNVP
+4052 FTAHVND
-4058 VWEAYCDTPDP
+4058 WEAFCDTKDP
-4069 QDQPLPDPW
+4069 QNQPLPEPW
-4078 GKKLDSFEKMMV
+4078 NSKCDMFGKMMV
-4090 MRCMRLDMMVPAVQ
+4090 LRCMRLDMMVPAVQ
-4104 NYVAETMGRRFV
+4104 NFVEVQMGRQFV
-4116 EPPLFDLASSYADSH
+4116 EPPLFDLASSYSDSH

-4139 LTPGSDPMETLL
+4139 LTPGSDPMGTLL

-4178 KLIEEGVRSGTWV
+4178 KLIDEGIRSGTWV

-4199 KSWMPTL
+4199 KSWMPML

-4213 TPDATH
+4213 TPDTTH

-4249 PQGLRANIARSYSS
+4249 PQGLRANIARSYQS
-4263 DPINDLEWFEGN
+4263 DPINDPEWFEGN
-4275 KQTEIFKKLLFA
+4275 KQTENFKKLLFA

-4324 YMFLNEYDDVQFIAL
+4324 YMFLNEYEDVQFVAL

-4351 VTDDWDRRTLNTILF
+4351 VTDDWDRRCLNTILY
-4366 KFYNPK
+4366 KFYNPR
-4372 AIEEHNYALDPS
+4372 AIDEDKYPLDPT
-4384 GVYHIPTLKEHSEF
+4384 GVYHIPTLREHMDF
-4398 ITFARSL
+4398 ISFARSL
-4405 PAATPPSV
+4405 PVATPPSV
-4413 FGFHTNAD
+4413 FGFHPNAD

-4429 EDLLNT
+4429 EELLGT
-4435 AILTQDRTD
+4435 AILTQDT
-4444 LEKKY
+4444 
-4449 QDSMAAG
+4449 MAAG
-4456 DTDIT
+4456 GAGET
-4461 PEMQAMAIAED
+4461 PEQQAMAIAED
-4472 VLARLPAKI
+4472 ILARLPAKI

-4493 SDMTPMSIVVIQEAA
+4493 ADMTPMSIVVIQEAA
-4508 RYDRLVNVVRSS
+4508 RYERLVSVVRTSS
-4520 SKAVIG
+4520 RAVIG
-4526 AVQGVSVLNDITEEV
+4526 AVQGVSVLTDVTEEV
-4541 LTSMVRGRIPAL
+4541 LTSMVRGRVPAL
-4553 WAGKSYPSLKP
+4553 WAGRSYPSLKP
-4564 FASYFNDLLERL
+4564 LAAYFNDLLARL
-4576 AFLQHWHEHG
+4576 NFLQQWHQHG
-4586 PPTVFWLSGFYFP
+4586 PPVVFWLSGFYFP

-4625 EVQKQLEIDTPPPE
+4625 EVQRSFVLEEPPEE

-4644 GLFMEGARWNMDE
+4644 GLFMEGARWNMDDYI
-4657 MCVDESIP
+4657 VDESLP
-4665 KILYDDFP
+4665 KVLYDEFP
-4673 PVWLIPLKREDVPT
+4673 PVWLIPLKREDIPVA
-4687 DVFYNCPLYKTG
+4687 VFYNCPLYKTG

-4714 ILFMLLPTKLEPDH
+4714 ILFMRLPTAQPPDH

>member
-1 MQKNKPSRKKGQP
+1 MQRNNKPTRKKSLTPP
-14 SPTASTS
+14 SST

-26 KIPKISM
+26 KIPKIKM

-45 SLPEEVLKLPA
+45 SLPEEVLKLP
-56 PATKAAKLQAAK
+56 PPPKKTSKIQAGRSG
-68 LAPRKKS
+68 PRRNS

-85 KAREEFRLKL
+85 KAREDFRAKL
-95 VNLICQIDTED
+95 IGLICQSTPGED
-106 EQMPLSMPTG
+106 GDKDVIPSA
-116 EEQNV
+116 EEKNM

-151 ISPKLK
+151 IPLKLK
-157 KWKDTL
+157 KWKETL

-205 EMEMKD
+205 ELAMKD
-211 DAWRNRYV
+211 DAWRNRYA
-219 VAHKHLT
+219 VAKKYLT

-292 IQAVFLQGS
+292 LQAVFLQGN
-301 KKKLIPEPKQALKM
+301 KKKLIPDPKQAAKM
-315 KHFYNCL
+315 KRFYSCL
-322 ACIMTYNLQTLCL
+322 ACIMTFNLQTLCL
-335 KSMQEFTEYVMDVGA
+335 KSMKEFTDYIMDVGGT
-350 NNQGFII
+350 NQGFVI
-357 NLGFQN
+357 NLAFQN
-363 DAIEFDPTFR
+363 DAIEFEPSFKQFR
-373 QFKDQLSL
+373 DQLCL
-381 LYDYLIDA
+381 LYDFLIDA

-397 TILYQDY
+397 TMLYQDY
-404 TGTTSATLK
+404 VCSGRSTLK
-413 PIIDNDLVESYK
+413 PIIDNDLVDDYK
-425 AQIAELIA
+425 AEVADLIS

-443 QDFDDYICL
+443 QDFDDYVCL
-452 LNGQSQTEVENF
+452 LNGDALSEVEEFIN
-464 LNASPEKTFEEYC
+464 SRPEKTFEEYC
-477 LESVKYVELAREIP
+477 EESVKYVELAKEIP

-503 QMQRAELINSLRAAA
+503 RMQRGDLINSLRGAA
-518 TRMANT
+518 TRLSNT

-532 YQLMI
+532 YQNMI
-537 RAIYDEYAAI
+537 KAIFDEYSSI
-547 AHTLL
+547 ANTLL
-552 TPPGDTAAL
+552 TPPTDTAAL
-561 MDLMAYVKKVEDTIL
+561 MELIAYCKKVEDLIL
-576 GEMEDKLRNVMRYIV
+576 AEMEDKLRNVMRYIM

-598 FSPLELKSNNQTYH
+598 FTPLEMKANNQSYH
-612 WYARMPGIIDEAKT
+612 WYSRMPSIIEECKI
-626 ICDQKKLEYQ
+626 ICDQKKIEYQ

-649 LDIYEMQVNEVQYWG
+649 LDIYETQCNELQYWG
-664 DINELPKYVSRAR
+664 DINELPKYVTRAR
-677 HLDEKLSNALTKIDQ
+677 HLDEKLALALVKIDQ
-692 FNEEESSFGWDLS
+692 FNEEETSFGWELS

-711 AVFDKLVPY
+711 AIYDRLVPF
-720 KKLFDAGYDFL
+720 KKLYDAGFEFL
-731 EKHNTWMSSKVGSF
+731 EKHNNWMKSRVGSY
-745 DPEEI
+745 DPEDI
-750 EGDVS
+750 EGDVG
-755 YYYKIVYKLEKSFA
+755 YFYKIVYKLEKSFQD
-769 EVPETHRLATSV
+769 VPETYRLAASV
-781 REQMDEFKTHLP
+781 REKMDSFKTNLP

-803 KLRHW
+803 KPRHW
-808 DKISEIV
+808 EKISDIV
-815 GFPIVVDE
+815 GFPIVVDD

-833 NLGDYIEK
+833 NLVDYIEK
-841 FEGISEAAT
+841 FETISEAAT

-856 RALDKMMK
+856 KALDKMMK
-864 EWADLRFDILVY
+864 EWADLKFDILPY

-901 QTMKNSPYIKPFEDV
+901 QTMKNSPYIKPFEDI
-916 IYDWEGKLIL
+916 IYDWEGKLVL

-962 RFSAIDQFNEE
+962 RFSA
-973 ESSFGWD
+973 
-980 LSQYPKRK
+980 
-988 AVFDKLVP
+988 VDK
-996 YKKLFDAGYDFLEKH
+996 
-1011 NTWMSSKVGSFDPE
+1011 
-1025 EIEGDVSYYYKI
+1025 
-1037 VYKLEKS
+1037 
-1044 FAEVPETHRLATSV
+1044 
-1058 REQMDEFKTHL
+1058 
-1069 PIIQTLGNPGMK
+1069 
-1081 LRHWDKISEI
+1081 
-1091 VGFPIVVDEE
+1091 
-1101 LSLEKV
+1101 
-1107 IDFNLGD
+1107 
-1114 YIEKF
+1114 
-1119 EGISEAATKENN
+1119 
-1131 LERALDKMMKE
+1131 
-1142 WADLRFDILV
+1142 
-1152 YKDTGT
+1152 
-1158 YILSSVD
+1158 
-1165 EIQLLLDDH
+1165 
-1174 IVKTQT
+1174 
-1180 MKNSP
+1180 
-1185 YIKPFEDVIYDWE
+1185 
-1198 GKLILLQ
+1198 
-1205 EILDEWLKVQATWM
+1205 
-1219 YLEPIFSSPDI
+1219 
-1230 QQQIPEEGR
+1230 
-1239 RFSAMWREIMK
+1239 MWREIMK
-1250 AAFSEPRVLDVIMIE
+1250 AASTEPRVLDVIMIE

-1274 NNLLEMVQ
+1274 NSLLEMVQ

-1314 KDPTRV
+1314 KDPMRV

-1331 ARLTFTDDMV
+1331 AKLTFTEDMV
-1341 VTHMRSSEGE
+1341 VTHMKSSEGE
-1351 IVTLTMTINTVAA
+1351 IVPLTVTINTAAA

-1370 WLLELEKSMKASVHN
+1370 WLLELEKAMKSSVHH
-1385 VVALSYDDYL
+1385 VVALSYDDYSQEPRE
-1395 NRQRDQWVLV
+1395 NWVLV
-1405 WPGQTVQCIAMTFWT
+1405 WPGQAVQCIAMTFWT
-1420 LEVTEAIHISIPAM
+1420 SEVTEAIHINIPAM
-1434 RTYWEK
+1434 RAYWNK
-1440 CNFQISKIVDLVRG
+1440 CNDQISKIVDLVRG
-1454 ELNLQNRITLGA
+1454 ELSLQNRITLGA

-1478 LLLIDLKVQQDNDF
+1478 MLLIECKVQQDNDF

-1498 RYYWEEQQEE
+1498 RYYWEVQDDNTMQVA
-1508 ETKSWQCLTR
+1508 TR
-1518 MINSQLA
+1518 MINSQLM

-1567 TGKTETVKD
+1567 TGKTETTKD

-1647 LFEGTLLQLDKT
+1647 LFEGTLLQLDKS
-1659 CATFIT
+1659 CAVFIT

-1721 KLCSEQLSSQC
+1721 RLCSEQLSSQS

-1746 AAGALKLRYPDELE
+1746 AAGALKLRYPDENE
-1760 DLILLRSIKDVNLPK
+1760 DVILLRSIKDVNLPK

-1792 PGLPLPLAGL
+1792 PGLPLPEAGL
-1802 PDLVTC
+1802 PHLVLC
-1808 LKEVCITLNLQCND
+1808 LKEVCGPLNLQATD
-1822 FFIEKVLQLYEMIL
+1822 SFVEKVLQLYEMIL

-1844 GMPFSGKT
+1844 GFPFSGKT

-1861 LKCVSEKGWMDENA
+1861 LGLVAEKGLMDENA

-1903 DGILAVSYRAFAVST
+1903 DGILAVSYRAFAVSP
-1918 NSNRKWLVFDGPVD
+1918 NNNRKWLVFDGPVD

-1956 IQLAPTTNLLFEPMD
+1956 IQLAPTTNLVFEPMD

-1981 RCGMIYMEPKG
+1981 RCGMIYLEPKG
-1992 LGWKALMESWLNKLP
+1992 LGWKCLLESWLNTLP
-2007 PTLHT
+2007 PTLHK
-2012 VNRNL
+2012 VNKNL

-2024 FMSPLLWLVEY
+2024 FMSPLLWLIEY
-2035 SGLVKQMYITSRTN
+2035 SGKAKQMYVTSRSN
-2049 MVQATMHLFDC
+2049 LVVACMNLFDT
-2060 FMDDFYDEKYLEQIS
+2060 FMDDFYDEKYVEQIS

-2102 SRPKFDM
+2102 SRSKFDI

-2123 KTALDMPKEI
+2123 IELLGYPREI
-2133 AKPEKQYIFIIPREG
+2133 AKPEKQYIFTIPKEG

-2164 PWADDVLTAPPIS
+2164 PWQDDVISAPPIS
-2177 RDTAPNQILVTTLD
+2177 RDTPPNQILVTTLD
-2191 SVRYLALFKLMV
+2191 SVRYLALFNLLV
-2203 THHKLVM
+2203 THHKAVM

-2225 FLVKRVDTKVYKA
+2225 FLVKRVDTKIYKA

-2262 RRKGVFGPP
+2262 RRKGVYGPP
-2271 IGCYSVIFVDDVSM
+2271 IGCYCVVFVDDVSM

-2314 NLAMLL
+2314 NFALHLT
-2320 IDVQFMCAM
+2320 DVQFMCAM
-2329 GKPMPGAKIITP
+2329 GKPTPGAKLVTP

-2348 FFCIDEFDDETLQVI
+2348 FFCIDEFDDETLKVI
-2363 FSRIMLWH
+2363 FGRIMLWH

-2376 FSKEFDP
+2376 FSKDFDP
-2383 CIEELVLGTLE
+2383 CIDEIVGGTLE

-2437 QSMKRLW
+2437 QSIKRLW
-2444 VHECLRVFSDRLIE
+2444 VHECLRVFSDRLVE
-2458 DADRQWFVMC
+2458 DRDRQWLVGC
-2468 LRTATANNLQD
+2468 LREATASHLNDN
-2479 DFDKMLGR
+2479 FDKMLSR
-2487 LLDKPGDKI
+2487 LLEDSKDKKI
-2496 TDLHLRKLIYCDF
+2496 TDLHLRSLVYCDF
-2509 ANPKVDTRFYM
+2509 ANPKADTRFYM
-2520 ETTNMDHLNSTV
+2520 ETLNMDHLNSTV
-2532 DAFLVEFN
+2532 DAYLVEFN
-2540 NMTKKPMNLV
+2540 NMSKKPMNLV
-2550 LFTFAIEHVSRICR
+2550 LFRFAIEHVSRICR

-2603 SRTYGKNEWRED
+2603 SRTYGKTEWRED
-2615 LKTLLRKT
+2615 LKTLLRKS
-2623 STPDLMMV
+2623 STPELHMV

-2647 VNNMLNSGEVPNIFN
+2647 VNNMLNSGEVPNIFGA
-2662 TDEKAEL
+2662 DEKAEL

-2754 DIELT
+2754 DVELT

-2778 ELTRQFL
+2778 ELSRQFL
-2785 RRLKRFNYVTPT
+2785 LRLKRYNYVTPT

-2810 NKKRLELTTAE
+2810 SKKRTELLTSE
-2821 KRYLTGLDQ
+2821 KRYITGLDQ
-2830 LAIAAKSVG
+2830 LAIAAKSVA
-2839 ALQEA
+2839 ALQQA
-2844 LEILQPKLA
+2844 LEVLQPKLA
-2853 AGAAAVAETTAIV
+2853 AGAAAVAETTAKV

-2876 EAEVLVDQAAAEEQ
+2876 EAEVLADQAAAEEQ
-2890 AQEAQA
+2890 AKEAQG

-2909 PILNSALAALD
+2909 PILNVALAALD

-2940 RIVMEAVC
+2940 KLVMEAIC
-2948 ILKDIKPDK
+2948 ILKEVKPDK
-2957 IPNPSGVGTVEDY
+2957 IPNPSGVGTIEDY
-2970 WGPSKKILNDIKFL
+2970 WGPSKKLLNDIKFL
-2984 ESLQNYDKDNIPPAV
+2984 ESLQNYDKDNINPAV

-3010 EGFVPEKIKTVSVAA
+3010 DGFVPEKIRAVSVAA

-3059 DKASAALA
+3059 DKAMAALA
-3067 VKQAQLK
+3067 IKQAQLK
-3074 EVQDKLK
+3074 EVQNKLAK
-3081 TLENALAEQSRQ
+3081 LEDALAQQSRQ
-3093 QKILDDE
+3093 QKLLDDE

-3126 QIAKTLRETYNTL
+3126 QIAQSLRETYNSL

-3155 FTAKFRNKQMKAW
+3155 FTATFRNGQVKKW
-3168 AQACANCG
+3168 AQACHNCG

-3187 VLGEPV
+3187 SLGEPV
-3193 TIQQWNIDGLPADDF
+3193 TIQQWNIDGLPSDDF

-3239 EKPNNICIVR
+3239 EKPNNLCVVR

-3291 KQGGA
+3291 RQGGA

-3336 NFMLAMDGLQ
+3336 NFMLAKDGLQ

-3362 QAKTDLTTQG
+3362 QAKSDLTTQG

-3378 LQEIERKIL
+3378 LQEIEKKIL
-3387 TVLSTS
+3387 NVLSTS

-3406 NSAKETSNEIK
+3406 NSAKDTSNEIK
-3417 EKQEVAMITEAAI
+3417 EKQEVATVTEKAI
-3430 DVARDDY
+3430 DTARDDY
-3437 VPIAVHSTDLF
+3437 VPIAVHSTNLF

-3455 HIDPMYQY
+3455 NIDPMYQY

-3469 GLFVAAI
+3469 GLFTGAI
-3476 DNTEKVEQI
+3476 DNTEKVDDI
-3485 AERLAILRKYF
+3485 PERLGILRAYF

-3507 LFEKDKMVFSL
+3507 LFEKDKLVFSL
-3518 LLVITIMIAEDKIA
+3518 LLTITIMVAEGRLDQ
-3532 RNDVMFLVGG
+3532 NSVLFLMGG
-3542 AQPRHVVQ
+3542 AQPRNVPP
-3550 DKLKTLENALAE
+3550 K
-3562 QSRQQKILDDEVMDC
+3562 
-3577 SNKLKRAEMLIS
+3577 
-3589 GLGGEKTRWTQ
+3589 
-3600 IAKTLRETYNTL
+3600 
-3612 TGDILIAAGIIAYL
+3612 
-3626 GPFTAKFR
+3626 
-3634 NKQMKAWAQACA
+3634 
-3646 NCGIVCTLNY
+3646 
-3656 SLIKVL
+3656 
-3662 GEPVTIQQWNIDGL
+3662 PV
-3676 PADDFSVESAII
+3676 A
-3688 IMTARRWPLMIDP
+3688 
-3701 QGQANRWIK
+3701 
-3710 NMEKPNNICIVRMT
+3710 
-3724 QADLGRVLENAV
+3724 
-3736 QFGQPVLLEN
+3736 
-3746 VLEEL
+3746 
-3751 DPMLEPLLQQQT
+3751 
-3763 FKQGGALCIKIGDT
+3763 
-3777 IVEYSKDFKLYIS
+3777 
-3790 TKLANPHY
+3790 
-3798 LPEVG
+3798 
-3803 VRVTLVNFMLAMDG
+3803 
-3817 LQAQLLARVVA
+3817 
-3828 RERPDLQQA
+3828 
-3837 KTDLTTQ
+3837 
-3844 GAEHRRLLQEIERK
+3844 
-3858 ILTVLSTSEHLL
+3858 
-3870 EDEEAV
+3870 
-3876 QILNSAK
+3876 
-3883 ETSNEIKEKQEVAM
+3883 
-3897 ITEAAIDVARDDYVP
+3897 
-3912 IAVHSTDL
+3912 
-3920 FFLIASL
+3920 
-3927 AHIDPMYQYSLGWFE
+3927 
-3942 GLFVAAIDNTEKVE
+3942 
-3956 QIAERLAILR
+3956 
-3966 KYFTYSLYAN
+3966 
-3976 ICRSL
+3976 
-3981 FEKDKM
+3981 
-3987 VFSLLLVITIMIAE
+3987 
-4001 DKIARNDVMFLVGG
+4001 
-4015 AQPRHV
+4015 
-4021 VHNPVQFLSP
+4021 FLSP
-4031 SAWAEFNALNE
+4031 QNWTEFNGLNE
-4042 FPKFNGILDH
+4042 LDVFRGILDH
-4052 FLQNVP
+4052 FMQNIP
-4058 VWEAYCDTPDP
+4058 VWETYCSSGDP
-4069 QDQPLPDPW
+4069 HNQPLPDPW
-4078 GKKLDSFEKMMV
+4078 DAKLSKFEKMMV
-4090 MRCMRLDMMVPAVQ
+4090 LRCMRLDMMVPAVQ
-4104 NYVAETMGRRFV
+4104 NFVEGEMGRQFV
-4116 EPPLFDLASSYADSH
+4116 EPPLFDLPSSYADSH

-4139 LTPGSDPMETLL
+4139 LTPGSDPMGTLL

-4178 KLIEEGVRSGTWV
+4178 RLIEEGVRSGTWV

-4199 KSWMPTL
+4199 KSWMPML
-4206 EKICEGL
+4206 EKICEGF
-4213 TPDATH
+4213 TPDSTH

-4249 PQGLRANIARSYSS
+4249 PQGLRANVARSYQS
-4263 DPINDLEWFEGN
+4263 DPINDPEWFEGN
-4275 KQTEIFKKLLFA
+4275 KQPENFKKLLFA

-4324 YMFLNEYDDVQFIAL
+4324 YMFLNEYEDVQFVAL

-4351 VTDDWDRRTLNTILF
+4351 VTDDWDRRCLNTILS
-4366 KFYNPK
+4366 KFYNPL
-4372 AIEEHNYALDPS
+4372 AIGDEKYPLDPS
-4384 GVYHIPTLKEHSEF
+4384 GVYYIPNLREHGDF
-4398 ITFARSL
+4398 ITFAKSL
-4405 PAATPPSV
+4405 PVATPPGV
-4413 FGFHTNAD
+4413 FGFHPNAD

-4429 EDLLNT
+4429 EELLNT
-4435 AILTQDRTD
+4435 AILTQDTM
-4444 LEKKY
+4444 
-4449 QDSMAAG
+4449 SAG
-4456 DTDIT
+4456 GGGAT
-4461 PEMQAMAIAED
+4461 PEQQAMAIAED
-4472 VLARLPAKI
+4472 ILARLPNKI

-4493 SDMTPMSIVVIQEAA
+4493 ADMTPMSIVVIQEAA
-4508 RYDRLVNVVRSS
+4508 RYERLVNVVRSS
-4520 SKAVIG
+4520 ARAVIG
-4526 AVQGVSVLNDITEEV
+4526 AVQGVSVLTDVTEEV

-4564 FASYFNDLLERL
+4564 LASYFNDLLARL
-4576 AFLQHWHEHG
+4576 EFLQHWHQHG
-4586 PPTVFWLSGFYFP
+4586 PPVVFWLSGFYFP

-4625 EVQKQLEIDTPPPE
+4625 AVQNTFTLEEPPEE

-4644 GLFMEGARWNMDE
+4644 GLFMEGARWNMEDYYI
-4657 MCVDESIP
+4657 DESYP
-4665 KILYDDFP
+4665 KVLYDDFP
-4673 PVWLIPLKREDVPT
+4673 PVWLIPLKREDIPE

-4714 ILFMLLPTKLEPDH
+4714 ILFMRLPTAKEPDH

>member
-1 MQKNKPSRKKGQP
+1 MRSTMQKNNKPTRKKGQP
-14 SPTASTS
+14 SPSPSTS

-26 KIPKISM
+26 KIPKLSM

-68 LAPRKKS
+68 VAPRKRS
-75 SVMQSFTAMR
+75 SAMQSFTQMR

-95 VNLICQIDTED
+95 VNLICQTGD
-106 EQMPLSMPTG
+106 EQGSHEMGMPTG
-116 EEQNV
+116 EEQNL

-151 ISPKLK
+151 IPSNLK
-157 KWKDTL
+157 KWKETL

-192 EESLEEED
+192 EESLED
-200 TPLKQ
+200 DNTPLKQ
-205 EMEMKD
+205 ELAAKD
-211 DAWRNRYV
+211 DAWRNRYAL
-219 VAHKHLT
+219 AHKHLT

-301 KKKLIPEPKQALKM
+301 KKKLIPEPKHAAKM

-335 KSMQEFTEYVMDVGA
+335 KSMKEFTGYVVDVGGT
-350 NNQGFII
+350 NQGFII

-363 DAIEFDPTFR
+363 EAIEFDPTFR
-373 QFKDQLSL
+373 QFKDQLCL

-389 CRQSPRLE
+389 CRRSPRLE
-397 TILYQDY
+397 TMLYQDF
-404 TGTTSATLK
+404 TEATRATLK
-413 PIIDNDLVESYK
+413 PIIDSELVDEYK
-425 AQIAELIA
+425 QIIADLIA
-433 EQRIGPELRV
+433 DQRIGPELRS
-443 QDFDDYICL
+443 
-452 LNGQSQTEVENF
+452 QSKVDAFIN
-464 LNASPEKTFEEYC
+464 SDPVKTFEEFC
-477 LESVKYVELAREIP
+477 AEAVKYVELAKEIP

-503 QMQRAELINSLRAAA
+503 QMQRGELINSLRSAA

-524 LLRRMTED
+524 LLKRMTED

-537 RAIYDEYAAI
+537 KAIYDEYAVI
-547 AHTLL
+547 ANTLL
-552 TPPGDTAAL
+552 TPPGNTAAL
-561 MDLMAYVKKVEDTIL
+561 MDLMAYVKKVEDVL
-576 GEMEDKLRNVMRYIV
+576 LADMEDKLRNVMRYIV
-591 FLGDYTT
+591 FLGDYTNFT
-598 FSPLELKSNNQTYH
+598 PLELKSNNQTFH
-612 WYARMPGIIDEAKT
+612 WYARMPGIIEEAKN
-626 ICDQKKLEYQ
+626 ICDQKKSEYQ

-643 AKFIDD
+643 SKFIDD
-649 LDIYEMQVNEVQYWG
+649 LDIYELQVNEVQYWG
-664 DINELPKYVSRAR
+664 EINELPKYVSRAR
-677 HLDEKLSNALTKIDQ
+677 HLDEKLSNALVKIDQ

-711 AVFDKLVPY
+711 AIFDRLVPF

-731 EKHNTWMSSKVGSF
+731 GKHHTWMSSKVGSF
-745 DPEEI
+745 DPEDI

-755 YYYKIVYKLEKSFA
+755 FYYKIVYKLEKAFA
-769 EVPETHRLATSV
+769 DVPETHRLAVSV
-781 REQMDEFKTHLP
+781 REKIDEFKSNMP

-803 KLRHW
+803 KPRHW
-808 DKISEIV
+808 EKISEIV
-815 GFPIVVDE
+815 GFPIVVDD

-833 NLGDYIEK
+833 NLGDYIDK
-841 FEGISEAAT
+841 FESISEAAT

-864 EWADLRFDILVY
+864 EWADLRFEILIY

-901 QTMKNSPYIKPFEDV
+901 QTMKNSPYIKPFEAV
-916 IYDWEGKLIL
+916 IYDWEGKLVL

-962 RFSAIDQFNEE
+962 RFSA
-973 ESSFGWD
+973 
-980 LSQYPKRK
+980 
-988 AVFDKLVP
+988 VDK
-996 YKKLFDAGYDFLEKH
+996 
-1011 NTWMSSKVGSFDPE
+1011 
-1025 EIEGDVSYYYKI
+1025 
-1037 VYKLEKS
+1037 
-1044 FAEVPETHRLATSV
+1044 
-1058 REQMDEFKTHL
+1058 
-1069 PIIQTLGNPGMK
+1069 
-1081 LRHWDKISEI
+1081 
-1091 VGFPIVVDEE
+1091 
-1101 LSLEKV
+1101 
-1107 IDFNLGD
+1107 
-1114 YIEKF
+1114 
-1119 EGISEAATKENN
+1119 
-1131 LERALDKMMKE
+1131 
-1142 WADLRFDILV
+1142 
-1152 YKDTGT
+1152 
-1158 YILSSVD
+1158 
-1165 EIQLLLDDH
+1165 
-1174 IVKTQT
+1174 
-1180 MKNSP
+1180 
-1185 YIKPFEDVIYDWE
+1185 
-1198 GKLILLQ
+1198 
-1205 EILDEWLKVQATWM
+1205 
-1219 YLEPIFSSPDI
+1219 
-1230 QQQIPEEGR
+1230 
-1239 RFSAMWREIMK
+1239 MWREIMK
-1250 AAFSEPRVLDVIMIE
+1250 AAFSEPRVLDVITIE

-1320 QPHLKKCFEGI
+1320 QPHLKKCFEGM
-1331 ARLTFTDDMV
+1331 ARLTFTDEMV
-1341 VTHMRSSEGE
+1341 VTQMRSSEGE
-1351 IVTLTMTINTVAA
+1351 IVTLTISVNTVAA

-1370 WLLELEKSMKASVHN
+1370 WLLELEKSMKSSVHN
-1385 VVALSYDDYL
+1385 VVAQSYDDYL
-1395 NRQRDQWVLV
+1395 QRQRDQWVLI

-1420 LEVTEAIHISIPAM
+1420 SEVTEAIHINKAAM
-1434 RTYWEK
+1434 KQYWEK

-1478 LLLIDLKVQQDNDF
+1478 MLLIELNVQQDNDF

-1498 RYYWEEQQEE
+1498 RYYWEEQEDKTMQE
-1508 ETKSWQCLTR
+1508 LTR
-1518 MINSQLA
+1518 MINSTLM

-1641 SGSTEL
+1641 SGATEL
-1647 LFEGTLLQLDKT
+1647 LFEGTLIQLEKS

-1721 KLCSEQLSSQC
+1721 KLCSEQLSSQF

-1746 AAGALKLRYPDELE
+1746 AAGALKLRYPDEVE

-1792 PGLPLPLAGL
+1792 PGMPLPLAGL
-1802 PDLVTC
+1802 PHLVEC
-1808 LKEVCITLNLQCND
+1808 LKEVCVTLNLQCNE

-1844 GMPFSGKT
+1844 GYPFAGKT
-1852 KCYHALGHA
+1852 KSYHALGHA
-1861 LKCVSEKGWMDENA
+1861 LKCVSEKGLMDEHA

-1918 NSNRKWLVFDGPVD
+1918 NTNRKWLVFDGPVD

-1956 IQLAPTTNLLFEPMD
+1956 IQLAPTTNLIFEPMD

-1981 RCGMIYMEPKG
+1981 RCGMIYLEPKG
-1992 LGWKALMESWLNKLP
+1992 LGWKALLESWLNMLP

-2012 VNRNL
+2012 VNRNH
-2017 IRNLFNR
+2017 IRNLFHR
-2024 FMSPLLWLVEY
+2024 FMSPLLWLVEL

-2049 MVQATMHLFDC
+2049 LVQACMNLFDC

-2096 ATLESD
+2096 ATLESAG
-2102 SRPKFDM
+2102 RPKFDL
-2109 LFRGLLEKEFPEKV
+2109 LFRGLLEKDFPEKI
-2123 KTALDMPKEI
+2123 KTTLGMPKVI
-2133 AKPEKQYIFIIPREG
+2133 AKPEKQYIFVIPKEG
-2148 LVYDY
+2148 TVYDY

-2164 PWADDVLTAPPIS
+2164 PWIDDALTAPPIS
-2177 RDTAPNQILVTTLD
+2177 RDTPPNQILVTTLD
-2191 SVRYLALFKLMV
+2191 SVRYLALFRLMV

-2210 MVGPTGTGKSSYIID
+2210 MVGPTGTGKSAYVID

-2262 RRKGVFGPP
+2262 RRKGVYGPP
-2271 IGCYSVIFVDDVSM
+2271 IGCYSVVFVDDVSM

-2314 NLAMLL
+2314 NLAMRL

-2348 FFCIDEFDDETLQVI
+2348 FFCIDEFDDETLQTI

-2383 CIEELVLGTLE
+2383 CIDELVNGTLE
-2394 VYKQCR
+2394 VYKECKM
-2400 LNLLPTPSKSHYTF
+2400 NLLPTPSKSHYTF

-2437 QSMKRLW
+2437 QSIKRLW
-2444 VHECLRVFSDRLIE
+2444 VHECLRVFSDRLVE
-2458 DADRQWFVMC
+2458 DSDRQWFVSC
-2468 LRTATANNLQD
+2468 LRAATTAHLND
-2479 DFDKMLGR
+2479 DFDAMLSR
-2487 LLDKPGDKI
+2487 LTDTPGEKI
-2496 TDLHLRKLIYCDF
+2496 TDLHLRKLIFCDF

-2520 ETTNMDHLNSTV
+2520 ETTNMEHLNSTV
-2532 DAFLVEFN
+2532 EAFLVEFN

-2550 LFTFAIEHVSRICR
+2550 LFRFAIEHVSRICR

-2623 STPDLMMV
+2623 STPELLMV

-2662 TDEKAEL
+2662 ADEKAEL

-2695 YFVSIVR
+2695 FFVSIVR

-2754 DIELT
+2754 DVELT
-2759 DLERDTAI
+2759 DLERNTAI

-2773 HTDTQ
+2773 HMDTQ

-2785 RRLKRFNYVTPT
+2785 RRLKRYNYVTPT

-2802 INMFKSLL
+2802 INMFKTLL
-2810 NKKRLELTTAE
+2810 TKKRLELTTAE

-2830 LAIAAKSVG
+2830 LAIAAKSVE
-2839 ALQEA
+2839 ALQQA
-2844 LEILQPKLA
+2844 LEVLQPKLA
-2853 AGAAAVAETTAIV
+2853 TAAKAVAETTAVV

-2876 EAEVLVDQAAAEEQ
+2876 EADVLVDQKAAEEQ

-2909 PILNSALAALD
+2909 PILNAALAALD

-2940 RIVMEAVC
+2940 RIVMEAIC
-2948 ILKDIKPDK
+2948 ILKDVKPDK

-3059 DKASAALA
+3059 DKAMAALA

-3074 EVQDKLK
+3074 EVQAKLK
-3081 TLENALAEQSRQ
+3081 ALEDNLAEQSRQ
-3093 QKILDDE
+3093 QKILDME

-3113 LISGLGGEKTRWT
+3113 LIAGLGGEKTRWT
-3126 QIAKTLRETYNTL
+3126 QIAKDLR
-3139 TGDILIAAG
+3139 DILIAAG
-3148 IIAYLGP
+3148 VIAYLGP
-3155 FTAKFRNKQMKAW
+3155 FTAQFRNEQIKKW
-3168 AQACANCG
+3168 AQECSNCG
-3176 IVCTLNYSLIK
+3176 IVCKLDYSLIK

-3239 EKPNNICIVR
+3239 EKPNNICVAR
-3249 MTQADL
+3249 LTQADL

-3274 LEELDPM
+3274 LEDLDPM

-3291 KQGGA
+3291 RQGGA

-3346 AQLLARVV
+3346 AQLLSRVV

-3362 QAKTDLTTQG
+3362 QAKIDLTTQG

-3378 LQEIERKIL
+3378 LQEIEKKIL

-3430 DVARDDY
+3430 DVARNDY

-3476 DNTEKVEQI
+3476 DNTEKVDDI
-3485 AERLAILRKYF
+3485 TERLTILRRYF

-3507 LFEKDKMVFSL
+3507 LFEKDKIVFSL
-3518 LLVITIMIAEDKIA
+3518 LLAVTIMIAEKDLK
-3532 RNDVMFLVGG
+3532 RSDVMFLLAG
-3542 AQPRHVVQ
+3542 ANP
-3550 DKLKTLENALAE
+3550 KT
-3562 QSRQQKILDDEVMDC
+3562 I
-3577 SNKLKRAEMLIS
+3577 
-3589 GLGGEKTRWTQ
+3589 
-3600 IAKTLRETYNTL
+3600 
-3612 TGDILIAAGIIAYL
+3612 
-3626 GPFTAKFR
+3626 
-3634 NKQMKAWAQACA
+3634 
-3646 NCGIVCTLNY
+3646 
-3656 SLIKVL
+3656 
-3662 GEPVTIQQWNIDGL
+3662 
-3676 PADDFSVESAII
+3676 
-3688 IMTARRWPLMIDP
+3688 
-3701 QGQANRWIK
+3701 
-3710 NMEKPNNICIVRMT
+3710 KPN
-3724 QADLGRVLENAV
+3724 
-3736 QFGQPVLLEN
+3736 PVN
-3746 VLEEL
+3746 
-3751 DPMLEPLLQQQT
+3751 
-3763 FKQGGALCIKIGDT
+3763 
-3777 IVEYSKDFKLYIS
+3777 
-3790 TKLANPHY
+3790 
-3798 LPEVG
+3798 
-3803 VRVTLVNFMLAMDG
+3803 
-3817 LQAQLLARVVA
+3817 
-3828 RERPDLQQA
+3828 
-3837 KTDLTTQ
+3837 
-3844 GAEHRRLLQEIERK
+3844 
-3858 ILTVLSTSEHLL
+3858 
-3870 EDEEAV
+3870 
-3876 QILNSAK
+3876 
-3883 ETSNEIKEKQEVAM
+3883 
-3897 ITEAAIDVARDDYVP
+3897 
-3912 IAVHSTDL
+3912 
-3920 FFLIASL
+3920 
-3927 AHIDPMYQYSLGWFE
+3927 
-3942 GLFVAAIDNTEKVE
+3942 
-3956 QIAERLAILR
+3956 
-3966 KYFTYSLYAN
+3966 
-3976 ICRSL
+3976 
-3981 FEKDKM
+3981 
-3987 VFSLLLVITIMIAE
+3987 
-4001 DKIARNDVMFLVGG
+4001 
-4015 AQPRHV
+4015 
-4021 VHNPVQFLSP
+4021 FLSP
-4031 SAWAEFNALNE
+4031 QAWAEFNALNE
-4042 FPKFNGILDH
+4042 VPKFQGILEH
-4052 FLQNVP
+4052 FLENVSI
-4058 VWEAYCDTPDP
+4058 WEDYCDTPNP
-4069 QDQPLPDPW
+4069 HEQPLPSPW
-4078 GKKLDSFEKMMV
+4078 DEKLDIFEKMCV
-4090 MRCMRLDMMVPAVQ
+4090 LRCMRLDMMVPAVQ
-4104 NYVAETMGRRFV
+4104 NYVAVKMGRKFV

-4178 KLIEEGVRSGTWV
+4178 KLIDEGVRSGTWV

-4227 SYPADHF
+4227 SYPAAHF

-4249 PQGLRANIARSYSS
+4249 PKGLRANIARSYSS
-4263 DPINDLEWFEGN
+4263 DPINDIEWFEGN
-4275 KQTEIFKKLLFA
+4275 KQSEIFKKLLFA

-4303 LGWNIRYEFNE
+4303 LGWNISYEFNE

-4351 VTDDWDRRTLNTILF
+4351 VTDDWDRRTLNTILY

-4372 AIEEHNYALDPS
+4372 AIEEHNYPLDPS
-4384 GVYHIPTLKEHSEF
+4384 
-4398 ITFARSL
+4398 
-4405 PAATPPSV
+4405 
-4413 FGFHTNAD
+4413 D

-4429 EDLLNT
+4429 EELLDT
-4435 AILTQDRTD
+4435 AILTQDTA
-4444 LEKKY
+4444 
-4449 QDSMAAG
+4449 AAG
-4456 DTDIT
+4456 DAATT

-4472 VLARLPAKI
+4472 VLARLPDKI

-4493 SDMTPMSIVVIQEAA
+4493 SEMTPMSIVVIQEAA
-4508 RYDRLVNVVRSS
+4508 RYDRLVKVVRSS

-4576 AFLQHWHEHG
+4576 KFLQHWHEHG

-4607 QSYARKYKIPIDQ
+4607 QSFARKYKIPIDQ

-4625 EVQKQLEIDTPPPE
+4625 QVQKTFVLDEPPPE

-4644 GLFMEGARWNMDE
+4644 GLFMEGARWNME
-4657 MCVDESIP
+4657 TMAIDESIP
-4665 KILYDDFP
+4665 KILYDEFP
-4673 PVWLIPLKREDVPT
+4673 PVWLIPLKREEVPT

-4714 ILFMLLPTKLEPDH
+4714 ILFMLLPTQKEPDH

>member
-14 SPTASTS
+14 SPSTS

-106 EQMPLSMPTG
+106 DQDDTPLAMPSG

-279 AAGNVL
+279 AAGN
-285 THQWIPT
+285 
-292 IQAVFLQGS
+292 GS

-335 KSMQEFTEYVMDVGA
+335 KSMQEFTEYIMDVG
-350 NNQGFII
+350 
-357 NLGFQN
+357 
-363 DAIEFDPTFR
+363 
-373 QFKDQLSL
+373 
-381 LYDYLIDA
+381 
-389 CRQSPRLE
+389 
-397 TILYQDY
+397 
-404 TGTTSATLK
+404 
-413 PIIDNDLVESYK
+413 PIIDNDLVDSYK

-452 LNGQSQTEVENF
+452 LNGESQTEVENF
-464 LNASPEKTFEEYC
+464 LNASPEKSFEEYC
-477 LESVKYVELAREIP
+477 VESVKYVELAREIP

-503 QMQRAELINSLRAAA
+503 QMQRGELINSLRSAA
-518 TRMANT
+518 TRLANT

-552 TPPGDTAAL
+552 TPPADTAAL
-561 MDLMAYVKKVEDTIL
+561 MELMAYVKKVEDVIL
-576 GEMEDKLRNVMRYIV
+576 AEMEDKLRNVMRYIV

-612 WYARMPGIIDEAKT
+612 WYARMPGIIEEAKA
-626 ICDQKKLEYQ
+626 ISDQKKLEYQ

-649 LDIYEMQVNEVQYWG
+649 LDIYELQVNEVQYWG

-731 EKHNTWMSSKVGSF
+731 EKHNTWMSTKVGSF

-833 NLGDYIEK
+833 NLGDYIDK
-841 FEGISEAAT
+841 FESISEAAT

-864 EWADLRFDILVY
+864 EWADLKFEILVY

-962 RFSAIDQFNEE
+962 RFSAVD
-973 ESSFGWD
+973 
-980 LSQYPKRK
+980 K
-988 AVFDKLVP
+988 A
-996 YKKLFDAGYDFLEKH
+996 
-1011 NTWMSSKVGSFDPE
+1011 
-1025 EIEGDVSYYYKI
+1025 
-1037 VYKLEKS
+1037 
-1044 FAEVPETHRLATSV
+1044 R
-1058 REQMDEFKTHL
+1058 
-1069 PIIQTLGNPGMK
+1069 
-1081 LRHWDKISEI
+1081 
-1091 VGFPIVVDEE
+1091 
-1101 LSLEKV
+1101 
-1107 IDFNLGD
+1107 
-1114 YIEKF
+1114 YI
-1119 EGISEAATKENN
+1119 
-1131 LERALDKMMKE
+1131 
-1142 WADLRFDILV
+1142 
-1152 YKDTGT
+1152 
-1158 YILSSVD
+1158 
-1165 EIQLLLDDH
+1165 
-1174 IVKTQT
+1174 
-1180 MKNSP
+1180 
-1185 YIKPFEDVIYDWE
+1185 
-1198 GKLILLQ
+1198 
-1205 EILDEWLKVQATWM
+1205 
-1219 YLEPIFSSPDI
+1219 
-1230 QQQIPEEGR
+1230 
-1239 RFSAMWREIMK
+1239 MWREIMK

-1341 VTHMRSSEGE
+1341 VTQMRSSEGE
-1351 IVTLTMTINTVAA
+1351 IVSLTMTINTVAA

-1385 VVALSYDDYL
+1385 EVALSYDDYL

-1478 LLLIDLKVQQDNDF
+1478 MLLIDLKVQQDNDF

-1498 RYYWEEQQEE
+1498 RYYWEEMQEE
-1508 ETKSWQCLTR
+1508 ETKSWQCVTR
-1518 MINSQLA
+1518 MINSQLP

-1802 PDLVTC
+1802 PDLVVG
-1808 LKEVCITLNLQCND
+1808 LKEVCVTLNLQCNE

-1852 KCYHALGHA
+1852 KSYHALGHA
-1861 LKCVSEKGWMDENA
+1861 LKYVSEKGWMDENA
-1875 VEWTVI
+1875 VEWIVI

-1956 IQLAPTTNLLFEPMD
+1956 IQLAPTTNLMFEPMD

-1992 LGWKALMESWLNKLP
+1992 LGWKALLESWLNKLP
-2007 PTLHT
+2007 HTLHT

-2035 SGLVKQMYITSRTN
+2035 SGLVRQMYITSRSN
-2049 MVQATMHLFDC
+2049 MVQACMHLFDC
-2060 FMDDFYDEKYLEQIS
+2060 FMDDFHDEKYLENIS

-2096 ATLESD
+2096 ATLEAD

-2109 LFRGLLEKEFPEKV
+2109 LFRGLLEKEFPEK
-2123 KTALDMPKEI
+2123 
-2133 AKPEKQYIFIIPREG
+2133 
-2148 LVYDY
+2148 
-2153 RFIKEGKGKWK
+2153 GKGKWK

-2177 RDTAPNQILVTTLD
+2177 RDTPPNQILVTTLD

-2225 FLVKRVDTKVYKA
+2225 FLVKRVDTKIYKA

-2458 DADRQWFVMC
+2458 DADRQWFVGC

-2487 LLDKPGDKI
+2487 LLDKSGDKI
-2496 TDLHLRKLIYCDF
+2496 TDLHLRRLIYCDF

-2647 VNNMLNSGEVPNIFN
+2647 VNNMLNSGEVPNIFT

-2940 RIVMEAVC
+2940 RIVMEAIC

-2999 MKKLMT
+2999 MKKLQT
-3005 TVMQD
+3005 TIMQD
-3010 EGFVPEKIKTVSVAA
+3010 EGFVPEKIRAVSVAA

-3081 TLENALAEQSRQ
+3081 TLEMALAEQSRQ
-3093 QKILDDE
+3093 QKVLDDE

-3155 FTAKFRNKQMKAW
+3155 FTATFRNKQMKAW
-3168 AQACANCG
+3168 AQACADCG

-3296 LCIKIGDTI
+3296 LCIKIGDTV

-3417 EKQEVAMITEAAI
+3417 EKQEVAMTTEAAI

-3476 DNTEKVEQI
+3476 DNTEKVEEI
-3485 AERLAILRKYF
+3485 SERLAILRKYF

-3518 LLVITIMIAEDKIA
+3518 LLVITIMIAENQVT
-3532 RNDVMFLVGG
+3532 RN
-3542 AQPRHVVQ
+3542 
-3550 DKLKTLENALAE
+3550 N
-3562 QSRQQKILDDEVMDC
+3562 
-3577 SNKLKRAEMLIS
+3577 
-3589 GLGGEKTRWTQ
+3589 
-3600 IAKTLRETYNTL
+3600 
-3612 TGDILIAAGIIAYL
+3612 
-3626 GPFTAKFR
+3626 
-3634 NKQMKAWAQACA
+3634 
-3646 NCGIVCTLNY
+3646 
-3656 SLIKVL
+3656 
-3662 GEPVTIQQWNIDGL
+3662 
-3676 PADDFSVESAII
+3676 
-3688 IMTARRWPLMIDP
+3688 
-3701 QGQANRWIK
+3701 
-3710 NMEKPNNICIVRMT
+3710 
-3724 QADLGRVLENAV
+3724 
-3736 QFGQPVLLEN
+3736 
-3746 VLEEL
+3746 
-3751 DPMLEPLLQQQT
+3751 
-3763 FKQGGALCIKIGDT
+3763 
-3777 IVEYSKDFKLYIS
+3777 
-3790 TKLANPHY
+3790 
-3798 LPEVG
+3798 
-3803 VRVTLVNFMLAMDG
+3803 
-3817 LQAQLLARVVA
+3817 
-3828 RERPDLQQA
+3828 
-3837 KTDLTTQ
+3837 
-3844 GAEHRRLLQEIERK
+3844 
-3858 ILTVLSTSEHLL
+3858 
-3870 EDEEAV
+3870 
-3876 QILNSAK
+3876 
-3883 ETSNEIKEKQEVAM
+3883 
-3897 ITEAAIDVARDDYVP
+3897 
-3912 IAVHSTDL
+3912 
-3920 FFLIASL
+3920 
-3927 AHIDPMYQYSLGWFE
+3927 
-3942 GLFVAAIDNTEKVE
+3942 
-3956 QIAERLAILR
+3956 
-3966 KYFTYSLYAN
+3966 
-3976 ICRSL
+3976 
-3981 FEKDKM
+3981 
-3987 VFSLLLVITIMIAE
+3987 
-4001 DKIARNDVMFLVGG
+4001 VMFLVGG

-4031 SAWAEFNALNE
+4031 QAWAEFNA
-4042 FPKFNGILDH
+4042 
-4052 FLQNVP
+4052 
-4058 VWEAYCDTPDP
+4058 
-4069 QDQPLPDPW
+4069 
-4078 GKKLDSFEKMMV
+4078 
-4090 MRCMRLDMMVPAVQ
+4090 
-4104 NYVAETMGRRFV
+4104 
-4116 EPPLFDLASSYADSH
+4116 
-4131 CCIPLLFV
+4131 
-4139 LTPGSDPMETLL
+4139 
-4151 KFADDQGFGSSR
+4151 
-4163 LFSLSLGQGQGPIAV
+4163 
-4178 KLIEEGVRSGTWV
+4178 
-4191 VLQNCHLA
+4191 
-4199 KSWMPTL
+4199 
-4206 EKICEGL
+4206 
-4213 TPDATH
+4213 
-4219 PDFRLWLT
+4219 
-4227 SYPADHF
+4227 
-4234 PVYVLQ
+4234 
-4240 NGVKMTNEP
+4240 
-4249 PQGLRANIARSYSS
+4249 
-4263 DPINDLEWFEGN
+4263 
-4275 KQTEIFKKLLFA
+4275 
-4287 LCFFHAV
+4287 
-4294 VQERRQFGP
+4294 
-4303 LGWNIRYEFNE
+4303 
-4314 TDLRISVTQL
+4314 
-4324 YMFLNEYDDVQFIAL
+4324 
-4339 RYLTGECNYGGR
+4339 
-4351 VTDDWDRRTLNTILF
+4351 
-4366 KFYNPK
+4366 
-4372 AIEEHNYALDPS
+4372 
-4384 GVYHIPTLKEHSEF
+4384 
-4398 ITFARSL
+4398 
-4405 PAATPPSV
+4405 
-4413 FGFHTNAD
+4413 
-4421 ITKHFREA
+4421 
-4429 EDLLNT
+4429 
-4435 AILTQDRTD
+4435 
-4444 LEKKY
+4444 
-4449 QDSMAAG
+4449 
-4456 DTDIT
+4456 
-4461 PEMQAMAIAED
+4461 
-4472 VLARLPAKI
+4472 
-4481 LTGPSHEGDIKP
+4481 
-4493 SDMTPMSIVVIQEAA
+4493 
-4508 RYDRLVNVVRSS
+4508 
-4520 SKAVIG
+4520 
-4526 AVQGVSVLNDITEEV
+4526 
-4541 LTSMVRGRIPAL
+4541 
-4553 WAGKSYPSLKP
+4553 
-4564 FASYFNDLLERL
+4564 
-4576 AFLQHWHEHG
+4576 
-4586 PPTVFWLSGFYFP
+4586 
-4599 QAFLTAAQ
+4599 
-4607 QSYARKYKIPIDQ
+4607 
-4620 LAFHY
+4620 
-4625 EVQKQLEIDTPPPE
+4625 
-4639 GVYIR
+4639 
-4644 GLFMEGARWNMDE
+4644 
-4657 MCVDESIP
+4657 
-4665 KILYDDFP
+4665 
-4673 PVWLIPLKREDVPT
+4673 
-4687 DVFYNCPLYKTG
+4687 
-4699 DRRGVL
+4699 
-4705 STTGHSTNY
+4705 
-4714 ILFMLLPTKLEPDH
+4714 
-4728 WIMRGVALLTQL
+4728 
-4740 PF
+4740 

>member
-1 MQKNKPSRKKGQP
+1 MQNNKPTRKKSQP
-14 SPTASTS
+14 GPSSS

-26 KIPKISM
+26 KIPRIRM
-33 PEDFKIRTRPLF
+33 PEDFKIRTQPLF
-45 SLPEEVLKLPA
+45 SLPEEVLKLP
-56 PATKAAKLQAAK
+56 PARSKAAKIQASKAG
-68 LAPRKKS
+68 PRKRS

-85 KAREEFRLKL
+85 KAREEFRAKL
-95 VNLICQIDTED
+95 MNLICQSSPGED
-106 EQMPLSMPTG
+106 GDSIPSA
-116 EEQNV
+116 EEKNM
-121 LRYYYYLR
+121 LRYYYYVR

-151 ISPKLK
+151 IPAKLK
-157 KWKDTL
+157 RWKETL

-205 EMEMKD
+205 ELAKKD

-219 VAHKHLT
+219 VAKKYVN

-260 TNEAYELQDF
+260 THEAYELQDF
-270 CFVCKRHIE
+270 CFVCKRHID

-285 THQWIPT
+285 TLQWIPT

-301 KKKLIPEPKQALKM
+301 KKRQIPEPKQVSKM

-335 KSMQEFTEYVMDVGA
+335 KSMKEFTDYVMDVGGM
-350 NNQGFII
+350 NQGFVV
-357 NLGFQN
+357 NLAFQD
-363 DAIEFDPTFR
+363 DAIQFEPSFKQFR
-373 QFKDQLSL
+373 DQLCL
-381 LYDYLIDA
+381 LYDFIIDA

-397 TILYQDY
+397 TLLYQDY
-404 TGTTSATLK
+404 VITSRVTLR
-413 PIIDNDLVESYK
+413 PVIDNDLVEDYK
-425 AQIAELIA
+425 RKIADLIN

-443 QDFDDYICL
+443 QDFDDYVCL
-452 LNGQSQTEVENF
+452 LNGESAAKVESF
-464 LNASPEKTFEEYC
+464 IKSIPEKTFEEYC
-477 LESVKYVELAREIP
+477 EEAVKFVNLAREIP
-491 SKLEGTIVIGMF
+491 SKLEGTITIGMF
-503 QMQRAELINSLRAAA
+503 RMQRGDLITSLKGAA
-518 TRMANT
+518 TRLANT

-532 YQLMI
+532 YQNMI
-537 RAIYDEYAAI
+537 RSIYDEYSTI
-547 AHTLL
+547 ATTLL
-552 TPPGDTAAL
+552 TPPPDTAAL
-561 MDLMAYVKKVEDTIL
+561 MDLIAYCKKVEDIL
-576 GEMEDKLRNVMRYIV
+576 LDEMEDKLRNVLRYII

-598 FSPLELKSNNQTYH
+598 FTPLEMKANNQTFH
-612 WYARMPGIIDEAKT
+612 WYGRMPGVTEECKV
-626 ICDQKKLEYQ
+626 ICDQKKIEYQ

-643 AKFIDD
+643 AKFIED
-649 LDIYEMQVNEVQYWG
+649 LDIFEEQCNELQYWG
-664 DINELPKYVSRAR
+664 DINELPKYVTRAR
-677 HLDEKLSNALTKIDQ
+677 RLDEKLANALVKIDQ
-692 FNEEESSFGWDLS
+692 FNEEETSFGWEVS

-711 AVFDKLVPY
+711 AVYDRLVPF

-731 EKHNTWMSSKVGSF
+731 EKYNNWMKSRVGSY
-745 DPEEI
+745 DPEDI
-750 EGDVS
+750 EGDVG
-755 YYYKIVYKLEKSFA
+755 YYYKIVYKLEKSFQESPA
-769 EVPETHRLATSV
+769 TFQLAQSV
-781 REQMDEFKTHLP
+781 RQKMEDFKTHMP
-793 IIQTLGNPGM
+793 IINTLGNPGM
-803 KLRHW
+803 KPRHW
-808 DKISEIV
+808 EKVSEIV

-833 NLGDYIEK
+833 NLVDYIEK
-841 FEGISEAAT
+841 FESISEAAT

-856 RALDKMMK
+856 KALDKMMK
-864 EWADLRFDILVY
+864 EWADLKFDILPY

-901 QTMKNSPYIKPFEDV
+901 QTMKNSPYIKPFEET
-916 IYDWEGKLIL
+916 IIDWEGKLVL

-962 RFSAIDQFNEE
+962 RFSA
-973 ESSFGWD
+973 
-980 LSQYPKRK
+980 
-988 AVFDKLVP
+988 VDK
-996 YKKLFDAGYDFLEKH
+996 
-1011 NTWMSSKVGSFDPE
+1011 
-1025 EIEGDVSYYYKI
+1025 
-1037 VYKLEKS
+1037 
-1044 FAEVPETHRLATSV
+1044 
-1058 REQMDEFKTHL
+1058 
-1069 PIIQTLGNPGMK
+1069 
-1081 LRHWDKISEI
+1081 
-1091 VGFPIVVDEE
+1091 
-1101 LSLEKV
+1101 
-1107 IDFNLGD
+1107 
-1114 YIEKF
+1114 
-1119 EGISEAATKENN
+1119 
-1131 LERALDKMMKE
+1131 
-1142 WADLRFDILV
+1142 
-1152 YKDTGT
+1152 
-1158 YILSSVD
+1158 
-1165 EIQLLLDDH
+1165 
-1174 IVKTQT
+1174 
-1180 MKNSP
+1180 
-1185 YIKPFEDVIYDWE
+1185 
-1198 GKLILLQ
+1198 
-1205 EILDEWLKVQATWM
+1205 
-1219 YLEPIFSSPDI
+1219 
-1230 QQQIPEEGR
+1230 
-1239 RFSAMWREIMK
+1239 MWREIMK
-1250 AAFSEPRVLDVIMIE
+1250 AAFTEPRVLDVITIE

-1314 KDPTRV
+1314 KDPMRV

-1331 ARLTFTDDMV
+1331 AKLSFTEDMV

-1351 IVTLTMTINTVAA
+1351 IVELTITINTAAA

-1370 WLLELEKSMKASVHN
+1370 WLLELEIAMKSSVHH

-1395 NRQRDQWVLV
+1395 KRPRENWVLI
-1405 WPGQTVQCIAMTFWT
+1405 WPGQAVQCIAMTFWT
-1420 LEVTEAIHISIPAM
+1420 SEVTEAIHISIPAM
-1434 RTYWEK
+1434 RAYWDK
-1440 CNFQISKIVDLVRG
+1440 CNYQISKIVDLVRG
-1454 ELNLQNRITLGA
+1454 ELSLQNRITLGA

-1478 LLLIDLKVQQDNDF
+1478 MELIEFNVQTDNDF

-1498 RYYWEEQQEE
+1498 RYYWEEQEE
-1508 ETKSWQCLTR
+1508 DLSWQIATR
-1518 MINSQLA
+1518 MINSQLM

-1567 TGKTETVKD
+1567 TGKTETTKD

-1641 SGSTEL
+1641 SGATEL
-1647 LFEGTLLQLDKT
+1647 LFEGTLLHLDKS
-1659 CATFIT
+1659 CAVFIT

-1721 KLCSEQLSSQC
+1721 RLCSEQLSSQS

-1746 AAGALKLRYPDELE
+1746 AAGALKLRYPDEDE
-1760 DLILLRSIKDVNLPK
+1760 DVILLRSIKDVNLPK

-1792 PGLPLPLAGL
+1792 PGLPLPQAGL
-1802 PDLVTC
+1802 PHLVAC
-1808 LKEVCITLNLQCND
+1808 LREVCGPLNLQAND
-1822 FFIEKVLQLYEMIL
+1822 FFVEKVLQLYEMIL

-1844 GMPFSGKT
+1844 GLPFSGKT

-1861 LKCVSEKGWMDENA
+1861 LALVSEKGLMDENA

-1918 NSNRKWLVFDGPVD
+1918 NNNRKWLVFDGPVD

-1956 IQLAPTTNLLFEPMD
+1956 IQLAPTTNLMFEPMD

-1992 LGWKALMESWLNKLP
+1992 LGWKCLLESWLNTLP
-2007 PTLHT
+2007 RALHGFS
-2012 VNRNL
+2012 RNVV
-2017 IRNLFNR
+2017 RALFTR
-2024 FMSPLLWLVEY
+2024 FLSPLLWLVEY
-2035 SGLVKQMYITSRTN
+2035 SGLVKQMYVTSRSN
-2049 MVQATMHLFDC
+2049 LVVACMNLFDT
-2060 FMDDFYDEKYLEQIS
+2060 FMDDFNDDKYMEQIS
-2075 DLDIRA
+2075 DLDVRA

-2096 ATLESD
+2096 ATLEAN

-2109 LFRGLLEKEFPEKV
+2109 MFRGLLEKEFPEKV
-2123 KTALDMPKEI
+2123 IEALNYPREI
-2133 AKPEKQYIFIIPREG
+2133 PKPEKQYIFSLPKEG

-2164 PWADDVLTAPPIS
+2164 PWQDDVVSAPPIS
-2177 RDTAPNQILVTTLD
+2177 RDTPPNQILVTTLD
-2191 SVRYLALFKLMV
+2191 SVRYLALFKLLV
-2203 THHKLVM
+2203 THHKAVM

-2225 FLVKRVDTKVYKA
+2225 FLVKRVDTRVYKA

-2271 IGCYSVIFVDDVSM
+2271 IGCHCVVFVDDVSM

-2314 NLAMLL
+2314 NVAMHL

-2329 GKPMPGAKIITP
+2329 GKPTPGAKLVTP

-2363 FSRIMLWH
+2363 FGRIMLWH

-2383 CIEELVLGTLE
+2383 CIDELVAGTLE

-2437 QSMKRLW
+2437 QSIKRLW
-2444 VHECLRVFSDRLIE
+2444 VHECLRVFSDRLVE
-2458 DADRQWFVMC
+2458 ERDRQWLVTC
-2468 LRTATANNLQD
+2468 LREATKNNLND
-2479 DFDKMLGR
+2479 DFDKMLSR
-2487 LLDKPGDKI
+2487 LLTNPNEKI
-2496 TDLHLRKLIYCDF
+2496 TDLHLRNLIYCDF

-2520 ETTNMDHLNSTV
+2520 ETTNMEHLNSTV

-2540 NMTKKPMNLV
+2540 NMSKKPMNLV
-2550 LFTFAIEHVSRICR
+2550 LFRFAIEHVSRICR

-2603 SRTYGKNEWRED
+2603 SRTYGKTEWRED
-2615 LKTLLRKT
+2615 LKTLLRKS
-2623 STPDLMMV
+2623 STPDLHMV

-2647 VNNMLNSGEVPNIFN
+2647 VNNMLNSGEVPNIFGA
-2662 TDEKAEL
+2662 DEKAEL

-2754 DIELT
+2754 DVELT
-2759 DLERDTAI
+2759 DLERETAI
-2767 KLCQVF
+2767 KLCQIF

-2778 ELTRQFL
+2778 ELTREFL
-2785 RRLKRFNYVTPT
+2785 LRLKRYNYVTPT

-2810 NKKRLELTTAE
+2810 GKKRTELLTGE
-2821 KRYLTGLDQ
+2821 KRYITGLDQ
-2830 LAIAAKSVG
+2830 LAIAAKSVA
-2839 ALQEA
+2839 ALQQA
-2844 LEILQPKLA
+2844 LEVLQPKLA
-2853 AGAAAVAETTAIV
+2853 AGAAAVAETTAKV

-2876 EAEVLVDQAAAEEQ
+2876 EAEVLMDQAAAEEQ
-2890 AQEAQA
+2890 AREAQG

-2940 RIVMEAVC
+2940 KLVMEAIC
-2948 ILKDIKPDK
+2948 ILKEVKPDK
-2957 IPNPSGVGTVEDY
+2957 IPNPSGVGTIEDY
-2970 WGPSKKILNDIKFL
+2970 WGPSKKLLNDIRFL
-2984 ESLQNYDKDNIPPAV
+2984 ESLQNYDKDNIPPPV
-2999 MKKLMT
+2999 MKKLMA

-3010 EGFVPEKIKTVSVAA
+3010 DGFVPEKIRAVSVAA

-3059 DKASAALA
+3059 DKAMAALA
-3067 VKQAQLK
+3067 VKQAQLR
-3074 EVQDKLK
+3074 EVQDKLAK
-3081 TLENALAEQSRQ
+3081 LEEALSEQSRQ
-3093 QKILDDE
+3093 QKMLDDE

-3126 QIAKTLRETYNTL
+3126 QIAKNLRDTYNSL

-3148 IIAYLGP
+3148 VIAYLGP
-3155 FTAKFRNKQMKAW
+3155 FTAAFRHEQVTKW
-3168 AQACANCG
+3168 ARACHECG
-3176 IVCTLNYSLIK
+3176 IVCTLNFSLIK

-3193 TIQQWNIDGLPADDF
+3193 TIQQWNIDGLPSDDF

-3216 MTARRWPLMIDPQ
+3216 MNARRWPLMIDPQ

-3239 EKPNNICIVR
+3239 EKPNNLCVVR

-3291 KQGGA
+3291 RQGGA

-3305 VEYSKDFKLY
+3305 VEYSKEFKLY

-3336 NFMLAMDGLQ
+3336 NFMLAKDGLQ

-3362 QAKTDLTTQG
+3362 QAKADLTTQG

-3378 LQEIERKIL
+3378 LQEIEKKIL
-3387 TVLSTS
+3387 NVLSTS

-3406 NSAKETSNEIK
+3406 NSAKDTSNEIK
-3417 EKQEVAMITEAAI
+3417 EKQEVAMITEKAI
-3430 DVARDDY
+3430 DTARDDY
-3437 VPIAVHSTDLF
+3437 VPIAVHSTNLF
-3448 FLIASLA
+3448 FLIASLSN
-3455 HIDPMYQY
+3455 IDPMYQY

-3469 GLFVAAI
+3469 GLFTSSI
-3476 DNTEKVEQI
+3476 DNTEKVEEI
-3485 AERLAILRKYF
+3485 PERLAILRAHF

-3507 LFEKDKMVFSL
+3507 LFEKDKIVFSL
-3518 LLVITIMIAEDKIA
+3518 LLTITIMVAEG
-3532 RNDVMFLVGG
+3532 RLERSNVMFLLSG
-3542 AQPRHVVQ
+3542 AQPRHV
-3550 DKLKTLENALAE
+3550 
-3562 QSRQQKILDDEVMDC
+3562 
-3577 SNKLKRAEMLIS
+3577 
-3589 GLGGEKTRWTQ
+3589 
-3600 IAKTLRETYNTL
+3600 
-3612 TGDILIAAGIIAYL
+3612 
-3626 GPFTAKFR
+3626 
-3634 NKQMKAWAQACA
+3634 
-3646 NCGIVCTLNY
+3646 
-3656 SLIKVL
+3656 
-3662 GEPVTIQQWNIDGL
+3662 
-3676 PADDFSVESAII
+3676 
-3688 IMTARRWPLMIDP
+3688 
-3701 QGQANRWIK
+3701 
-3710 NMEKPNNICIVRMT
+3710 
-3724 QADLGRVLENAV
+3724 
-3736 QFGQPVLLEN
+3736 
-3746 VLEEL
+3746 
-3751 DPMLEPLLQQQT
+3751 
-3763 FKQGGALCIKIGDT
+3763 
-3777 IVEYSKDFKLYIS
+3777 
-3790 TKLANPHY
+3790 
-3798 LPEVG
+3798 
-3803 VRVTLVNFMLAMDG
+3803 
-3817 LQAQLLARVVA
+3817 
-3828 RERPDLQQA
+3828 RP
-3837 KTDLTTQ
+3837 
-3844 GAEHRRLLQEIERK
+3844 
-3858 ILTVLSTSEHLL
+3858 
-3870 EDEEAV
+3870 
-3876 QILNSAK
+3876 
-3883 ETSNEIKEKQEVAM
+3883 
-3897 ITEAAIDVARDDYVP
+3897 
-3912 IAVHSTDL
+3912 
-3920 FFLIASL
+3920 
-3927 AHIDPMYQYSLGWFE
+3927 
-3942 GLFVAAIDNTEKVE
+3942 
-3956 QIAERLAILR
+3956 
-3966 KYFTYSLYAN
+3966 
-3976 ICRSL
+3976 
-3981 FEKDKM
+3981 
-3987 VFSLLLVITIMIAE
+3987 
-4001 DKIARNDVMFLVGG
+4001 
-4015 AQPRHV
+4015 
-4021 VHNPVQFLSP
+4021 NPVSFLSP
-4031 SAWAEFNALNE
+4031 QAWGDFNSLNE
-4042 FPKFNGILDH
+4042 MDDFHGILDH
-4052 FLQNVP
+4052 FLANIP
-4058 VWEAYCDTPDP
+4058 KWEAYCDTPDP
-4069 QDQPLPDPW
+4069 HNQPLPEPW
-4078 GKKLDSFEKMMV
+4078 NTKLGMFQKMMV
-4090 MRCMRLDMMVPAVQ
+4090 LRCMRFDMMVPAVQ
-4104 NYVAETMGRRFV
+4104 NFAEAQMGRQFV

-4139 LTPGSDPMETLL
+4139 LTPGSDPMGTLL

-4178 KLIEEGVRSGTWV
+4178 KLIDEGVRSGTWV

-4199 KSWMPTL
+4199 KSWMPML

-4213 TPDATH
+4213 TPDSTH

-4249 PQGLRANIARSYSS
+4249 PQGLRANIARSYQS
-4263 DPINDLEWFEGN
+4263 DPINDPEWFEGN
-4275 KQTEIFKKLLFA
+4275 KQTETFKKLLFA

-4324 YMFLNEYDDVQFIAL
+4324 YMFLNEYDDVQFVAL

-4351 VTDDWDRRTLNTILF
+4351 VTDDWDRRCLNTILY
-4366 KFYNPK
+4366 KFYNPR
-4372 AIEEHNYALDPS
+4372 AIEEDKYPLDPT
-4384 GVYHIPTLKEHSEF
+4384 GIYHIPTLREHADF
-4398 ITFARSL
+4398 IAFARSL
-4405 PAATPPSV
+4405 PVATPPSV
-4413 FGFHTNAD
+4413 FGFHSNAD

-4429 EDLLNT
+4429 EELLGT
-4435 AILTQDRTD
+4435 AVLTQDRTD
-4444 LEKKY
+4444 LLKEY
-4449 QDSMAAG
+4449 LDTMAAG
-4456 DTDIT
+4456 GAGAT
-4461 PEMQAMAIAED
+4461 PEQQAMAIAED
-4472 VLARLPAKI
+4472 VLARLPAQI

-4493 SDMTPMSIVVIQEAA
+4493 ADMTPMSIVVIQEAA
-4508 RYDRLVNVVRSS
+4508 RYERLVNVVRSS
-4520 SKAVIG
+4520 SRAVIG

-4564 FASYFNDLLERL
+4564 LAAYFDDLLARL
-4576 AFLQHWHEHG
+4576 QFLQHWHQHG
-4586 PPTVFWLSGFYFP
+4586 PPVVFWLSGFYFP

-4607 QSYARKYKIPIDQ
+4607 QSYARKYRIPIDQ

-4625 EVQKQLEIDTPPPE
+4625 EVQRTFTLEEPPEE

-4644 GLFMEGARWNMDE
+4644 GLFMEGARWNMDDY
-4657 MCVDESIP
+4657 CVDESHP
-4665 KILYDDFP
+4665 TVLYDEFP
-4673 PVWLIPLKREDVPT
+4673 PVWLIPLKREDIPQA
-4687 DVFYNCPLYKTG
+4687 VFYNCPLYKTG

-4714 ILFMLLPTKLEPDH
+4714 ILFMRLPTVHPPDH

>member
-1 MQKNKPSRKKGQP
+1 MNNNNKKPTRKKGQP
-14 SPTASTS
+14 GPSTS
-21 DVKLP
+21 DTRLP
-26 KIPKISM
+26 KMPKISM
-33 PEDFKIRTRPLF
+33 PEDFAVRTRAIF
-45 SLPEEVLKLPA
+45 SLPEQILKLPA
-56 PATKAAKLQAAK
+56 PASRAAKLQAAK
-68 LAPRKKS
+68 LAPRRTS
-75 SVMQSFTAMR
+75 SVMQNFTAMR

-95 VNLICQIDTED
+95 VKLICQPEPED
-106 EQMPLSMPTG
+106 SPNLGALPTG
-116 EEQNV
+116 EEQNM

-136 VAPLDNKIILRVHNL
+136 VAPLDNKIILRVHHL

-157 KWKDTL
+157 KWKETL

-192 EESLEEED
+192 EESLEVDD

-205 EMEMKD
+205 ELAMKD
-211 DAWRNRYV
+211 DTWRNRYAL
-219 VAHKHLT
+219 AHKHLT

-255 KDIMT
+255 KDIQT

-292 IQAVFLQGS
+292 IQSVFLQGS
-301 KKKLIPEPKQALKM
+301 KKKLIPEPKQVSKM

-335 KSMQEFTEYVMDVGA
+335 KSMQEFTEYVMDVGGT
-350 NNQGFII
+350 NQGFII

-373 QFKDQLSL
+373 QFRDQLCL
-381 LYDYLIDA
+381 LYEYLIDA

-397 TILYQDY
+397 SILYQDF
-404 TGTTSATLK
+404 TTNTRATLK
-413 PIIDNDLVESYK
+413 PIIDPDLVDAYK

-433 EQRIGPELRV
+433 DQRIGPELRV
-443 QDFDDYICL
+443 QDFDDYVCL
-452 LNGQSQTEVENF
+452 LNGASIAEVEQFINF
-464 LNASPEKTFEEYC
+464 RPEKTFEEYC
-477 LESVKYVELAREIP
+477 EESVKYVDLAREIP
-491 SKLEGTIVIGMF
+491 SKLEGTIVIGIF
-503 QMQRAELINSLRAAA
+503 QMQRGELINSLRAAA
-518 TRMANT
+518 TRLANT
-524 LLRRMTED
+524 LLRKMTED

-537 RAIYDEYAAI
+537 KAIYDEYAVI
-547 AHTLL
+547 ANTLL
-552 TPPGDTAAL
+552 TPPADTAAL
-561 MDLMAYVKKVEDTIL
+561 MELMAYVKKVEDTIL
-576 GEMEDKLRNVMRYIV
+576 AEMEEKLRNVMRYIV

-598 FSPLELKSNNQTYH
+598 FTPLELKANNQTFH
-612 WYARMPGIIDEAKT
+612 WYARMPGIIEESKA

-649 LDIYEMQVNEVQYWG
+649 LEIYETQVNEVQYWG

-711 AVFDKLVPY
+711 AIFDRLVPF
-720 KKLFDAGYDFL
+720 KRLFDAGYDFL

-745 DPEEI
+745 DPETI

-769 EVPETHRLATSV
+769 EVPETHRLAVSV
-781 REQMDEFKTHLP
+781 HEQMEEFKSHMP

-808 DKISEIV
+808 EKISEIV

-823 ELSLEKVIDF
+823 ELTLEKVIDF

-841 FEGISEAAT
+841 FESISEAAT

-864 EWADLRFDILVY
+864 EWADLKFEILTY

-916 IYDWEGKLIL
+916 IYDWEGKLVL

-962 RFSAIDQFNEE
+962 RFSA
-973 ESSFGWD
+973 
-980 LSQYPKRK
+980 
-988 AVFDKLVP
+988 VDK
-996 YKKLFDAGYDFLEKH
+996 
-1011 NTWMSSKVGSFDPE
+1011 
-1025 EIEGDVSYYYKI
+1025 
-1037 VYKLEKS
+1037 
-1044 FAEVPETHRLATSV
+1044 
-1058 REQMDEFKTHL
+1058 
-1069 PIIQTLGNPGMK
+1069 
-1081 LRHWDKISEI
+1081 
-1091 VGFPIVVDEE
+1091 
-1101 LSLEKV
+1101 
-1107 IDFNLGD
+1107 
-1114 YIEKF
+1114 
-1119 EGISEAATKENN
+1119 
-1131 LERALDKMMKE
+1131 
-1142 WADLRFDILV
+1142 
-1152 YKDTGT
+1152 
-1158 YILSSVD
+1158 
-1165 EIQLLLDDH
+1165 
-1174 IVKTQT
+1174 
-1180 MKNSP
+1180 
-1185 YIKPFEDVIYDWE
+1185 
-1198 GKLILLQ
+1198 
-1205 EILDEWLKVQATWM
+1205 
-1219 YLEPIFSSPDI
+1219 
-1230 QQQIPEEGR
+1230 
-1239 RFSAMWREIMK
+1239 MWREIMK
-1250 AAFSEPRVLDVIMIE
+1250 VAFAEPRVLDVIMIE

-1331 ARLTFTDDMV
+1331 ARLSFTDDMV

-1351 IVTLTMTINTVAA
+1351 IVQLTMTINTVAA

-1370 WLLELEKSMKASVHN
+1370 WLLELEKSMKSSVHN
-1385 VVALSYDDYL
+1385 VVAESYNDYL
-1395 NRQRDQWVLV
+1395 KIERDRWVLI

-1420 LEVTEAIHISIPAM
+1420 LEVTEAIHINIAAM
-1434 RTYWEK
+1434 RTYWQK

-1454 ELNLQNRITLGA
+1454 ELSLQNRITLGA

-1478 LLLIDLKVQQDNDF
+1478 MELIELGVTQDNDF

-1498 RYYWEEQQEE
+1498 RYYWEEQED
-1508 ETKSWQCLTR
+1508 KIWHCATR
-1518 MINSQLA
+1518 MINSQLM

-1567 TGKTETVKD
+1567 TGKTETTKD

-1641 SGSTEL
+1641 SGSSEL
-1647 LFEGTLLQLDKT
+1647 LFEGTLLTLDKT
-1659 CATFIT
+1659 CAVFIT

-1721 KLCSEQLSSQC
+1721 KLCSEQLSSQS

-1746 AAGALKLRYPDELE
+1746 AAGALKLRYPDEDE

-1784 MGIIGDLF
+1784 MGIISDLF

-1802 PDLVTC
+1802 PELVIC
-1808 LKEVCITLNLQCND
+1808 VKEICITHNLQCTE
-1822 FFIEKVLQLYEMIL
+1822 FFVEKVLQLYEMIL

-1844 GMPFSGKT
+1844 GLPFSGKT
-1852 KCYHALGHA
+1852 KCYHGLGHA
-1861 LKCVSEKGWMDENA
+1861 LKCVAEKGTMDEHA

-1903 DGILAVSYRAFAVST
+1903 DGILAVSYRAFAVSP
-1918 NSNRKWLVFDGPVD
+1918 NNNRKWLVFDGPVD

-1956 IQLAPTTNLLFEPMD
+1956 IQLAPTTNLIFEPMD

-1981 RCGMIYMEPKG
+1981 RCGMIYLEPKG
-1992 LGWKALMESWLNKLP
+1992 LGWKALLESWLNKLP

-2024 FMSPLLWLVEY
+2024 FLSPLLWLVEY
-2035 SGLVKQMYITSRTN
+2035 SGRAKQMYITSRSN
-2049 MVQATMHLFDC
+2049 IVVACMHLFDC

-2096 ATLESD
+2096 ATLEAD

-2109 LFRGLLEKEFPEKV
+2109 MFRGLLEKEFPEKI
-2123 KTALDMPKEI
+2123 KDALGYHKEI
-2133 AKPEKQYIFIIPREG
+2133 LKPEKQYIFIIPKEG

-2164 PWADDVLTAPPIS
+2164 PWVDDVLSAPPIS
-2177 RDTAPNQILVTTLD
+2177 RDTPPNQILVTTLD
-2191 SVRYLALFKLMV
+2191 SVRYLALFKLLV

-2262 RRKGVFGPP
+2262 RRKGIYGPP
-2271 IGCYSVIFVDDVSM
+2271 IGCFSVVFVDDVSM

-2314 NLAMLL
+2314 NFAMHL

-2329 GKPMPGAKIITP
+2329 GKPTPGAKLVTP
-2341 RFSRHFS
+2341 RFSRHFC
-2348 FFCIDEFDDETLQVI
+2348 FFCIDEFDEETLQVI

-2383 CIEELVLGTLE
+2383 CIEELVMGTLE

-2426 LLSVPEVTPDL
+2426 LMSVPEVTPDL
-2437 QSMKRLW
+2437 SSMKRLW
-2444 VHECLRVFSDRLIE
+2444 VHECLRVFSDRLVE
-2458 DADRQWFVMC
+2458 DADRQWLVTC
-2468 LRTATANNLQD
+2468 LRKATAMHLND
-2479 DFDKMLGR
+2479 DFDQLLGR
-2487 LLDKPGDKI
+2487 LLDGPKDRI
-2496 TDLHLRKLIYCDF
+2496 TDYHLRKLIYCDF
-2509 ANPKVDTRFYM
+2509 ANPKADTRFYM
-2520 ETTNMDHLNSTV
+2520 ETTNMEHLNSTV

-2540 NMTKKPMNLV
+2540 NMSKKPMNLV
-2550 LFTFAIEHVSRICR
+2550 LFRFAIEHVSRICR
-2564 VLTQPRSHAL
+2564 VLAQPRSHAL

-2587 RLAAHINEYD
+2587 RLAAHINEFD

-2615 LKTLLRKT
+2615 LKTLLKKS
-2623 STPDLMMV
+2623 STPDLYMV
-2631 FLFIESQIK
+2631 FLFVESQIK

-2662 TDEKAEL
+2662 GDEKAEL

-2785 RRLKRFNYVTPT
+2785 LRLKRYNYVTPT

-2810 NKKRLELTTAE
+2810 SKKRMELITAE

-2830 LAIAAKSVG
+2830 LAIAAKSVF
-2839 ALQEA
+2839 ALQQA

-2853 AGAAAVAETTAIV
+2853 AGAAAVAETTAKV

-2909 PILNSALAALD
+2909 PILNAALAALD

-2948 ILKDIKPDK
+2948 ILKDVKPDK

-2984 ESLQNYDKDNIPPAV
+2984 ESLQNYDKDNIPPPV

-3067 VKQAQLK
+3067 IKQAQLK

-3081 TLENALAEQSRQ
+3081 KLEDALAEQNRQ

-3126 QIAKTLRETYNTL
+3126 QIAKDLRETYNTL

-3155 FTAKFRNKQMKAW
+3155 FTAHFRHEQVKKW
-3168 AQACANCG
+3168 AHACHDCG
-3176 IVCTLNYSLIK
+3176 IVCTLDFSIIK
-3187 VLGEPV
+3187 SLGEAV
-3193 TIQQWNIDGLPADDF
+3193 TIQQWNIDGLPSDDF

-3239 EKPNNICIVR
+3239 EKPNNICVVR

-3305 VEYSKDFKLY
+3305 VEYSKEFKLY

-3362 QAKTDLTTQG
+3362 QAKADLTTQG

-3378 LQEIERKIL
+3378 LQDIEKKIL

-3406 NSAKETSNEIK
+3406 NSAKDTANEIK

-3430 DVARDDY
+3430 DVARNDY

-3469 GLFVAAI
+3469 GLFTAAI
-3476 DNTEKVEQI
+3476 DNTEKVEEI
-3485 AERLAILRKYF
+3485 PERLKILRKYF
-3496 TYSLYANICRS
+3496 TYSLYSNICRS

-3518 LLVITIMIAEDKIA
+3518 LLAITIMMAEGEMD
-3532 RNDVMFLVGG
+3532 RHDMLFLLGG
-3542 AQPRHVVQ
+3542 AQPRHVV
-3550 DKLKTLENALAE
+3550 
-3562 QSRQQKILDDEVMDC
+3562 
-3577 SNKLKRAEMLIS
+3577 
-3589 GLGGEKTRWTQ
+3589 
-3600 IAKTLRETYNTL
+3600 
-3612 TGDILIAAGIIAYL
+3612 
-3626 GPFTAKFR
+3626 P
-3634 NKQMKAWAQACA
+3634 
-3646 NCGIVCTLNY
+3646 
-3656 SLIKVL
+3656 
-3662 GEPVTIQQWNIDGL
+3662 
-3676 PADDFSVESAII
+3676 
-3688 IMTARRWPLMIDP
+3688 
-3701 QGQANRWIK
+3701 
-3710 NMEKPNNICIVRMT
+3710 
-3724 QADLGRVLENAV
+3724 
-3736 QFGQPVLLEN
+3736 
-3746 VLEEL
+3746 
-3751 DPMLEPLLQQQT
+3751 
-3763 FKQGGALCIKIGDT
+3763 
-3777 IVEYSKDFKLYIS
+3777 
-3790 TKLANPHY
+3790 
-3798 LPEVG
+3798 
-3803 VRVTLVNFMLAMDG
+3803 
-3817 LQAQLLARVVA
+3817 
-3828 RERPDLQQA
+3828 
-3837 KTDLTTQ
+3837 
-3844 GAEHRRLLQEIERK
+3844 
-3858 ILTVLSTSEHLL
+3858 
-3870 EDEEAV
+3870 
-3876 QILNSAK
+3876 
-3883 ETSNEIKEKQEVAM
+3883 
-3897 ITEAAIDVARDDYVP
+3897 
-3912 IAVHSTDL
+3912 
-3920 FFLIASL
+3920 
-3927 AHIDPMYQYSLGWFE
+3927 
-3942 GLFVAAIDNTEKVE
+3942 
-3956 QIAERLAILR
+3956 
-3966 KYFTYSLYAN
+3966 
-3976 ICRSL
+3976 
-3981 FEKDKM
+3981 
-3987 VFSLLLVITIMIAE
+3987 
-4001 DKIARNDVMFLVGG
+4001 
-4015 AQPRHV
+4015 
-4021 VHNPVQFLSP
+4021 NPVHFLSP
-4031 SAWAEFNALNE
+4031 QAWADFNGLNE
-4042 FPKFNGILDH
+4042 FDKYHGILDH
-4052 FLQNVP
+4052 FIKNIP
-4058 VWEAYCDTPDP
+4058 AWEDYCDSPDP
-4069 QDQPLPDPW
+4069 QNQPIPSPW
-4078 GKKLDSFEKMMV
+4078 DKKLDQFETLCV
-4090 MRCMRLDMMVPAVQ
+4090 LRCMRRDMMVPAVQ
-4104 NYVAETMGRRFV
+4104 NYVESKLGRQFV
-4116 EPPLFDLASSYADSH
+4116 EPPLFDLTSSYSDSH

-4139 LTPGSDPMETLL
+4139 LTPGSDPMGTLL

-4227 SYPADHF
+4227 SYPAEHF

-4249 PQGLRANIARSYSS
+4249 PQGLRANIARSYNS

-4275 KQTEIFKKLLFA
+4275 KQTEYFKKLLFA

-4351 VTDDWDRRTLNTILF
+4351 VTDDWDRRTLNTILY

-4372 AIEEHNYALDPS
+4372 AINQHNYPLDPS
-4384 GVYHIPTLKEHSEF
+4384 GVYYIPTLKEHSDF
-4398 ITFARSL
+4398 IAFARSL
-4405 PAATPPSV
+4405 PVATPPAV
-4413 FGFHTNAD
+4413 FGFHPNAD

-4429 EDLLNT
+4429 GELLDT
-4435 AILTQDRTD
+4435 AILTQDT
-4444 LEKKY
+4444 
-4449 QDSMAAG
+4449 MAAG
-4456 DTDIT
+4456 GTGIT
-4461 PEMQAMAIAED
+4461 PEQQAMEIAED
-4472 VLARLPAKI
+4472 VLARLPDKI
-4481 LTGPSHEGDIKP
+4481 LTGDSHEGDIKP
-4493 SDMTPMSIVVIQEAA
+4493 SEMTPMSIVVIQEAA
-4508 RYDRLVNVVRSS
+4508 RYERLVQVVRSS
-4520 SKAVIG
+4520 SRAVIG
-4526 AVQGVSVLNDITEEV
+4526 AVQGVSVLTDITEEV
-4541 LTSMVRGRIPAL
+4541 LTSMVRGRIPSL

-4564 FASYFNDLLERL
+4564 LASYFNDLLERL
-4576 AFLQHWHEHG
+4576 EFLQHWHQYG
-4586 PPTVFWLSGFYFP
+4586 PPVVFWLSGFYFP

-4625 EVQKQLEIDTPPPE
+4625 QVQKKWEIEEPPDE

-4644 GLFMEGARWNMDE
+4644 GLYMEGARWNMDD
-4657 MCVDESIP
+4657 MMVDESIP

-4673 PVWLIPLKREDVPT
+4673 PVWLIPLKRDDLPT
-4687 DVFYNCPLYKTG
+4687 DEFYNCPLYKTG

-4714 ILFMLLPTKLEPDH
+4714 ILFMRLPSQKSPEH